1 MSLIIDV
8 ISRKTSVKQTLI
20 NPGDVTVVI
29 YEPSVVQI
37 HAQASA
43 VARYVREGNDLL
55 IYMQDGTVVRCN
67 GYFLQAANSTEQS
80 ELVFADGQQLTHVTF
95 ADTAAGGLA
104 PVELVAHTAAIESI
118 APFLDT
124 VAQTSTFP
132 WGWLAGAAVGGGALG
147 ALLASGGGDDSKTE
161 VVNNPPPAEP
171 GNATP
176 SFLVTDNQGDQRG
189 ILATND
195 ITDDTTPTFSGSGQ
209 AGATIQ
215 IKDSNGNTIASTQV
229 DSNGHWNV
237 SLPTQSAGEHTWS
250 VVQIVGN
257 TITDAGSITLTID
270 NSQAAV
276 QVATTAGDNIIN
288 ASEQAGGFTL
298 SGSSSH
304 LAQGTEL
311 TVTLNGKTYTTTVGA
326 NGAWS
331 VQVPTAD
338 AQALAEGNQAVLVSG
353 KDATGN
359 TVTGAQLL
367 TVDTQPPTLA
377 INAIAQDN
385 IVSAAEHNAALV
397 LSGTSNAEAGQT
409 VTLTVNGKSHTAIV
423 GSDGTWQVTLPAAEV
438 QALTEGNYA
447 VNASVSDRAGNA
459 TSNSANFTVDTSAP
473 VVSVNTVAGDDV
485 LNTAEQIV
493 AQIISGRVS
502 GASPGDTVT
511 VKLGA
516 TVLTGV
522 VLADGTWNV
531 ALDPAV
537 TRTLARGPNDLIVT
551 VTDAAGNTG
560 TATHN
565 ITLAGVAPQVAIDP
579 ISGDNVLNALE
590 SQQPLTLSGTS
601 NLPDGGTVNV
611 TLNNVTYSAQV
622 NGGVWSLSVPVSDVL
637 NLANTNYIV
646 TASATDVIGNTGT
659 AQSNLLVDTVLP
671 QVIINTFAGDNV
683 VNNAEAAADQTLSG
697 RVVGAVQGDTVTI
710 ELGGNTYTAT
720 VGSNLTWSV
729 NVPAADLQAL
739 GDGALTINASVTNG
753 HGNTGNGERDITI
766 SATLPGLRINTIS
779 GDDVINALEQ
789 LQDLVI
795 SGSSSHLPAG
805 TTVTVTLG
813 NETYQGVTDSNGNWQ
828 VGVPAVDLQ
837 ALSAGTVVVTASATD
852 PAGNPVSIDHN
863 VFVDAGEVAI
873 AINIVSGDDIINAAE
888 KGSPLTLTGTTQGV
902 EAGQT
907 VVVKF
912 AGQTLTTT
920 VQNDGSWSLTVPA
933 STVSSLS
940 DGATE
945 ITATVTN
952 TSGNTGDTSRT
963 ITVDSQ
969 APALSIDSLTADNI
983 INATESGQDLS
994 ITGTTDAQPGQTVTV
1009 TLNGLTYQGTVQSDG
1024 TWSVT
1029 VPAANVDALADGNAT
1044 VTASVNDVAGNPTSV
1059 SRVALV
1065 DATPPVVTINPV
1077 ATDNVINTPEHAQA
1091 QIISGTVTGA
1101 QAGDIV
1107 TVTLNNVN
1115 YTTVVDASGNWSLG
1129 VPASVVS
1136 GLADG
1141 SYPVSVSV
1149 TDRAGNTGSQS
1160 LTVTVDTAAPVIG
1173 INTIAGDDVINASEK
1188 GADVQITG
1196 TSDQPVNTAI
1206 TVTLNGQNYTAT
1218 TDASGNWSVTVPA
1231 SAVTA
1236 LGQANYT
1243 VTAAV
1248 TSGIGNSATASH
1260 NLLVDSALP
1269 GVTINPVATD
1279 DIINA
1284 AEAGVAQTIS
1294 GQVTGAAVGDT
1305 VTVTLGGNTYTT
1317 TVQPGLSWSVSVP
1330 AADIQALGNG
1340 DLTVSASVTNEN
1352 GNTGS
1357 GTRDITVDAN
1367 LPGLRVDTVAG
1378 DDVVNI
1384 IEHGQALVITGSSSG
1399 LAEGTPLTVTINNVE
1414 YTTAVQ
1420 ADGSWSVGVTAAQVS
1435 AWPAGTVTVA
1445 VSGESSAGNPVS
1457 ITHPVTVD
1465 LTPAAISIN
1474 TIATDDVI
1482 NAAEKG
1488 ADLTLSGTTTNVEA
1502 GQTVTVTFGGKNY
1515 TASVASDGS
1524 WTATVPAA
1532 DLASL
1537 TDGAA
1542 TAQASVSNVNGN
1554 SASAV
1559 HNYSVDSSAPTII
1572 INTVASDN
1580 IVNGSEAD
1588 AGVTVSG
1595 STTAEAGQIVTV
1607 TLNSPTVQTYQAT
1620 VQADGTWSINI
1631 PAADLAALTDGSH
1644 TLTATVND
1652 KAGNPASTTHNL
1664 AVDLTVPVLTINT
1677 IADDDIINA
1686 AEHGQALVISGSST
1700 GGEAGDVV
1708 TVTLNS
1714 KTYTT
1719 TLDASGNWSV
1729 GVPAAD
1735 VTALGSGSQTVTASV
1750 TDAAGNSDSE
1760 THTVTVNLTAPTIGI
1775 NTIATDDVINAS
1787 EKGADLQI
1795 SGTSNQPAGTTIT
1808 LTLNGQNYTATTD
1821 AAGNWSTTV
1830 PASAVG
1836 ALGEASYTVTANVT
1850 DSAGNSNSASHNVQV
1865 NTALPGVTLNPVA
1878 TDDIINATESGSAQ
1892 TISGQV
1898 TGAAA
1903 GDTVT
1908 VTLGGKTYT
1917 ATVQGNLS
1925 WSVDVPAADI
1935 QAIGNGDLTVNAS
1948 VTNSVGN
1955 TGSGSRDITID
1966 ANLPGLRVDTVAG
1979 DDVVNSIEHTQALV
1993 ITGSSSGLA
2002 AGAALTVVINT
2013 VTYAAT
2019 VLADG
2024 TWSVGVPAADVGNW
2038 PAGTV
2043 NITVSGASSAGN
2055 PVTITHPVTVDLAA
2069 VAISI
2074 NTVSG
2079 DDVINA
2085 AEKGADLTLSG
2096 STSGVEA
2103 GQTVTVT
2110 FGGKTYTATVAGDGS
2125 WTTSVPAADL
2135 NALRDGDATVQ
2146 ASVSNVNGNTASA
2159 THAYSV
2165 DATAP
2170 TLSINTIATDDIL
2183 NAAEAGN
2190 PLTINGTSSAETG
2203 QTVTVTLNGVSY
2215 TGTVQADGSW
2225 SVSVPTTDLSN
2236 LTASPY
2242 TVSASVNDKAGNP
2255 ATAIHGLA
2263 VDLTVPVLTINT
2275 VSGDDIINASEHGQA
2290 LVISGSST
2298 GGEAGDAITVTLNS
2312 KTYTTTLDAS
2322 GNWSVGVP
2330 AADVTALGSGA
2341 QTITAT
2347 ITDAAGNIDDA
2358 SRTVTV
2364 NLTSP
2369 TIGINT
2375 IATDDVIN
2383 STEKGADLQITGT
2396 SNQPAGTTV
2405 TVTLNGQN
2413 YTATTDASGNW
2424 STTVPASAVSALG
2437 EANYTVTANV
2447 TDSAGNTNSASH
2459 SVLVNSALPAV
2470 TINAVATDD
2479 IINAAESGNA
2489 QTISGQVTGA
2499 AAGDTV
2505 TVTLGGNTYTATV
2518 QANLSW
2524 NVSVPAADIQ
2534 AIGNGS
2540 LTVNASVTNGVGNT
2554 GSGTR
2559 DITIDAN
2566 LPGLRVDTVAG
2577 DDVINS
2583 IEHSQALVVTGSSTG
2598 LTAGTALTVVIN
2610 SVTYGATVLADGTW
2624 NLGVPAADVSNWP
2637 AGTVDITVSGTNSA
2651 GTTSTITHPVTVDL
2665 AAVAITI
2672 NTLSGDDVIN
2682 AVEKG
2687 ETLVVSGSTSGV
2699 EAGQTVT
2706 VTFGGKNYTTTV
2718 EANGSWTVNVLPA
2731 DLAALPDGAG
2741 NVQVSVSNIN
2751 GNSAQ
2756 TDRAY
2761 SVDATAPLVTINTIA
2776 GDDILNV
2783 SEAGAGITI
2792 SGTTTAQAG
2801 QTLTVTLNNNT
2812 YQTTVQADGTWSVNV
2827 PATDLSGLTA
2837 SSYTV
2842 TATVSD
2848 KAGNPASA
2856 DHALAVDVTAPD
2868 LTINTVAGDD
2878 IINAIEHGQAL
2889 VVSGTSTGAA
2899 AGDVVTVNLNGKNY
2913 TTTLDASGNWSV
2925 GIPAADVTA
2934 LATGSQTITASL
2946 SDRAGNSDSTT
2957 HDVTVDLSGPTLTI
2971 NTVSGD
2977 DIINNT
2983 EKTQDLTISGGSSGL
2998 ATGTT
3003 VTVMLNGLAYRA
3015 TTDGSGNW
3023 SVTVPASAVG
3033 ALGEAVYSISATATD
3048 SAGNSGSTTHT
3059 VNVESLLPGV
3069 IINTVAGDDIINAA
3083 EIAVNQTISGQV
3095 TGTAEAGNTVTVTL
3109 GGNQYTATVQ
3119 PDLSWSV
3126 SVPAA
3131 DLQALGNG
3139 ELTISASVTNTTGN
3153 TGTAT
3158 HDIVIDA
3165 NLPGLRV
3172 DTVAGDDVVNIIEHG
3187 QALVVTGSST
3197 GLAAGTPLTVEING
3211 VTYGATVLADGT
3223 WSVGVPVGDVA
3234 NWPAGTVDI
3243 TVTGTN
3249 TAGTT
3254 TSISH
3259 PVTVDLAAV
3268 AITIN
3273 ILSGDDVINAAEKG
3287 SDLQL
3292 SGTTSGVEAGQT
3304 ITVIFGGKSYTTT
3317 VATGG
3322 SWGLTVPAADLAT
3335 LSDGAANVQAS
3346 VSNVAG
3352 NIAQTTHAYSVD
3364 ATAPSVTINTIA
3376 TDDILNAAEAGSA
3389 LTISGTSTAEA
3400 GQTVTV
3406 TLNGVDYSGNVQA
3419 DGSWSVSVPT
3429 GDLVNL
3435 TANSYTVSASVSD
3448 KAGNPASATHN
3459 LTVDLAAPVVTINT
3473 VAGDDVINAT
3483 EHAQAQVIS
3492 GSATGA
3498 TTGNTVSV
3506 TIGTTTYTTVLDAN
3520 GNWSIG
3526 VPASVISALAQG
3538 DVTITATV
3546 TDSAGNSG
3554 TASHVVNVALGAPVL
3569 GINTIAVDDII
3580 NATEKGADL
3589 AISGTSN
3596 QPAGTQVTVTFNGQ
3610 NYTTTADSSG
3620 NWSVTVPASAVG
3632 SLGEATY
3639 TVTATATDVDG
3650 NSGSASHNVQVN
3662 TALPGVTINVVATD
3676 DIINAAEAG
3685 ADQTISGQV
3694 TGAAAGDTV
3703 TVTLGG
3709 ATYTA
3714 TVQANLS
3721 WSINIPAAALQALGN
3736 GELTISA
3743 TVTNSVGNTGNGT
3756 REITI
3761 DANLPGLRVDTV
3773 AGDDVVNIIEHGQA
3787 LVITGSS
3794 SGLAAGAVL
3803 TVSINNQTYSATVLA
3818 DGSWSVGVPAADV
3831 SAWPAGTVTI
3841 TASGS
3846 TTAGN
3851 PVSVTHPVTV
3861 DLTAIAVSI
3870 NAITADDVIN
3880 AAEKGAALTL
3890 SGSTSGV
3897 EAGQTVTVTFGGKTY
3912 SATVAANGSWS
3923 TTVPAADMAAL
3934 RDGDASAQASVSNV
3948 NGNSATTTHAYSVD
3962 ASAPTVTI
3970 NTIAGDDILNAA
3982 EAGAALTITGSSTA
3996 EVGQTVTVTLNGA
4009 NYTGTVQTDGSWSV
4023 SVPPAALSALTASN
4037 YTVSAAVSDKAGNPA
4052 SVNHN
4057 LTVDTSVPLVTINT
4071 VAGDDVI
4078 NATEHAQAQIISG
4091 SATGAATGSTVT
4103 VTIGTNTFTTVLDA
4117 SGNWSVGVPASVV
4130 SALANGMVTINAS
4143 VTDAAGNSG
4152 STTHQVT
4159 VNTGLPSITFNA
4171 ISGDNVLNADE
4182 KGQPL
4187 TISGSSSGLATGAQV
4202 TVTLN
4207 GHNYSATTDAAGNWT
4222 LTVPASDLAALDQA
4236 NYTVS
4241 ASATSAVG
4249 NTVSS
4254 QANLLVD
4261 SGLPGVTINT
4271 VAGDDII
4278 NAAEAG
4284 ADQTISGAVT
4294 RAAAG
4299 DTVTVTLGGNTYTA
4313 QVQADLSWSVS
4324 VPAADL
4330 QALGNGDLTIN
4341 ASVTNASGNTGSGTR
4356 DITIDANLPGLRVDT
4371 VAGDDIVNSIE
4382 HGQALVITGG
4392 SSGLNTGAALTVT
4405 INGVAYAATVQADG
4419 SWSVG
4424 IPAANVS
4431 TWPAGPLTV
4440 EVVGQSSAGNPVN
4453 VSHPFTVDL
4462 TAVAISINTVA
4473 SDDVINAAEK
4483 GADLTLSGSTSGIAS
4498 GQTVTVTFGG
4508 KTYTASVAA
4517 NGSWSVTVPAAD
4529 LATLPDGAANVQA
4542 SVSSASG
4549 NNASATHA
4557 YSVDASAPT
4566 LTINTIASDDIL
4578 NATEA
4583 GSPLTLSGT
4592 STAETGQT
4600 VTVTLNGATY
4610 SGNVQADGSWSVSV
4624 PTSALG
4630 ALTASNYTVSA
4641 TVNDKAGNPGNASHN
4656 LAVDTTAPVLT
4667 INTVAGDDIIN
4678 DAEHAQALV
4687 ISGTSTGGEAGDVVS
4702 VVLNGKTYT
4711 TTLDASGNWS
4721 VGVPAADVTALG
4733 SGAQTITASVSDRA
4747 GNSDDASRTVT
4758 VSLSVP
4764 VIGINTIAGDDVINA
4779 TEKGSNLA
4787 LSGTS
4792 DQPAGTAII
4801 VTLNGQNYSAT
4812 TDASGNW
4819 SVTVPASAVSA
4830 LGEATYSVTASVTNA
4845 QGNSSTASHNVQV
4858 NTALPGVTINP
4869 VATDDI
4875 INAAEAGSAQTISGQ
4890 VTGAAAGSTVTVT
4903 LGGKTYSVTVQP
4915 DLSWNVSVPAADWQ
4929 ALGNGELTVNASVT
4943 NAVGNTGSG
4952 TRDITI
4958 DASLPGLRVDTVAG
4972 DDVVNIIEH
4981 GQAQVIS
4988 GSSSG
4993 FAAGTALTVVINNQT
5008 YAATVLANG
5017 NWSVGVPA
5025 ADVSNWSAG
5034 TLNISVSGANSAG
5047 TQTSITH
5054 PVTVDL
5060 TAVAISINAITS
5072 DDVINAA
5079 EKGAALTLSG
5089 STSGVEAGQIVTVTF
5104 GGKTYSATVAA
5115 NGSWSTTVPAAD
5127 MAALRDGD
5135 ASALVRVTNVNGN
5148 SATATHEYSVDSA
5161 VPMVTINTIASDNII
5176 NASEA
5181 AAGVTVSGTST
5192 AEAGQTLTVTLNGTT
5207 YQTTVQADGSWSL
5220 TLPASALTTLANNG
5234 YTLTATV
5241 SDLAGNPGSA
5251 SKGVTVDTTAP
5262 VISFNTVTGDDVI
5275 NNVEHTQAQI
5285 ISGTATGA
5293 VAGDRLVVTI
5303 AGQQYV
5309 TSTDASGNWSVGVP
5323 ASVIS
5328 GLADGTVTISATITD
5343 SAGNSSTQTH
5353 NVQVN
5358 TAAVSLSVSTIS
5370 GDNLI
5375 NAAEAG
5381 STLTLS
5387 GTGTNFATGTVVTV
5401 LLNGKGYSA
5410 TIQSNGSWSVN
5421 VPAADVAALADGT
5434 SYTVSASAQD
5444 SAGNSATASR
5454 SVAVDLTAP
5463 VISINTVSTDDRLNA
5478 AEQQQPLTLNGSTSA
5493 EVGQTVTVTFGG
5505 KTYTATVAANGTW
5518 ALNVPAADLA
5528 TLGQGAQTITASVN
5542 DRAGNPGQT
5551 THALTVDT
5559 VAPTITI
5566 STVAGDDIINNAEQL
5581 AGQTIS
5587 GTTTAE
5593 VGQTVTVTFNGQT
5606 WTATVGSGGSW
5617 SVFIPAQQFVGLS
5630 DGSYT
5635 VSATVSDQA
5644 GNSGSASRGVTLNG
5658 DVPTVTINTFAGDD
5672 VVNAAEHGSSLVI
5685 SGTTTAPVGQTLT
5698 LTLNGKTYTTTVQT
5712 GGSWSYTLGSA
5723 DVTAL
5728 ADGNAYVIN
5737 ASVSNA
5743 IGNTGS
5749 NNHTITVDL
5758 SAPAMA
5764 INIDSLQADT
5774 GLSASDFITSV
5785 SPVVVNGSL
5794 TAALASNETAQISI
5808 DGGVT
5813 WSTLTVTGTTWR
5825 YNDSRTLT
5833 DGNYLYQVRVIDA
5846 AGNVGATDS
5855 QNVVIDTI
5863 APDPAVK
5870 TIAISA
5876 ITTDTGLITN
5886 DFVTSDTTLAVSGT
5900 LGATLS
5906 AGEFAQISIDG
5917 GTTWQN
5923 LSVSGLTWT
5932 YLDGRTLTD
5941 GNYNYQVRV
5950 IDTAGNIGATASQI
5964 VTVDTSAPLASKTI
5978 TIAGISDDTGLSS
5991 SDFVTRDTTLTVR
6004 GTLGATLAA
6013 DERAQISLDGGVT
6026 WATLTVIGTNWSYA
6040 DGRTLTDGTWNYT
6053 VRVVDLA
6060 GNVGQTATQNVVVD
6074 TTSPEAAKSITITGI
6089 SDDTGASSSD
6099 FITSDTTLTVRG
6111 VLGAALGANE
6121 FAQISTDNGATWV
6134 NVTLAAD
6141 GLNWTYADGR
6151 TLTNGTTTWQV
6162 RVVDLAGN
6170 IGATGSQSAQ
6180 IDTVNPAQVL
6190 TIASIS
6196 TDTGSSATDFITS
6209 DTTLTL
6215 TGSLGAGLASGEV
6228 AQISLD
6234 GGATWT
6240 TLTTN
6245 GTQWTYTDSRT
6256 LTDGSYVYQVRVLDL
6271 AGNTGPVVSKT
6282 VVVDTI
6288 NPTATPTIVSY
6299 TDDVGQRQ
6307 GTLSSSQATDDTT
6320 PLLNGV
6326 LSGPL
6331 ASGEVV
6337 YLYRNGLLLG
6347 AVTMVGALNWTY
6359 SDSGLVSGAYTY
6371 SARVVDLAGNIT
6383 SSSDFVLTVDTS
6395 IPTTLAQITNQTT
6408 RDTTP
6413 IISGVITAALASGQ
6427 YVEVVING
6435 KTYTSQPGGA
6445 VVVDPAHNTWYVQL
6459 PDTDVLAASA
6469 TAYNVTAQ
6477 VKSSAG
6483 NGNTANV
6490 SNGTVTVN
6498 AAIDYTPAWTTANK
6512 TTAWGLTYGL
6522 DNHGMW
6528 TVLAN
6533 QQIMQSTDPLTW
6545 SKTALT
6551 LVQSGNNYATSS
6563 IADYDRNGTG
6573 DLFITRDDYGTG
6585 YINGFTNNGDGTFS
6599 SAIQVNVGTLT
6610 WYGSIVAFD
6619 KEGDGYL
6626 DFWIGDAGGPDSNT
6640 FLWNNAG
6647 TLVGNSTTA
6656 NNGGNA
6662 TVGGLV
6668 NGYLSL
6674 NEGSGVDL
6682 NNDGR
6687 VDLVQHTFN
6696 LNNFYTLSSLISQG
6710 NGTFVWGQNTINTF
6724 LSVAGSGGNSTSV
6737 SMTWA
6742 DFDGDGDMDLFLPAS
6757 QGRANFGSLLFNTN
6771 GVLGSPVAVGA
6782 TGTTYASQFSVAVD
6796 WDHDGLMD
6804 IARIAQTGQSYL
6816 YTNVGGA
6823 SNWTQSVL
6831 GGSQS
6836 GTTSGVA
6843 AMDYDWDGAV
6853 DVLVTKQSGS
6863 VFLIRNT
6870 NTVSY
6875 GTSLHLRIT
6884 DPNGINVY
6892 YGNTVKLYNS
6902 AGVLVATQIINPQS
6916 GMGVNDTSALVNFY
6930 GLNAG
6935 ETYNAVLIKSTGATA
6950 SNIDQTVNTTWG
6962 GLHATDATHAYDL
6975 SAEAGTAS
6983 NNGKFVGTGYNDTFF
6998 ATAGTD
7004 TYDGSGGWVYSSGT
7018 GTWLANGGMDVVD
7031 FRLSTVGVTANL
7043 SSTAAQA
7050 TGFNTS
7056 TFTNIEGISGSN
7068 FNDTLTGSTGDNQ
7081 LEGRGGNDTLNI
7093 GNGGHDTL
7101 LYKLLNASDA
7111 TGGNG
7116 SDVVNGFTVG
7126 TWEGTADTD
7135 RIDIRELLQGSG
7147 YTGNGKASYVNGVAT
7162 LDAQAGN
7169 IGDFVKVTQSGS
7181 DTIVQ
7186 IDRDGTGGGFATA
7199 NVVTLTGVHT
7209 DLATLLANHQLMVV

>member
-1 MSLIIDV
+1 MD
-8 ISRKTSVKQTLI
+8 
-20 NPGDVTVVI
+20 
-29 YEPSVVQI
+29 
-37 HAQASA
+37 
-43 VARYVREGNDLL
+43 
-55 IYMQDGTVVRCN
+55 
-67 GYFLQAANSTEQS
+67 
-80 ELVFADGQQLTHVTF
+80 
-95 ADTAAGGLA
+95 
-104 PVELVAHTAAIESI
+104 
-118 APFLDT
+118 
-124 VAQTSTFP
+124 
-132 WGWLAGAAVGGGALG
+132 
-147 ALLASGGGDDSKTE
+147 
-161 VVNNPPPAEP
+161 
-171 GNATP
+171 
-176 SFLVTDNQGDQRG
+176 
-189 ILATND
+189 
-195 ITDDTTPTFSGSGQ
+195 
-209 AGATIQ
+209 
-215 IKDSNGNTIASTQV
+215 
-229 DSNGHWNV
+229 
-237 SLPTQSAGEHTWS
+237 
-250 VVQIVGN
+250 
-257 TITDAGSITLTID
+257 
-270 NSQAAV
+270 
-276 QVATTAGDNIIN
+276 
-288 ASEQAGGFTL
+288 
-298 SGSSSH
+298 
-304 LAQGTEL
+304 
-311 TVTLNGKTYTTTVGA
+311 
-326 NGAWS
+326 
-331 VQVPTAD
+331 
-338 AQALAEGNQAVLVSG
+338 
-353 KDATGN
+353 
-359 TVTGAQLL
+359 
-367 TVDTQPPTLA
+367 
-377 INAIAQDN
+377 
-385 IVSAAEHNAALV
+385 
-397 LSGTSNAEAGQT
+397 
-409 VTLTVNGKSHTAIV
+409 
-423 GSDGTWQVTLPAAEV
+423 
-438 QALTEGNYA
+438 
-447 VNASVSDRAGNA
+447 
-459 TSNSANFTVDTSAP
+459 
-473 VVSVNTVAGDDV
+473 
-485 LNTAEQIV
+485 
-493 AQIISGRVS
+493 
-502 GASPGDTVT
+502 
-511 VKLGA
+511 
-516 TVLTGV
+516 
-522 VLADGTWNV
+522 
-531 ALDPAV
+531 
-537 TRTLARGPNDLIVT
+537 
-551 VTDAAGNTG
+551 
-560 TATHN
+560 
-565 ITLAGVAPQVAIDP
+565 
-579 ISGDNVLNALE
+579 
-590 SQQPLTLSGTS
+590 
-601 NLPDGGTVNV
+601 
-611 TLNNVTYSAQV
+611 
-622 NGGVWSLSVPVSDVL
+622 
-637 NLANTNYIV
+637 
-646 TASATDVIGNTGT
+646 
-659 AQSNLLVDTVLP
+659 
-671 QVIINTFAGDNV
+671 
-683 VNNAEAAADQTLSG
+683 
-697 RVVGAVQGDTVTI
+697 
-710 ELGGNTYTAT
+710 
-720 VGSNLTWSV
+720 
-729 NVPAADLQAL
+729 
-739 GDGALTINASVTNG
+739 
-753 HGNTGNGERDITI
+753 
-766 SATLPGLRINTIS
+766 
-779 GDDVINALEQ
+779 
-789 LQDLVI
+789 
-795 SGSSSHLPAG
+795 
-805 TTVTVTLG
+805 
-813 NETYQGVTDSNGNWQ
+813 
-828 VGVPAVDLQ
+828 
-837 ALSAGTVVVTASATD
+837 
-852 PAGNPVSIDHN
+852 
-863 VFVDAGEVAI
+863 
-873 AINIVSGDDIINAAE
+873 
-888 KGSPLTLTGTTQGV
+888 
-902 EAGQT
+902 
-907 VVVKF
+907 
-912 AGQTLTTT
+912 
-920 VQNDGSWSLTVPA
+920 
-933 STVSSLS
+933 
-940 DGATE
+940 
-945 ITATVTN
+945 
-952 TSGNTGDTSRT
+952 
-963 ITVDSQ
+963 
-969 APALSIDSLTADNI
+969 
-983 INATESGQDLS
+983 
-994 ITGTTDAQPGQTVTV
+994 
-1009 TLNGLTYQGTVQSDG
+1009 
-1024 TWSVT
+1024 
-1029 VPAANVDALADGNAT
+1029 
-1044 VTASVNDVAGNPTSV
+1044 
-1059 SRVALV
+1059 
-1065 DATPPVVTINPV
+1065 
-1077 ATDNVINTPEHAQA
+1077 
-1091 QIISGTVTGA
+1091 
-1101 QAGDIV
+1101 
-1107 TVTLNNVN
+1107 
-1115 YTTVVDASGNWSLG
+1115 
-1129 VPASVVS
+1129 
-1136 GLADG
+1136 
-1141 SYPVSVSV
+1141 
-1149 TDRAGNTGSQS
+1149 
-1160 LTVTVDTAAPVIG
+1160 
-1173 INTIAGDDVINASEK
+1173 
-1188 GADVQITG
+1188 
-1196 TSDQPVNTAI
+1196 
-1206 TVTLNGQNYTAT
+1206 
-1218 TDASGNWSVTVPA
+1218 
-1231 SAVTA
+1231 
-1236 LGQANYT
+1236 
-1243 VTAAV
+1243 
-1248 TSGIGNSATASH
+1248 
-1260 NLLVDSALP
+1260 
-1269 GVTINPVATD
+1269 
-1279 DIINA
+1279 
-1284 AEAGVAQTIS
+1284 
-1294 GQVTGAAVGDT
+1294 
-1305 VTVTLGGNTYTT
+1305 
-1317 TVQPGLSWSVSVP
+1317 
-1330 AADIQALGNG
+1330 
-1340 DLTVSASVTNEN
+1340 
-1352 GNTGS
+1352 
-1357 GTRDITVDAN
+1357 
-1367 LPGLRVDTVAG
+1367 
-1378 DDVVNI
+1378 
-1384 IEHGQALVITGSSSG
+1384 
-1399 LAEGTPLTVTINNVE
+1399 
-1414 YTTAVQ
+1414 
-1420 ADGSWSVGVTAAQVS
+1420 
-1435 AWPAGTVTVA
+1435 
-1445 VSGESSAGNPVS
+1445 
-1457 ITHPVTVD
+1457 
-1465 LTPAAISIN
+1465 IN
-1474 TIATDDVI
+1474 TIATDDI
-1482 NAAEKG
+1482 
-1488 ADLTLSGTTTNVEA
+1488 
-1502 GQTVTVTFGGKNY
+1502 
-1515 TASVASDGS
+1515 
-1524 WTATVPAA
+1524 
-1532 DLASL
+1532 
-1537 TDGAA
+1537 
-1542 TAQASVSNVNGN
+1542 
-1554 SASAV
+1554 
-1559 HNYSVDSSAPTII
+1559 
-1572 INTVASDN
+1572 
-1580 IVNGSEAD
+1580 
-1588 AGVTVSG
+1588 
-1595 STTAEAGQIVTV
+1595 
-1607 TLNSPTVQTYQAT
+1607 
-1620 VQADGTWSINI
+1620 
-1631 PAADLAALTDGSH
+1631 
-1644 TLTATVND
+1644 
-1652 KAGNPASTTHNL
+1652 
-1664 AVDLTVPVLTINT
+1664 
-1677 IADDDIINA
+1677 
-1686 AEHGQALVISGSST
+1686 
-1700 GGEAGDVV
+1700 
-1708 TVTLNS
+1708 
-1714 KTYTT
+1714 
-1719 TLDASGNWSV
+1719 
-1729 GVPAAD
+1729 
-1735 VTALGSGSQTVTASV
+1735 
-1750 TDAAGNSDSE
+1750 
-1760 THTVTVNLTAPTIGI
+1760 
-1775 NTIATDDVINAS
+1775 INAS

-1808 LTLNGQNYTATTD
+1808 LALNGQNYTATTD

-1865 NTALPGVTLNPVA
+1865 NTALPGVTINPVA
-1878 TDDIINATESGSAQ
+1878 TDDIINAAESGNAQ

-1935 QAIGNGDLTVNAS
+1935 QAIGNGNLTVNAS
-1948 VTNSVGN
+1948 VTNGVGN

-1979 DDVVNSIEHTQALV
+1979 DDVVNSIEHAQALV

-2024 TWSVGVPAADVGNW
+2024 TWSVGVPAADVSNW

-2043 NITVSGASSAGN
+2043 NITVSGTNTAGTTS
-2055 PVTITHPVTVDLAA
+2055 TITHPVTVDLAA

-2096 STSGVEA
+2096 STSGVEV

-2125 WTTSVPAADL
+2125 WTTTVPAADL
-2135 NALRDGDATVQ
+2135 SVLRDGDATVQ
-2146 ASVSNVNGNTASA
+2146 ASVSTINGNTASA

-2170 TLSINTIATDDIL
+2170 TLAINTIATDDIL

-2190 PLTINGTSSAETG
+2190 PLTISGSSTAEAG
-2203 QTVTVTLNGVSY
+2203 QTVTVTLNGVTYS
-2215 TGTVQADGSW
+2215 GSVQADGSW
-2225 SVSVPTTDLSN
+2225 SVSLPTADLSN
-2236 LTASPY
+2236 LTASQY
-2242 TVSASVNDKAGNP
+2242 TVSASVSDKAGNP
-2255 ATAIHGLA
+2255 ASANHGLA

-2275 VSGDDIINASEHGQA
+2275 VSGDDIINAAEHGQA

-2298 GGEAGDAITVTLNS
+2298 GGEAGDVITVTLNS
-2312 KTYTTTLDAS
+2312 KTYTTMLDAS

-2330 AADVTALGSGA
+2330 AADVTALGSGP
-2341 QTITAT
+2341 QTITAA
-2347 ITDAAGNIDDA
+2347 ITDAAGNSDDA

-2364 NLTSP
+2364 NLAAP

-2375 IATDDVIN
+2375 IATDDVIKA
-2383 STEKGADLQITGT
+2383 TEKGADLQITGT
-2396 SNQPAGTTV
+2396 SNQPAGTTI

-2413 YTATTDASGNW
+2413 YTATTDSNGNW
-2424 STTVPASAVSALG
+2424 SATVPASAVSALG

-2447 TDSAGNTNSASH
+2447 TDTAGNSNSASH
-2459 SVLVNSALPAV
+2459 NVLVNSALPAV

-2499 AAGDTV
+2499 AQGDTV

-2518 QANLSW
+2518 QSNLSW
-2524 NVSVPAADIQ
+2524 SVDVPAADIQ
-2534 AIGNGS
+2534 ALGNGD

-2554 GSGTR
+2554 GSGSR

-2583 IEHSQALVVTGSSTG
+2583 IEHNQALVITGSSSG
-2598 LTAGTALTVVIN
+2598 LTAGTALTVEIN
-2610 SVTYGATVLADGTW
+2610 NVTYGATVLADGTW
-2624 NLGVPAADVSNWP
+2624 SLGVPAVDVSNWP
-2637 AGTVDITVSGTNSA
+2637 AGTVNITVSGTNSA

-2665 AAVAITI
+2665 AGVAITI

-2718 EANGSWTVNVLPA
+2718 EANGSWTVNVPPA

-2741 NVQVSVSNIN
+2741 NVQASVSNIN

-2756 TDRAY
+2756 ADRAY

-2776 GDDILNV
+2776 SDDILNV

-2812 YQTTVQADGTWSVNV
+2812 YQTTVLADGTWSVNV
-2827 PATDLSGLTA
+2827 PAADLSGLTA

-2856 DHALAVDVTAPD
+2856 DHALVVDITAPD

-2899 AGDVVTVNLNGKNY
+2899 AGDVVTVTLNGKNY

-2977 DIINNT
+2977 DIIN
-2983 EKTQDLTISGGSSGL
+2983 
-2998 ATGTT
+2998 
-3003 VTVMLNGLAYRA
+3003 
-3015 TTDGSGNW
+3015 
-3023 SVTVPASAVG
+3023 
-3033 ALGEAVYSISATATD
+3033 
-3048 SAGNSGSTTHT
+3048 
-3059 VNVESLLPGV
+3059 
-3069 IINTVAGDDIINAA
+3069 AA
-3083 EIAVNQTISGQV
+3083 EIVVAQTISGQV
-3095 TGTAEAGNTVTVTL
+3095 TGTAVAGNTVIVTI
-3109 GGNQYTATVQ
+3109 GGNQYNATVQ
-3119 PDLSWSV
+3119 SDLSWSV
-3126 SVPAA
+3126 SVPANV
-3131 DLQALGNG
+3131 LQALGNG
-3139 ELTISASVTNTTGN
+3139 ELTISASLTNSANN

-3172 DTVAGDDVVNIIEHG
+3172 DTVAGDDVINSIEHT
-3187 QALVVTGSST
+3187 QALVITGSSS
-3197 GLAAGTPLTVEING
+3197 GLAAGAALTVVINS
-3211 VTYGATVLADGT
+3211 VTYGATVLADGS
-3223 WSVGVPVGDVA
+3223 WSVGVPVADVT
-3234 NWPAGTVDI
+3234 NWPAGTVNI
-3243 TVTGTN
+3243 AVSGTN

-3273 ILSGDDVINAAEKG
+3273 TLSTDDVINAAEKG

-3317 VATGG
+3317 VAADNT
-3322 SWGLTVPAADLAT
+3322 WGLTIPAVDVAT
-3335 LSDGAANVQAS
+3335 LPDGAANVQAS

-3352 NIAQTTHAYSVD
+3352 NSTQATHAYSVD

-3406 TLNGVDYSGNVQA
+3406 TLNGVNYSGNVQA

-3429 GDLVNL
+3429 GDLASL
-3435 TANSYTVSASVSD
+3435 TASSYTVNASVSD
-3448 KAGNPASATHN
+3448 KARNSASATHN

-3473 VAGDDVINAT
+3473 VAGDDIINAT
-3483 EHAQAQVIS
+3483 EHGQAQIIS

-3554 TASHVVNVALGAPVL
+3554 TASHTVTVALGAPVL
-3569 GINTIAVDDII
+3569 AINTIAVDDII
-3580 NATEKGADL
+3580 NAAEKGADL
-3589 AISGTSN
+3589 AITGTSN
-3596 QPAGTQVTVTFNGQ
+3596 QPAGTQITVTLNGQ
-3610 NYTTTADSSG
+3610 NYTTTADASG
-3620 NWSVTVPASAVG
+3620 NWSVTVPASRVSA
-3632 SLGEATY
+3632 LGEATY
-3639 TVTATATDVDG
+3639 TVTAAATDADG

-3685 ADQTISGQV
+3685 VEQTISGQV

-3721 WSINIPAAALQALGN
+3721 WSVDVPASALQELGN

-3743 TVTNSVGNTGNGT
+3743 SVTNSVGNTGNGT

-3794 SGLAAGAVL
+3794 SGLAAGSNVTL
-3803 TVSINNQTYSATVLA
+3803 TINGQTYVAAVLA
-3818 DGSWSVGVPAADV
+3818 DGTWSVGVPAVDV
-3831 SAWPAGTVTI
+3831 SAWPAGSVTI
-3841 TASGS
+3841 AASGS
-3846 TTAGN
+3846 TSAGN

-3861 DLTAIAVSI
+3861 DLSAVAVSI

-3923 TTVPAADMAAL
+3923 TSVPAADMAAL

-3996 EVGQTVTVTLNGA
+3996 EAGQTVTVTLNGT

-4023 SVPPAALSALTASN
+4023 SVPSADLSTLTASN
-4037 YTVSAAVSDKAGNPA
+4037 YTVNAAVSDKAGNPA

-4057 LTVDTSVPLVTINT
+4057 LTVDTSVPVVTINT

-4130 SALANGMVTINAS
+4130 SALANGTVTINAS
-4143 VTDAAGNSG
+4143 VTDAGGNSG
-4152 STTHQVT
+4152 SATHQVT
-4159 VNTGLPSITFNA
+4159 VNTGLPTITFNA
-4171 ISGDNVLNADE
+4171 ISGDNILNADE

-4187 TISGSSSGLATGAQV
+4187 TISGGSTGLATGAQV

-4207 GHNYSATTDAAGNWT
+4207 GHNYSATTDASGNWT
-4222 LTVPASDLAALDQA
+4222 LTVPVSDLAALGQA

-4241 ASATSAVG
+4241 ASATSAAG
-4249 NTVSS
+4249 NTASS

-4261 SGLPGVTINT
+4261 SGLPDVTINT

-4284 ADQTISGAVT
+4284 ADQTISGVVT

-4313 QVQADLSWSVS
+4313 TVQSNLSWSVS
-4324 VPAADL
+4324 VPTADL
-4330 QALGNGDLTIN
+4330 QALGNGDLTIT
-4341 ASVTNASGNTGSGTR
+4341 ASVTNANGNTGSGTR

-4392 SSGLNTGAALTVT
+4392 SSGLNAGAVLTVT
-4405 INGVAYAATVQADG
+4405 INSVAYSATVQADG

-4431 TWPAGPLTV
+4431 AWPAGPLTV
-4440 EVVGQSSAGNPVN
+4440 EVDGQSSANNPVS

-4483 GADLTLSGSTSGIAS
+4483 GTNLTLSGSTSGIES

-4517 NGSWSVTVPAAD
+4517 NGSWSVNVPAAD
-4529 LATLPDGAANVQA
+4529 LATLPEGAANVQA

-4549 NNASATHA
+4549 NSASATHA

-4578 NATEA
+4578 NAAEA
-4583 GSPLTLSGT
+4583 GSPLTISGT

-4610 SGNVQADGSWSVSV
+4610 TGTVQADGSWSVSV

-4630 ALTASNYTVSA
+4630 ALNASNYTVSA
-4641 TVNDKAGNPGNASHN
+4641 TVNDKAGNPGSASHN

-4687 ISGTSTGGEAGDVVS
+4687 ISGTSSGGEAGDVVS

-4758 VSLSVP
+4758 VSLSAP
-4764 VIGINTIAGDDVINA
+4764 VISINTIAGDDVINA
-4779 TEKGSNLA
+4779 TEKGSDLA

-4792 DQPAGTAII
+4792 DQPAGTAIT

-4858 NTALPGVTINP
+4858 NTALPGITINP

-4875 INAAEAGSAQTISGQ
+4875 INASEAGSAQTISGQ
-4890 VTGAAAGSTVTVT
+4890 VTGAAAGSTVTVE
-4903 LGGKTYSVTVQP
+4903 LGGKTYTATVQA

-4981 GQAQVIS
+4981 AQAQVIT

-5017 NWSVGVPA
+5017 SWSVGVPA
-5025 ADVSNWSAG
+5025 TDVSNWPAG
-5034 TLNISVSGANSAG
+5034 TLNITVSGANSAG

-5054 PVTVDL
+5054 PLTVDL
-5060 TAVAISINAITS
+5060 TAVAISMNSITS
-5072 DDVINAA
+5072 DDAINAA

-5089 STSGVEAGQIVTVTF
+5089 STSGVEAGQTVTVTF
-5104 GGKTYSATVAA
+5104 GGKTYTTTVAA

-5127 MAALRDGD
+5127 LAALRDGD
-5135 ASALVRVTNVNGN
+5135 ASAQVRVTNVNGN

-5161 VPMVTINTIASDNII
+5161 APTVTINTIASDNII

-5192 AEAGQTLTVTLNGTT
+5192 AQTGQTLTVTLNGTN
-5207 YQTTVQADGSWSL
+5207 YQTTVQTDGSWSL
-5220 TLPASALTTLANNG
+5220 TLPASDLTALANNG

-5241 SDLAGNPGSA
+5241 SDLAGNLGSA

-5262 VISFNTVTGDDVI
+5262 VISFNTVAGDDVI
-5275 NNVEHTQAQI
+5275 NNVEHIQAQI

-5381 STLTLS
+5381 SALTLS

-5421 VPAADVAALADGT
+5421 VPAADVAALSDGT

-5518 ALNVPAADLA
+5518 ALNVPAVDLA
-5528 TLGQGAQTITASVN
+5528 ALGQGAQTITASVN
-5542 DRAGNPGQT
+5542 DRAGNPGQA

-5559 VAPTITI
+5559 VAPTVTI
-5566 STVAGDDIINNAEQL
+5566 ATVAGDDIINNAEQL

-5606 WTATVGSGGSW
+5606 WSATVGSGGSW
-5617 SVFIPAQQFVGLS
+5617 SVFIPAQQFAGLS

-5635 VSATVSDQA
+5635 ISATVSDQA
-5644 GNSGSASRGVTLNG
+5644 GNPGSASRGVTLNG

-5749 NNHTITVDL
+5749 SNHTITVDL
-5758 SAPAMA
+5758 SAPAMG

-5794 TAALASNETAQISI
+5794 TAALASNETVQISI
-5808 DGGVT
+5808 DGGTT
-5813 WSTLTVTGTTWR
+5813 WTTLTVTGTTWR

-5855 QNVVIDTI
+5855 QNVVIDTT

-5876 ITTDTGLITN
+5876 ITTDMGLITN

-5906 AGEFAQISIDG
+5906 AGEFAQIS
-5917 GTTWQN
+5917 
-5923 LSVSGLTWT
+5923 
-5932 YLDGRTLTD
+5932 
-5941 GNYNYQVRV
+5941 
-5950 IDTAGNIGATASQI
+5950 
-5964 VTVDTSAPLASKTI
+5964 
-5978 TIAGISDDTGLSS
+5978 
-5991 SDFVTRDTTLTVR
+5991 
-6004 GTLGATLAA
+6004 
-6013 DERAQISLDGGVT
+6013 LDGGVT
-6026 WATLTVIGTNWSYA
+6026 WTTLTVVGTSWSYA
-6040 DGRTLTDGTWNYT
+6040 DGHTLTDGTWNYT

-6089 SDDTGASSSD
+6089 SDDTGTSSSD

-6134 NVTLAAD
+6134 NVTVAAD
-6141 GLNWTYADGR
+6141 SLNWSYVDGR

-6170 IGATGSQSAQ
+6170 VGATSSQSAL

-6209 DTTLTL
+6209 DTMLTL

-6234 GGATWT
+6234 SGATWT

-6326 LSGPL
+6326 LSAPL

-6395 IPTTLAQITNQTT
+6395 IPTTLAQITSQTT

-6435 KTYTSQPGGA
+6435 KTYTSEPGGA

-6459 PDTDVLAASA
+6459 PDTDALTVSA
-6469 TAYNVTAQ
+6469 TAYTVTAQ

-6483 NGNTANV
+6483 NGNNANI

-6498 AAIDYTPAWTTANK
+6498 AAIDYTPTWTTASK

-6522 DNHGMW
+6522 DSHGMW

-6533 QQIMQSTDPLTW
+6533 QQVMQSTDPLTW

-6551 LVQSGNNYATSS
+6551 LYQSGNNYATSS

-6599 SAIQVNVGTLT
+6599 SAIQVTVGTLT

-6647 TLVGNSTTA
+6647 TLVGNSTTS
-6656 NNGGNA
+6656 NSGGSA
-6662 TVGGLV
+6662 TVGGAV
-6668 NGYLSL
+6668 TGYLSL

-6687 VDLVQHTFN
+6687 IDLVQHTYN
-6696 LNNFYTLSSLISQG
+6696 LNNYYTLSSLINQG
-6710 NGTFVWGQNTINTF
+6710 NGTFVWGQNTTNTF
-6724 LSVAGSGGNSTSV
+6724 LSGAGSGAMSSSV

-6757 QGRANFGSLLFNTN
+6757 QGRANYGSLLFNTN

-6782 TGTTYASQFSVAVD
+6782 TATTYASQFSLAVD
-6796 WDHDGLMD
+6796 WNHDGLMD

-6816 YTNVGGA
+6816 YTNVSNA
-6823 SNWTQSVL
+6823 SNWTQSAL

-6853 DVLVTKQSGS
+6853 DVLVSKQSGS
-6863 VFLIRNT
+6863 VFLSRNT

-6935 ETYNAVLIKSTGATA
+6935 ETYNAVLIKSTGTTA
-6950 SNIDQTVNTTWG
+6950 SNIDQTVNTSWG
-6962 GLHATDATHAYDL
+6962 GLQATDATHAYDL

-7068 FNDTLTGSTGDNQ
+7068 FNDILTGSSGDNQ

-7186 IDRDGTGGGFATA
+7186 IDRDGTGGTFATT

>member
-29 YEPSVVQI
+29 YEPSVVQV

-55 IYMQDGTVVRCN
+55 IYMQDGTVIRCN
-67 GYFLQAANSTEQS
+67 GYFLQAANTAEQS

-104 PVELVAHTAAIESI
+104 PVELTAQTTAIESI

-147 ALLASGGGDDSKTE
+147 ALLASGGDGDSKTE
-161 VVNNPPPAEP
+161 VINNPTPPAEP

-229 DSNGHWNV
+229 DNNGHWSV

-250 VVQIVGN
+250 VVQIVGS

-270 NSQAAV
+270 NSQASV

-288 ASEQAGGFTL
+288 ASEQAAGFTL
-298 SGSSSH
+298 SGTSSH

-311 TVTLNGKTYTTTVGA
+311 TVTLNGKTYTTSVGA

-338 AQALAEGNQAVLVSG
+338 AQALGEGNQAVLVSG

-377 INAIAQDN
+377 INTIAQDN

-409 VTLTVNGKSHTAIV
+409 VTLTVNGKSHTATV
-423 GSDGTWQVTLPAAEV
+423 GSDGTWQVTLPATEV
-438 QALTEGNYA
+438 QALAEGNYA
-447 VNASVSDRAGNA
+447 VNASVSDRAGNT

-473 VVSVNTVAGDDV
+473 VVSVNTVAGDDI
-485 LNTAEQIV
+485 LNNAEQAV
-493 AQIISGRVS
+493 AQIISGQVS

-511 VKLGA
+511 VKLG
-516 TVLTGV
+516 THVLTGI
-522 VLADGTWNV
+522 VLADGSWNV

-537 TRTLARGPNDLIVT
+537 TRTLDRGANTIFVT

-560 TATHN
+560 AASRA
-565 ITLAGVAPQVAIDP
+565 ITLVGV
-579 ISGDNVLNALE
+579 S
-590 SQQPLTLSGTS
+590 PLIT
-601 NLPDGGTVNV
+601 
-611 TLNNVTYSAQV
+611 
-622 NGGVWSLSVPVSDVL
+622 
-637 NLANTNYIV
+637 
-646 TASATDVIGNTGT
+646 
-659 AQSNLLVDTVLP
+659 
-671 QVIINTFAGDNV
+671 INT
-683 VNNAEAAADQTLSG
+683 
-697 RVVGAVQGDTVTI
+697 
-710 ELGGNTYTAT
+710 
-720 VGSNLTWSV
+720 
-729 NVPAADLQAL
+729 
-739 GDGALTINASVTNG
+739 
-753 HGNTGNGERDITI
+753 
-766 SATLPGLRINTIS
+766 
-779 GDDVINALEQ
+779 
-789 LQDLVI
+789 
-795 SGSSSHLPAG
+795 
-805 TTVTVTLG
+805 
-813 NETYQGVTDSNGNWQ
+813 
-828 VGVPAVDLQ
+828 
-837 ALSAGTVVVTASATD
+837 
-852 PAGNPVSIDHN
+852 
-863 VFVDAGEVAI
+863 
-873 AINIVSGDDIINAAE
+873 VSGDDIISGAE
-888 KGSPLTLTGTTQGV
+888 KGAPLTLTGSTQQA
-902 EAGQT
+902 ETGQT
-907 VVVKF
+907 VTVTL
-912 AGQTLTTT
+912 AGQSFTTT
-920 VQNDGSWSLTVPA
+920 VQADGSWSLTVPA
-933 STVSSLS
+933 AAMGNLP
-940 DGATE
+940 DGAVA
-945 ITATVTN
+945 ITASVTDL
-952 TSGNTGDTSRT
+952 SGNTGNTSRT

-983 INATESGQDLS
+983 INAAESGQDLP

-1009 TLNGLTYQGTVQSDG
+1009 TLNGQTYQGVVQSDG

-1077 ATDNVINTPEHAQA
+1077 ATDNVINTPEHTQA

-1107 TVTLNNVN
+1107 TVTLNNSD
-1115 YTTVVDASGNWSLG
+1115 YTTVVDGSGNWSLG

-1136 GLADG
+1136 GLVDG

-1149 TDRAGNTGSQS
+1149 TDKAGNTGSQS
-1160 LTVTVDTAAPVIG
+1160 LTVTVDTAAPMIG

-1206 TVTLNGQNYTAT
+1206 TVTLNGQNYTTT

-1231 SAVTA
+1231 LAVTA

-1248 TSGIGNSATASH
+1248 TNSIGNSNTASH
-1260 NLLVDSALP
+1260 NVLVDSALP
-1269 GVTINPVATD
+1269 GVTINLVATD

-1294 GQVTGAAVGDT
+1294 GQVTGAEDGDT
-1305 VTVTLGGNTYTT
+1305 ITITLGGNTYTA
-1317 TVQPGLSWSVSVP
+1317 TVGSNLTWSVSVP

-1340 DLTVSASVTNEN
+1340 DLTVSASVTNQN

-1357 GTRDITVDAN
+1357 GTRDITIDAN

-1414 YTTAVQ
+1414 YITAVQ

-1435 AWPAGTVTVA
+1435 AWPAGTVNIA
-1445 VSGESSAGNPVS
+1445 VSGESSAENPVS
-1457 ITHPVTVD
+1457 ITHPVMVD
-1465 LTPAAISIN
+1465 LTPAAITIN

-1488 ADLTLSGTTTNVEA
+1488 ADLTLSGTTTNVEP

-1537 TDGAA
+1537 PEGSAS
-1542 TAQASVSNVNGN
+1542 AQASVSNINGN

-1559 HNYSVDSSAPTII
+1559 HNYSIDSSAPTII

-1580 IVNGSEAD
+1580 IVNASEAD

-1620 VQADGTWSINI
+1620 VQADGSWSINI
-1631 PAADLAALTDGSH
+1631 PAADLEALTDGSH

-1677 IADDDIINA
+1677 IAGDDIINA

-1735 VTALGSGSQTVTASV
+1735 VTALGSGPQTVTATV
-1750 TDAAGNSDSE
+1750 TDAAGNSDNE
-1760 THTVTVNLTAPTIGI
+1760 THTVTVNLAAPTIGI
-1775 NTIATDDVINAS
+1775 NTIATDDVINAT

-1878 TDDIINATESGSAQ
+1878 SDDIINAAESGVAQ

-1948 VTNSVGN
+1948 VTNGVGN

-1979 DDVVNSIEHTQALV
+1979 DDVVNSIEHSQALV

-2024 TWSVGVPAADVGNW
+2024 TWSLGVPAADVGNW

-2043 NITVSGASSAGN
+2043 NITVSGATSAGN

-2096 STSGVEA
+2096 STSGVEL

-2110 FGGKTYTATVAGDGS
+2110 FGGKTYTAS
-2125 WTTSVPAADL
+2125 
-2135 NALRDGDATVQ
+2135 
-2146 ASVSNVNGNTASA
+2146 
-2159 THAYSV
+2159 
-2165 DATAP
+2165 
-2170 TLSINTIATDDIL
+2170 
-2183 NAAEAGN
+2183 
-2190 PLTINGTSSAETG
+2190 
-2203 QTVTVTLNGVSY
+2203 
-2215 TGTVQADGSW
+2215 
-2225 SVSVPTTDLSN
+2225 
-2236 LTASPY
+2236 
-2242 TVSASVNDKAGNP
+2242 
-2255 ATAIHGLA
+2255 
-2263 VDLTVPVLTINT
+2263 
-2275 VSGDDIINASEHGQA
+2275 
-2290 LVISGSST
+2290 
-2298 GGEAGDAITVTLNS
+2298 
-2312 KTYTTTLDAS
+2312 
-2322 GNWSVGVP
+2322 
-2330 AADVTALGSGA
+2330 
-2341 QTITAT
+2341 
-2347 ITDAAGNIDDA
+2347 
-2358 SRTVTV
+2358 
-2364 NLTSP
+2364 
-2369 TIGINT
+2369 
-2375 IATDDVIN
+2375 
-2383 STEKGADLQITGT
+2383 
-2396 SNQPAGTTV
+2396 
-2405 TVTLNGQN
+2405 
-2413 YTATTDASGNW
+2413 
-2424 STTVPASAVSALG
+2424 
-2437 EANYTVTANV
+2437 
-2447 TDSAGNTNSASH
+2447 
-2459 SVLVNSALPAV
+2459 
-2470 TINAVATDD
+2470 
-2479 IINAAESGNA
+2479 
-2489 QTISGQVTGA
+2489 
-2499 AAGDTV
+2499 
-2505 TVTLGGNTYTATV
+2505 
-2518 QANLSW
+2518 
-2524 NVSVPAADIQ
+2524 
-2534 AIGNGS
+2534 
-2540 LTVNASVTNGVGNT
+2540 
-2554 GSGTR
+2554 
-2559 DITIDAN
+2559 
-2566 LPGLRVDTVAG
+2566 
-2577 DDVINS
+2577 
-2583 IEHSQALVVTGSSTG
+2583 
-2598 LTAGTALTVVIN
+2598 
-2610 SVTYGATVLADGTW
+2610 
-2624 NLGVPAADVSNWP
+2624 
-2637 AGTVDITVSGTNSA
+2637 
-2651 GTTSTITHPVTVDL
+2651 
-2665 AAVAITI
+2665 
-2672 NTLSGDDVIN
+2672 
-2682 AVEKG
+2682 
-2687 ETLVVSGSTSGV
+2687 
-2699 EAGQTVT
+2699 
-2706 VTFGGKNYTTTV
+2706 
-2718 EANGSWTVNVLPA
+2718 
-2731 DLAALPDGAG
+2731 
-2741 NVQVSVSNIN
+2741 
-2751 GNSAQ
+2751 
-2756 TDRAY
+2756 
-2761 SVDATAPLVTINTIA
+2761 
-2776 GDDILNV
+2776 
-2783 SEAGAGITI
+2783 
-2792 SGTTTAQAG
+2792 
-2801 QTLTVTLNNNT
+2801 
-2812 YQTTVQADGTWSVNV
+2812 
-2827 PATDLSGLTA
+2827 
-2837 SSYTV
+2837 
-2842 TATVSD
+2842 
-2848 KAGNPASA
+2848 
-2856 DHALAVDVTAPD
+2856 
-2868 LTINTVAGDD
+2868 
-2878 IINAIEHGQAL
+2878 
-2889 VVSGTSTGAA
+2889 
-2899 AGDVVTVNLNGKNY
+2899 
-2913 TTTLDASGNWSV
+2913 
-2925 GIPAADVTA
+2925 
-2934 LATGSQTITASL
+2934 
-2946 SDRAGNSDSTT
+2946 
-2957 HDVTVDLSGPTLTI
+2957 
-2971 NTVSGD
+2971 
-2977 DIINNT
+2977 
-2983 EKTQDLTISGGSSGL
+2983 
-2998 ATGTT
+2998 
-3003 VTVMLNGLAYRA
+3003 
-3015 TTDGSGNW
+3015 
-3023 SVTVPASAVG
+3023 
-3033 ALGEAVYSISATATD
+3033 
-3048 SAGNSGSTTHT
+3048 
-3059 VNVESLLPGV
+3059 
-3069 IINTVAGDDIINAA
+3069 
-3083 EIAVNQTISGQV
+3083 
-3095 TGTAEAGNTVTVTL
+3095 
-3109 GGNQYTATVQ
+3109 
-3119 PDLSWSV
+3119 
-3126 SVPAA
+3126 
-3131 DLQALGNG
+3131 
-3139 ELTISASVTNTTGN
+3139 
-3153 TGTAT
+3153 
-3158 HDIVIDA
+3158 
-3165 NLPGLRV
+3165 
-3172 DTVAGDDVVNIIEHG
+3172 
-3187 QALVVTGSST
+3187 
-3197 GLAAGTPLTVEING
+3197 
-3211 VTYGATVLADGT
+3211 
-3223 WSVGVPVGDVA
+3223 
-3234 NWPAGTVDI
+3234 
-3243 TVTGTN
+3243 
-3249 TAGTT
+3249 
-3254 TSISH
+3254 
-3259 PVTVDLAAV
+3259 
-3268 AITIN
+3268 
-3273 ILSGDDVINAAEKG
+3273 
-3287 SDLQL
+3287 
-3292 SGTTSGVEAGQT
+3292 
-3304 ITVIFGGKSYTTT
+3304 
-3317 VATGG
+3317 
-3322 SWGLTVPAADLAT
+3322 
-3335 LSDGAANVQAS
+3335 
-3346 VSNVAG
+3346 
-3352 NIAQTTHAYSVD
+3352 
-3364 ATAPSVTINTIA
+3364 
-3376 TDDILNAAEAGSA
+3376 
-3389 LTISGTSTAEA
+3389 
-3400 GQTVTV
+3400 
-3406 TLNGVDYSGNVQA
+3406 
-3419 DGSWSVSVPT
+3419 
-3429 GDLVNL
+3429 
-3435 TANSYTVSASVSD
+3435 
-3448 KAGNPASATHN
+3448 
-3459 LTVDLAAPVVTINT
+3459 
-3473 VAGDDVINAT
+3473 
-3483 EHAQAQVIS
+3483 
-3492 GSATGA
+3492 
-3498 TTGNTVSV
+3498 
-3506 TIGTTTYTTVLDAN
+3506 
-3520 GNWSIG
+3520 
-3526 VPASVISALAQG
+3526 
-3538 DVTITATV
+3538 
-3546 TDSAGNSG
+3546 
-3554 TASHVVNVALGAPVL
+3554 
-3569 GINTIAVDDII
+3569 
-3580 NATEKGADL
+3580 
-3589 AISGTSN
+3589 
-3596 QPAGTQVTVTFNGQ
+3596 
-3610 NYTTTADSSG
+3610 
-3620 NWSVTVPASAVG
+3620 
-3632 SLGEATY
+3632 
-3639 TVTATATDVDG
+3639 
-3650 NSGSASHNVQVN
+3650 
-3662 TALPGVTINVVATD
+3662 
-3676 DIINAAEAG
+3676 
-3685 ADQTISGQV
+3685 
-3694 TGAAAGDTV
+3694 
-3703 TVTLGG
+3703 
-3709 ATYTA
+3709 
-3714 TVQANLS
+3714 
-3721 WSINIPAAALQALGN
+3721 
-3736 GELTISA
+3736 
-3743 TVTNSVGNTGNGT
+3743 
-3756 REITI
+3756 
-3761 DANLPGLRVDTV
+3761 
-3773 AGDDVVNIIEHGQA
+3773 
-3787 LVITGSS
+3787 
-3794 SGLAAGAVL
+3794 
-3803 TVSINNQTYSATVLA
+3803 
-3818 DGSWSVGVPAADV
+3818 
-3831 SAWPAGTVTI
+3831 
-3841 TASGS
+3841 
-3846 TTAGN
+3846 
-3851 PVSVTHPVTV
+3851 
-3861 DLTAIAVSI
+3861 
-3870 NAITADDVIN
+3870 
-3880 AAEKGAALTL
+3880 
-3890 SGSTSGV
+3890 
-3897 EAGQTVTVTFGGKTY
+3897 
-3912 SATVAANGSWS
+3912 VAANGSWS
-3923 TTVPAADMAAL
+3923 TTVPATDMAAL
-3934 RDGDASAQASVSNV
+3934 RDGDASAQANVSNV

-3962 ASAPTVTI
+3962 ATAPTVTI

-3996 EVGQTVTVTLNGA
+3996 EAGQTVTVTLNGA
-4009 NYTGTVQTDGSWSV
+4009 NYTGTVQTDGSWSI
-4023 SVPPAALSALTASN
+4023 SVPPADLSALTASN
-4037 YTVSAAVSDKAGNPA
+4037 YTVSAAVSDKVGNPA

-4057 LTVDTSVPLVTINT
+4057 LTVDTSVPVVTINT

-4091 SATGAATGSTVT
+4091 SATGAATGSAVT

-4130 SALANGMVTINAS
+4130 SALANGTVTINAS

-4152 STTHQVT
+4152 SATHLVT

-4187 TISGSSSGLATGAQV
+4187 TISGSSTGLATGAQV

-4222 LTVPASDLAALDQA
+4222 LTVPVSDLAALGQA
-4236 NYTVS
+4236 NYIVS
-4241 ASATSAVG
+4241 ASATSAAG
-4249 NTVSS
+4249 NIASS

-4284 ADQTISGAVT
+4284 ADQTISGVVT

-4299 DTVTVTLGGNTYTA
+4299 DTVTVTLGGNTYTTT
-4313 QVQADLSWSVS
+4313 VQGNLSWSIS

-4341 ASVTNASGNTGSGTR
+4341 ASVTNANGNTGSGTR

-4392 SSGLNTGAALTVT
+4392 SSGLNAGVPLTIT
-4405 INGVAYAATVQADG
+4405 INGTAYSATVQADG

-4424 IPAANVS
+4424 IPATNVS
-4431 TWPAGPLTV
+4431 AWPAGALTV
-4440 EVVGQSSAGNPVN
+4440 DVAGQSSAGNPVS

-4483 GADLTLSGSTSGIAS
+4483 GTDLTLSGSTSGIES

-4517 NGSWSVTVPAAD
+4517 NGSWSVNVPAAD

-4549 NNASATHA
+4549 NSASATHA

-4583 GSPLTLSGT
+4583 GSPLTISGT

-4624 PTSALG
+4624 PPSALG

-4641 TVNDKAGNPGNASHN
+4641 TVNDKAGNPGSTSHN

-4687 ISGTSTGGEAGDVVS
+4687 ISGTSSGGEAGDVVS

-4711 TTLDASGNWS
+4711 STLDASGNWS

-4758 VSLSVP
+4758 VSLSAP
-4764 VIGINTIAGDDVINA
+4764 VISINTIAGDDVINA
-4779 TEKGSNLA
+4779 TEKGSDLT

-4792 DQPAGTAII
+4792 DQPAGTAIT

-4890 VTGAAAGSTVTVT
+4890 VTGAAAGSTVTVE
-4903 LGGKTYSVTVQP
+4903 LGGKTYTATVQA
-4915 DLSWNVSVPAADWQ
+4915 DLSWSVSVPAADWQ

-4981 GQAQVIS
+4981 SQAQVIT

-4993 FAAGTALTVVINNQT
+4993 FAVGTALNVVINNQT

-5017 NWSVGVPA
+5017 SWSVGVPA
-5025 ADVSNWSAG
+5025 TDVSNWPAG
-5034 TLNISVSGANSAG
+5034 TLNITVSGANSAG

-5054 PVTVDL
+5054 PLTVDL
-5060 TAVAISINAITS
+5060 TTVAVSINSITS

-5089 STSGVEAGQIVTVTF
+5089 STSGVEAGQTVTITF
-5104 GGKTYSATVAA
+5104 GGKTYTTTVAA

-5135 ASALVRVTNVNGN
+5135 ASAQVRVTNVNGN

-5161 VPMVTINTIASDNII
+5161 APTVTINTIASDNII

-5192 AEAGQTLTVTLNGTT
+5192 AQTGQTLTVTLNGTN

-5220 TLPASALTTLANNG
+5220 TLPASDLTALANNG

-5262 VISFNTVTGDDVI
+5262 VISFNTVAGDDVI
-5275 NNVEHTQAQI
+5275 NRVEHTQAQI

-5370 GDNLI
+5370 GDNII

-5381 STLTLS
+5381 SALTLS
-5387 GTGTNFATGTVVTV
+5387 GTGTNFAAGTVVTV

-5410 TIQSNGSWSVN
+5410 TIQNNGSWSVN

-5528 TLGQGAQTITASVN
+5528 ALGQGAQTITASVN

-5559 VAPTITI
+5559 VAPTVTI
-5566 STVAGDDIINNAEQL
+5566 ATVAGDDIINNAEQL

-5593 VGQTVTVTFNGQT
+5593 VGQTVTVTFNGQS

-5617 SVFIPAQQFVGLS
+5617 SVFIPAQQFAGLS

-5635 VSATVSDQA
+5635 ISATVSDQA
-5644 GNSGSASRGVTLNG
+5644 GNPGSASRGVTLNG
-5658 DVPTVTINTFAGDD
+5658 DVPSVTINTFAGDD

-5749 NNHTITVDL
+5749 SNHTITVDL
-5758 SAPAMA
+5758 SAPAMG

-5774 GLSASDFITSV
+5774 GLSSSDFITSV

-5813 WSTLTVTGTTWR
+5813 WTTLTVTGTTWR

-5900 LGATLS
+5900 LGAALS

-5964 VTVDTSAPLASKTI
+5964 VTVDTTAPLASKTI
-5978 TIAGISDDTGLSS
+5978 AIAGISDDTGLSS

-6004 GTLGATLAA
+6004 GTLGAALAA

-6026 WATLTVIGTNWSYA
+6026 WTTLTVIGTSWSYA

-6099 FITSDTTLTVRG
+6099 FITSDTSLTVRG

-6134 NVTLAAD
+6134 NVTVAAD
-6141 GLNWTYADGR
+6141 GLNWSYVDGR

-6170 IGATGSQSAQ
+6170 VGATGSQSAQ

-6209 DTTLTL
+6209 DTSLTL

-6234 GGATWT
+6234 GGATWI

-6383 SSSDFVLTVDTS
+6383 SSSDFVLMVDTS
-6395 IPTTLAQITNQTT
+6395 IPTTLAQITSQTT

-6435 KTYTSQPGGA
+6435 KTYTSEPGGA

-6459 PDTDVLAASA
+6459 PDTDALAASA

-6483 NGNTANV
+6483 NGNNANI

-6498 AAIDYTPAWTTANK
+6498 AAIDYTPTWTTASK

-6522 DNHGMW
+6522 DTHGMW

-6533 QQIMQSTDPLTW
+6533 QQVMQSTDPLTW

-6551 LVQSGNNYATSS
+6551 LYQSGNNYATSS

-6599 SAIQVNVGTLT
+6599 SAIQVTVGTLT

-6647 TLVGNSTTA
+6647 TLVGNSTTS
-6656 NNGGNA
+6656 NSGGSA
-6662 TVGGLV
+6662 TVGGAV
-6668 NGYLSL
+6668 TGYLSL

-6687 VDLVQHTFN
+6687 IDLVQHTYN
-6696 LNNFYTLSSLISQG
+6696 LNNYYTLSSLINQG
-6710 NGTFVWGQNTINTF
+6710 NGTFVWGQNTTNTF
-6724 LSVAGSGGNSTSV
+6724 LSGAGSGAMSSSV

-6757 QGRANFGSLLFNTN
+6757 QGRANYGSLLFNTN

-6782 TGTTYASQFSVAVD
+6782 TATTYASQFSVAVD
-6796 WDHDGLMD
+6796 WNHDGLMD

-6823 SNWTQSVL
+6823 SNWTQSAL

-6935 ETYNAVLIKSTGATA
+6935 ETYNAVLIKSTGTTA
-6950 SNIDQTVNTTWG
+6950 SNIDQTVNTSWG
-6962 GLHATDATHAYDL
+6962 GLQATDATHAYDL

-7068 FNDTLTGSTGDNQ
+7068 FNDTLTGSSGDNQ

-7186 IDRDGTGGGFATA
+7186 IDRDGTGGTFAAT

>member
-29 YEPSVVQI
+29 YEPSVVQV

-55 IYMQDGTVVRCN
+55 IYMQDGTVIRCN
-67 GYFLQAANSTEQS
+67 GYFLQAANTAEQS

-104 PVELVAHTAAIESI
+104 PVELTAQTTAIESI

-124 VAQTSTFP
+124 VAQTSAFP

-147 ALLASGGGDDSKTE
+147 ALLASGGDGDSKTE
-161 VVNNPPPAEP
+161 VINNPTPPAEP
-171 GNATP
+171 VPEPGVATP
-176 SFLVTDNQGDQRG
+176 SFLVIDNQGDQRG

-229 DSNGHWNV
+229 DNNGHWSV

-250 VVQIVGN
+250 VVQIVGS

-270 NSQAAV
+270 NSQASV

-288 ASEQAGGFTL
+288 ASEQAARFTL
-298 SGSSSH
+298 SGTSSH

-311 TVTLNGKTYTTTVGA
+311 TVTLNGKTYTTSVGA

-338 AQALAEGNQAVLVSG
+338 AQALGEGNQAVLVSG
-353 KDATGN
+353 KDVTGN

-377 INAIAQDN
+377 INTIAQDN
-385 IVSAAEHNAALV
+385 IISAAEHNASLV

-409 VTLTVNGKSHTAIV
+409 VTLTVNGKGHTATV
-423 GSDGTWQVTLPAAEV
+423 GSDGTWQVTLPATEV
-438 QALTEGNYA
+438 QALAEGNYA
-447 VNASVSDRAGNA
+447 VNASVSDRAGNS
-459 TSNSANFTVDTSAP
+459 TSHSANFTVDTSAP
-473 VVSVNTVAGDDV
+473 VVSVNTVAGDDI
-485 LNTAEQIV
+485 LNNAEQAV
-493 AQIISGRVS
+493 AQIISGQVS

-511 VKLGA
+511 VKLG
-516 TVLTGV
+516 THVLTGI
-522 VLADGTWNV
+522 VLADGSWNV

-537 TRTLARGPNDLIVT
+537 TRTLDRGANDIVVT

-560 TATHN
+560 SASHN
-565 ITLAGVAPQVAIDP
+565 ITLAGVAPQVTIDT
-579 ISGDNVLNALE
+579 ISGDNVLNAQE
-590 SQQPLTLSGTS
+590 SGQPLTLSGTS
-601 NLPDGGTVNV
+601 NLPDGGTVSV

-622 NGGVWSLSVPVSDVL
+622 SGGVWSLNVPVSDVV
-637 NLANTNYIV
+637 NLANTNYTV

-671 QVIINTFAGDNV
+671 QVIINTFAGDNI

-697 RVVGAVQGDTVTI
+697 VVVGAAQGDTVTLV
-710 ELGGNTYTAT
+710 LGGNTYTAT

-729 NVPAADLQAL
+729 SVPSADLQAL
-739 GDGALTINASVTNG
+739 GDGALTINASVTNV
-753 HGNTGNGERDITI
+753 HGNTGSSALDITI
-766 SATLPGLRINTIS
+766 SAGLPGLRIDTIA
-779 GDDVINALEQ
+779 GDDVINAVEQ
-789 LQDLVI
+789 QQNLI
-795 SGSSSHLPAG
+795 ITGSSTNLPAG
-805 TTVTVTLG
+805 RVVTVLLG
-813 NETYQGVTDSNGNWQ
+813 SNTYQGVTDSNGNWQ
-828 VGVPAVDLQ
+828 IGVPAADLQ
-837 ALSAGTVVVTASATD
+837 ALTPGTIVVNASATD
-852 PAGNPVSIDHN
+852 PAGNPVSIDRN
-863 VFVDAGEVAI
+863 VEVNPGAVLI
-873 AINIVSGDDIINAAE
+873 TINTVSGDDIINATE
-888 KGSPLTLTGTTQGV
+888 KGAALTLTGTTQLV

-912 AGQTLTTT
+912 AGQTFTTT
-920 VQNDGSWSLTVPA
+920 VQAGGGWSLTIPA
-933 STVSSLS
+933 SAVSSLA
-940 DGATE
+940 DGAAE

-952 TSGNTGDTSRT
+952 ISGNTGDTSRT

-983 INATESGQDLS
+983 INAAESGQDLP

-1009 TLNGLTYQGTVQSDG
+1009 TLNGQTYQGVVQSDG

-1029 VPAANVDALADGNAT
+1029 VPAANVGALADGNAT

-1077 ATDNVINTPEHAQA
+1077 ATDNVINTPEHTQA

-1107 TVTLNNVN
+1107 TVTLNNSD
-1115 YTTVVDASGNWSLG
+1115 YTTVVDGSGNWSLG

-1136 GLADG
+1136 GLVDG

-1149 TDRAGNTGSQS
+1149 TDRAGNSGSQS
-1160 LTVTVDTAAPVIG
+1160 LTVTVNTAAPLIG
-1173 INTIAGDDVINASEK
+1173 INSIAGDDVINASEK
-1188 GADVQITG
+1188 GADLQITG

-1206 TVTLNGQNYTAT
+1206 TVTLNGQNYTTT

-1248 TSGIGNSATASH
+1248 TSSIGNSATASH
-1260 NLLVDSALP
+1260 NVLVDSALP

-1305 VTVTLGGNTYTT
+1305 VTITLGGNTYTT
-1317 TVQPGLSWSVSVP
+1317 TVQANLSWSVSVP

-1340 DLTVSASVTNEN
+1340 DLTVSASVTNQN

-1357 GTRDITVDAN
+1357 GTRDITIDAN

-1384 IEHGQALVITGSSSG
+1384 IEHGQALVVTGSSSG

-1435 AWPAGTVTVA
+1435 AWPAGTINIA
-1445 VSGESSAGNPVS
+1445 VSGESSAGNPIS

-1465 LTPAAISIN
+1465 LTPAAITIN

-1482 NAAEKG
+1482 NGAEKG

-1524 WTATVPAA
+1524 WSATVPAA
-1532 DLASL
+1532 DLALL
-1537 TDGAA
+1537 TDGSAS
-1542 TAQASVSNVNGN
+1542 TQASVSNINGN

-1580 IVNGSEAD
+1580 IVNASEAD

-1595 STTAEAGQIVTV
+1595 STTAEAGQIVTI

-1620 VQADGTWSINI
+1620 VQADGSWSINI
-1631 PAADLAALTDGSH
+1631 PAADLEALTDGSH

-1677 IADDDIINA
+1677 IAGDDIINA

-1735 VTALGSGSQTVTASV
+1735 VTALGSGPQTVTASI
-1750 TDAAGNSDSE
+1750 TDAAGNSDDASR
-1760 THTVTVNLTAPTIGI
+1760 TVTVNLTTPTIGI
-1775 NTIATDDVINAS
+1775 NTIATDDVINAI

-1865 NTALPGVTLNPVA
+1865 NTALPGVTINPVA
-1878 TDDIINATESGSAQ
+1878 SDDIINAAESDVAQ

-1935 QAIGNGDLTVNAS
+1935 QAIGNGELTVNAS
-1948 VTNSVGN
+1948 VTNGVGN
-1955 TGSGSRDITID
+1955 TGSGSRDIVID

-1979 DDVVNSIEHTQALV
+1979 DDVVNSIEHGQALV

-2002 AGAALTVVINT
+2002 AGAALTVVINN
-2013 VTYAAT
+2013 VTYGAT

-2024 TWSVGVPAADVGNW
+2024 TWSLGVPAANVGNW

-2043 NITVSGASSAGN
+2043 NITVSGATSAGN

-2085 AEKGADLTLSG
+2085 AEKSADLTLSG

-2110 FGGKTYTATVAGDGS
+2110 IGGKTYTATVAGDGS
-2125 WTTSVPAADL
+2125 WTTTVPAADL
-2135 NALRDGDATVQ
+2135 SALRDGDASVQ

-2170 TLSINTIATDDIL
+2170 TLAINTIATDDIL

-2190 PLTINGTSSAETG
+2190 PLTISGSSTAEAG
-2203 QTVTVTLNGVSY
+2203 QTVTVTLNGVTY
-2215 TGTVQADGSW
+2215 TGTVLADGSW
-2225 SVSVPTTDLSN
+2225 SVSVPTADLSN
-2236 LTASPY
+2236 LTASQY
-2242 TVSASVNDKAGNP
+2242 TVSASVSDKAGNP
-2255 ATAIHGLA
+2255 ASTSHGLA

-2275 VSGDDIINASEHGQA
+2275 ISGDDIINAAEHGQA

-2298 GGEAGDAITVTLNS
+2298 GGEAGDVITVTLNS

-2330 AADVTALGSGA
+2330 LSDVTALGSGP

-2347 ITDAAGNIDDA
+2347 ITDAAGNSDDA

-2364 NLTSP
+2364 NLTAP

-2383 STEKGADLQITGT
+2383 ATEKGADLQITGT
-2396 SNQPAGTTV
+2396 SNQPAGTTI

-2413 YTATTDASGNW
+2413 YTATTDSNGNW
-2424 STTVPASAVSALG
+2424 SATVPASAVSALG

-2447 TDSAGNTNSASH
+2447 TDSAGNSNSASH
-2459 SVLVNSALPAV
+2459 NVLVNSALPAV

-2479 IINAAESGNA
+2479 IINDAESGNA

-2499 AAGDTV
+2499 AQGDTV

-2524 NVSVPAADIQ
+2524 SVSVPAADIQ
-2534 AIGNGS
+2534 ALGNGN

-2554 GSGTR
+2554 GSGSR

-2583 IEHSQALVVTGSSTG
+2583 IEHNQALVITGSSSG

-2610 SVTYGATVLADGTW
+2610 NVTYAATVLADGTW
-2624 NLGVPAADVSNWP
+2624 SLGIPAADVSNWP

-2665 AAVAITI
+2665 TAVAITI

-2706 VTFGGKNYTTTV
+2706 VT
-2718 EANGSWTVNVLPA
+2718 
-2731 DLAALPDGAG
+2731 
-2741 NVQVSVSNIN
+2741 
-2751 GNSAQ
+2751 
-2756 TDRAY
+2756 
-2761 SVDATAPLVTINTIA
+2761 
-2776 GDDILNV
+2776 
-2783 SEAGAGITI
+2783 
-2792 SGTTTAQAG
+2792 
-2801 QTLTVTLNNNT
+2801 
-2812 YQTTVQADGTWSVNV
+2812 
-2827 PATDLSGLTA
+2827 
-2837 SSYTV
+2837 
-2842 TATVSD
+2842 
-2848 KAGNPASA
+2848 
-2856 DHALAVDVTAPD
+2856 
-2868 LTINTVAGDD
+2868 
-2878 IINAIEHGQAL
+2878 
-2889 VVSGTSTGAA
+2889 
-2899 AGDVVTVNLNGKNY
+2899 
-2913 TTTLDASGNWSV
+2913 
-2925 GIPAADVTA
+2925 
-2934 LATGSQTITASL
+2934 
-2946 SDRAGNSDSTT
+2946 
-2957 HDVTVDLSGPTLTI
+2957 
-2971 NTVSGD
+2971 
-2977 DIINNT
+2977 
-2983 EKTQDLTISGGSSGL
+2983 
-2998 ATGTT
+2998 
-3003 VTVMLNGLAYRA
+3003 
-3015 TTDGSGNW
+3015 
-3023 SVTVPASAVG
+3023 
-3033 ALGEAVYSISATATD
+3033 
-3048 SAGNSGSTTHT
+3048 
-3059 VNVESLLPGV
+3059 
-3069 IINTVAGDDIINAA
+3069 
-3083 EIAVNQTISGQV
+3083 
-3095 TGTAEAGNTVTVTL
+3095 
-3109 GGNQYTATVQ
+3109 
-3119 PDLSWSV
+3119 
-3126 SVPAA
+3126 
-3131 DLQALGNG
+3131 
-3139 ELTISASVTNTTGN
+3139 
-3153 TGTAT
+3153 
-3158 HDIVIDA
+3158 
-3165 NLPGLRV
+3165 
-3172 DTVAGDDVVNIIEHG
+3172 
-3187 QALVVTGSST
+3187 
-3197 GLAAGTPLTVEING
+3197 
-3211 VTYGATVLADGT
+3211 
-3223 WSVGVPVGDVA
+3223 
-3234 NWPAGTVDI
+3234 
-3243 TVTGTN
+3243 
-3249 TAGTT
+3249 
-3254 TSISH
+3254 
-3259 PVTVDLAAV
+3259 
-3268 AITIN
+3268 
-3273 ILSGDDVINAAEKG
+3273 
-3287 SDLQL
+3287 
-3292 SGTTSGVEAGQT
+3292 
-3304 ITVIFGGKSYTTT
+3304 
-3317 VATGG
+3317 
-3322 SWGLTVPAADLAT
+3322 
-3335 LSDGAANVQAS
+3335 
-3346 VSNVAG
+3346 
-3352 NIAQTTHAYSVD
+3352 
-3364 ATAPSVTINTIA
+3364 
-3376 TDDILNAAEAGSA
+3376 
-3389 LTISGTSTAEA
+3389 
-3400 GQTVTV
+3400 
-3406 TLNGVDYSGNVQA
+3406 LNGVNYSGNVQV

-3429 GDLVNL
+3429 GDLANL
-3435 TANSYTVSASVSD
+3435 TASPYTVSAAVSD

-3459 LTVDLAAPVVTINT
+3459 LTVDLVAPVVTINT
-3473 VAGDDVINAT
+3473 VAGDDIINAT
-3483 EHAQAQVIS
+3483 EHGQAQIIS

-3506 TIGTTTYTTVLDAN
+3506 TIGSNTYTTVLDAN

-3554 TASHVVNVALGAPVL
+3554 TASHTVSVALGAPVL
-3569 GINTIAVDDII
+3569 AINTIAVDDII

-3589 AISGTSN
+3589 AISGSSN
-3596 QPAGTQVTVTFNGQ
+3596 QPAGTQITVTLNGQ
-3610 NYTTTADSSG
+3610 NYTTTTDASG
-3620 NWSVTVPASAVG
+3620 NWSVTVPASRVSA
-3632 SLGEATY
+3632 LGEATY
-3639 TVTATATDVDG
+3639 TVTAAATDSDG

-3662 TALPGVTINVVATD
+3662 TALPGVTINVVASD

-3685 ADQTISGQV
+3685 AGQSISGQV

-3721 WSINIPAAALQALGN
+3721 WSVDVPAAALQALGN

-3743 TVTNSVGNTGNGT
+3743 SVTNSVGNTGNGT

-3761 DANLPGLRVDTV
+3761 DANLPGLRIDTV

-3794 SGLAAGAVL
+3794 SGLATGSNVTL
-3803 TVSINNQTYSATVLA
+3803 TINGQTYVAAVLA
-3818 DGSWSVGVPAADV
+3818 DGSWSVGVPAVDV

-3861 DLTAIAVSI
+3861 DLSAIAVSI

-3923 TTVPAADMAAL
+3923 TSVPAADMAAL
-3934 RDGDASAQASVSNV
+3934 RDGDASAQARVSNV

-3962 ASAPTVTI
+3962 ATAPTVTI

-3996 EVGQTVTVTLNGA
+3996 EAGQTVTVTLNGA
-4009 NYTGTVQTDGSWSV
+4009 NYTGTVQTDGSWSI
-4023 SVPPAALSALTASN
+4023 SVPPADLSALTASN

-4057 LTVDTSVPLVTINT
+4057 LTVDTSVPVVTINT

-4130 SALANGMVTINAS
+4130 SALANGTVTINAS

-4152 STTHQVT
+4152 SATHQVT

-4187 TISGSSSGLATGAQV
+4187 TISGSSTGLATGAQV

-4222 LTVPASDLAALDQA
+4222 LTVPVSDLAALGQA

-4241 ASATSAVG
+4241 ASATSAAG
-4249 NTVSS
+4249 NTASS

-4284 ADQTISGAVT
+4284 ADQTISGVVT

-4299 DTVTVTLGGNTYTA
+4299 DTVTVTLGGNTYTTT
-4313 QVQADLSWSVS
+4313 VQGNLSWSIS

-4341 ASVTNASGNTGSGTR
+4341 ASVTNANGNTGSGSR

-4392 SSGLNTGAALTVT
+4392 SSGLNAGAVLTVT
-4405 INGVAYAATVQADG
+4405 INSVAYSTTVQADG

-4431 TWPAGPLTV
+4431 AWPAGPLTV
-4440 EVVGQSSAGNPVN
+4440 EVAGQSSAGNPVS

-4483 GADLTLSGSTSGIAS
+4483 GADLTLSGSTSGIES

-4517 NGSWSVTVPAAD
+4517 NGSWSVNVPAAD

-4549 NNASATHA
+4549 NSASATHA

-4578 NATEA
+4578 NAAEA
-4583 GSPLTLSGT
+4583 GNPLTISGT
-4592 STAETGQT
+4592 STAETGQS

-4630 ALTASNYTVSA
+4630 VLSASNYTVSA
-4641 TVNDKAGNPGNASHN
+4641 TVNDKAGNPGSASHN

-4721 VGVPAADVTALG
+4721 VGVPAADVAALG

-4758 VSLSVP
+4758 VSLSAP
-4764 VIGINTIAGDDVINA
+4764 VISINTIAGDDVINA
-4779 TEKGSNLA
+4779 TEKGSDLT

-4792 DQPAGTAII
+4792 DQPAGTAIT

-4858 NTALPGVTINP
+4858 NTALPSVTINP
-4869 VATDDI
+4869 VTTDDI

-4890 VTGAAAGSTVTVT
+4890 VTGAAAGSTVTVE
-4903 LGGKTYSVTVQP
+4903 LGGKTYTATVQA

-4981 GQAQVIS
+4981 AQAQVIT

-5017 NWSVGVPA
+5017 SWSVGVPA
-5025 ADVSNWSAG
+5025 ADVSNWPAG
-5034 TLNISVSGANSAG
+5034 TLNITVSGANSAG

-5054 PVTVDL
+5054 PLTVDL
-5060 TAVAISINAITS
+5060 TTVAVSINSITS

-5089 STSGVEAGQIVTVTF
+5089 STSGVEAGQTVTITF
-5104 GGKTYSATVAA
+5104 GGKTYTTTVAA

-5135 ASALVRVTNVNGN
+5135 ASAQVRVTNVNGN

-5161 VPMVTINTIASDNII
+5161 APTVTINTIASDNII

-5192 AEAGQTLTVTLNGTT
+5192 AQTGQTLTVTLNGTN

-5220 TLPASALTTLANNG
+5220 TLPASDLTALANNG

-5241 SDLAGNPGSA
+5241 SDQAGNPGSA

-5262 VISFNTVTGDDVI
+5262 VISFNTVAGDDVI

-5328 GLADGTVTISATITD
+5328 GLADGTVTISATVTD

-5370 GDNLI
+5370 GDNII

-5381 STLTLS
+5381 SALTLS
-5387 GTGTNFATGTVVTV
+5387 GTGTNFAAGTVVTV

-5528 TLGQGAQTITASVN
+5528 ALGQGAQTITASVN

-5559 VAPTITI
+5559 VAPTVTI
-5566 STVAGDDIINNAEQL
+5566 ATVAGDDIINNAEQL

-5617 SVFIPAQQFVGLS
+5617 SVFIPAQQFAGLS

-5635 VSATVSDQA
+5635 ISATVSDQA

-5749 NNHTITVDL
+5749 SNHTITVDL
-5758 SAPAMA
+5758 SAPAMG

-5813 WSTLTVTGTTWR
+5813 WTTLTVTGTTWR

-5900 LGATLS
+5900 LGAALS

-5932 YLDGRTLTD
+5932 YLDGRTLSD

-5964 VTVDTSAPLASKTI
+5964 VTVDTTAPLASKTI
-5978 TIAGISDDTGLSS
+5978 AIVGISDDTGLSS

-6004 GTLGATLAA
+6004 GTLGAALAA

-6026 WATLTVIGTNWSYA
+6026 WTTLTVIGTNWSYA

-6141 GLNWTYADGR
+6141 GLNWSYVDGR

-6170 IGATGSQSAQ
+6170 VGATGSQSAQ

-6215 TGSLGAGLASGEV
+6215 TGSLGVGLASGEV

-6234 GGATWT
+6234 GGATWI

-6326 LSGPL
+6326 LSAPL

-6435 KTYTSQPGGA
+6435 KTYTSEPGGA

-6459 PDTDVLAASA
+6459 PDTDALTVSA
-6469 TAYNVTAQ
+6469 TAYTVTAQ

-6483 NGNTANV
+6483 NGNNANI

-6498 AAIDYTPAWTTANK
+6498 AAIDYTPTWTTASK

-6522 DNHGMW
+6522 DSHGMW

-6533 QQIMQSTDPLTW
+6533 QQVMQSTDPLTW

-6551 LVQSGNNYATSS
+6551 LYQSGNNYATSS

-6599 SAIQVNVGTLT
+6599 SAIQVTVGTLT

-6647 TLVGNSTTA
+6647 TLVGNSTTS
-6656 NNGGNA
+6656 NSGGSA
-6662 TVGGLV
+6662 TVGGAV
-6668 NGYLSL
+6668 TGYLSL

-6687 VDLVQHTFN
+6687 IDLVQHTYN
-6696 LNNFYTLSSLISQG
+6696 LNNYYTLSSLINQG

-6724 LSVAGSGGNSTSV
+6724 LSTAGSGGNSTSV

-6757 QGRANFGSLLFNTN
+6757 QGRANYGSLLFNTN

-6782 TGTTYASQFSVAVD
+6782 TATTYASQFSLAVD
-6796 WDHDGLMD
+6796 WNHDGLMD

-6823 SNWTQSVL
+6823 SNWTQSAL
-6831 GGSQS
+6831 GSSQS

-6863 VFLIRNT
+6863 VYLIRNT

-6935 ETYNAVLIKSTGATA
+6935 ETYNAVLIKSTGTTA
-6950 SNIDQTVNTTWG
+6950 SNIDQTVNTSWG
-6962 GLHATDATHAYDL
+6962 GLQATDATHAYDL

-7068 FNDTLTGSTGDNQ
+7068 FNDTLTGSSGDNQ

-7186 IDRDGTGGGFATA
+7186 IDRDGTGGTFAAT

>member
-29 YEPSVVQI
+29 YEPSVVQV

-43 VARYVREGNDLL
+43 VARYVRDGNDLL
-55 IYMQDGTVVRCN
+55 IYMQDGTVIRCN
-67 GYFLQAANSTEQS
+67 GYFLQAANTSEQS
-80 ELVFADGQQLTHVTF
+80 ELVFVDGQQLTHVTF

-104 PVELVAHTAAIESI
+104 PVELTAQTTAIESI
-118 APFLDT
+118 APYLDI
-124 VAQTSTFP
+124 VGQTTAFP

-147 ALLASGGGDDSKTE
+147 ALLASGGDDDSKTE

-189 ILATND
+189 ILSAND
-195 ITDDTTPTFSGSGQ
+195 TTDDTTPTFSGSGQ

-215 IKDSNGNTIASTQV
+215 IKDSNGDTIASTQV
-229 DSNGHWNV
+229 GSDGRWSV
-237 SLPTQSAGEHTWS
+237 DLPTQSAGEHTWS
-250 VVQIVGN
+250 VVQIVGS

-270 NSQAAV
+270 NSQASV

-288 ASEQAGGFTL
+288 ASEQAAGFTL
-298 SGSSSH
+298 SGTSSH

-311 TVTLNGKTYTTTVGA
+311 TVTLNGKTYTTSVGA

-338 AQALAEGNQAVLVSG
+338 AQALGEGNQAVLVSG

-359 TVTGAQLL
+359 TVTGVQLL

-377 INAIAQDN
+377 INTIAQDN
-385 IVSAAEHNAALV
+385 IISAAEHNVALV

-409 VTLTVNGKSHTAIV
+409 VTLTVNGKSHTATV
-423 GSDGTWQVTLPAAEV
+423 GSDGTWQVTLPATEV
-438 QALTEGNYA
+438 QALAEGNYA
-447 VNASVSDRAGNA
+447 VNASVSDRAGNS
-459 TSNSANFTVDTSAP
+459 TSHSANFTVDTSAP
-473 VVSVNTVAGDDV
+473 VVSVNTVAGDDI
-485 LNTAEQIV
+485 LNNAEQAV
-493 AQIISGRVS
+493 AQIISGQVS

-511 VKLGA
+511 VKLG
-516 TVLTGV
+516 THVLTGI
-522 VLADGTWNV
+522 VLADGSWNV

-537 TRTLARGPNDLIVT
+537 TRTLDRGANTIFVT
-551 VTDAAGNTG
+551 VTDTAGNTG
-560 TATHN
+560 AASRA
-565 ITLAGVAPQVAIDP
+565 ITLVGV
-579 ISGDNVLNALE
+579 S
-590 SQQPLTLSGTS
+590 PLIT
-601 NLPDGGTVNV
+601 
-611 TLNNVTYSAQV
+611 
-622 NGGVWSLSVPVSDVL
+622 
-637 NLANTNYIV
+637 
-646 TASATDVIGNTGT
+646 
-659 AQSNLLVDTVLP
+659 
-671 QVIINTFAGDNV
+671 INT
-683 VNNAEAAADQTLSG
+683 
-697 RVVGAVQGDTVTI
+697 
-710 ELGGNTYTAT
+710 
-720 VGSNLTWSV
+720 
-729 NVPAADLQAL
+729 
-739 GDGALTINASVTNG
+739 
-753 HGNTGNGERDITI
+753 
-766 SATLPGLRINTIS
+766 
-779 GDDVINALEQ
+779 
-789 LQDLVI
+789 
-795 SGSSSHLPAG
+795 
-805 TTVTVTLG
+805 
-813 NETYQGVTDSNGNWQ
+813 
-828 VGVPAVDLQ
+828 
-837 ALSAGTVVVTASATD
+837 
-852 PAGNPVSIDHN
+852 
-863 VFVDAGEVAI
+863 
-873 AINIVSGDDIINAAE
+873 VSGDDIISGAE
-888 KGSPLTLTGTTQGV
+888 KGAPLTLTGSTQQA
-902 EAGQT
+902 ETGQT
-907 VVVKF
+907 VTVTL
-912 AGQTLTTT
+912 AGQSFTTT
-920 VQNDGSWSLTVPA
+920 VQADGSWSLTVPA
-933 STVSSLS
+933 AAMGNLP
-940 DGATE
+940 DGAVA
-945 ITATVTN
+945 ITASVTDL
-952 TSGNTGDTSRT
+952 SGNTGNTSRT

-969 APALSIDSLTADNI
+969 APALSIDPLTADNI
-983 INATESGQDLS
+983 INAAESGQDLP

-1009 TLNGLTYQGTVQSDG
+1009 TLNGQTYQGVVQPDG

-1029 VPAANVDALADGNAT
+1029 VPAANVGALADGNAT
-1044 VTASVNDVAGNPTSV
+1044 VTASVNDIAGNPTSV

-1077 ATDNVINTPEHAQA
+1077 ATDNVINTPEHTQA

-1107 TVTLNNVN
+1107 TVTLNNVD
-1115 YTTVVDASGNWSLG
+1115 YTTVVDGSGNWSLG

-1136 GLADG
+1136 GLVDG
-1141 SYPVSVSV
+1141 SYPINVSV

-1160 LTVTVDTAAPVIG
+1160 LTVTVNTAAPLIG
-1173 INTIAGDDVINASEK
+1173 INSIAGDDVINASEK
-1188 GADVQITG
+1188 GADLQITG

-1206 TVTLNGQNYTAT
+1206 TVTLNGQNYTTT

-1248 TSGIGNSATASH
+1248 TSNIGNSNTASH
-1260 NLLVDSALP
+1260 NVLVDSALP

-1294 GQVTGAAVGDT
+1294 GQVTGAEDGDT
-1305 VTVTLGGNTYTT
+1305 VTITLGGNTYTA
-1317 TVQPGLSWSVSVP
+1317 TVGSNFTWSVSVP

-1340 DLTVSASVTNEN
+1340 DLTVSASVTNQN

-1357 GTRDITVDAN
+1357 GTRDITIDAN

-1384 IEHGQALVITGSSSG
+1384 IEHGQALVVTGSSSG

-1435 AWPAGTVTVA
+1435 TWPAGTVNIA
-1445 VSGESSAGNPVS
+1445 VSGESSAGNSVS

-1465 LTPAAISIN
+1465 LTPAAIAIN

-1488 ADLTLSGTTTNVEA
+1488 ADLTLSGTTTNVEP

-1524 WTATVPAA
+1524 WTATLPAA
-1532 DLASL
+1532 DLTALPEGSAS
-1537 TDGAA
+1537 
-1542 TAQASVSNVNGN
+1542 AQASVSNINGN

-1580 IVNGSEAD
+1580 IVNASEAD

-1620 VQADGTWSINI
+1620 VQADGSWSINI
-1631 PAADLAALTDGSH
+1631 PAADLEALTDGSH

-1677 IADDDIINA
+1677 IAGDDIINA

-1735 VTALGSGSQTVTASV
+1735 VTALGSGPQTVMATV

-1775 NTIATDDVINAS
+1775 NTIATDDIINAT

-1808 LTLNGQNYTATTD
+1808 VTLNGQNYTATTD
-1821 AAGNWSTTV
+1821 ASGNWSTTV

-1865 NTALPGVTLNPVA
+1865 NTALPGVTINPVA
-1878 TDDIINATESGSAQ
+1878 SDDIINAAESGVAQ

-1917 ATVQGNLS
+1917 ATVQRNLS

-1948 VTNSVGN
+1948 VTNGVGN

-1979 DDVVNSIEHTQALV
+1979 DDVVNSIEHGQALV

-2002 AGAALTVVINT
+2002 AGAALTVVINN
-2013 VTYAAT
+2013 VTYGAT

-2024 TWSVGVPAADVGNW
+2024 TWSLGVPAADVGNW

-2043 NITVSGASSAGN
+2043 NITVSGTNTAGTTT
-2055 PVTITHPVTVDLAA
+2055 TITHPVTVDLAA

-2085 AEKGADLTLSG
+2085 AEKSADLTLSG

-2125 WTTSVPAADL
+2125 WTTTVPAADL
-2135 NALRDGDATVQ
+2135 SALRDGDATVQ
-2146 ASVSNVNGNTASA
+2146 ASVSTINGNTASA

-2170 TLSINTIATDDIL
+2170 TLAINTIATDDIL

-2190 PLTINGTSSAETG
+2190 PLTISGSSNAEAG
-2203 QTVTVTLNGVSY
+2203 QTVTVTLNGVTY

-2225 SVSVPTTDLSN
+2225 SVSVPTADLSN

-2255 ATAIHGLA
+2255 ATATHGLA

-2275 VSGDDIINASEHGQA
+2275 VSGDDIINAAEHGQA

-2298 GGEAGDAITVTLNS
+2298 GGEAGDVITVTLNS

-2330 AADVTALGSGA
+2330 AADVTALGSGP

-2347 ITDAAGNIDDA
+2347 ITDIAGNSDDA

-2364 NLTSP
+2364 NLTAP

-2375 IATDDVIN
+2375 IASDDVIN
-2383 STEKGADLQITGT
+2383 ATEKSADLQITGT
-2396 SNQPAGTTV
+2396 SNQPAGTTI

-2413 YTATTDASGNW
+2413 YTATTDSSGNW
-2424 STTVPASAVSALG
+2424 SATVPASAVSALG
-2437 EANYTVTANV
+2437 EASYTVTANV
-2447 TDSAGNTNSASH
+2447 TDSAGNSNSASH
-2459 SVLVNSALPAV
+2459 NVLVNSALPAV

-2524 NVSVPAADIQ
+2524 SVSVPAADIQ

-2540 LTVNASVTNGVGNT
+2540 LTVNASVTNVVGNT
-2554 GSGTR
+2554 GNGSR

-2583 IEHSQALVVTGSSTG
+2583 IEHNQALVITGSSSG
-2598 LTAGTALTVVIN
+2598 LTAGTALTVEIN
-2610 SVTYGATVLADGTW
+2610 NVTYGATVLADGTW
-2624 NLGVPAADVSNWP
+2624 SLGIPAADVSNWP

-2665 AAVAITI
+2665 AGVAITI

-2718 EANGSWTVNVLPA
+2718 ESNGSWTVNVPPA

-2741 NVQVSVSNIN
+2741 NVQASVSNIN

-2756 TDRAY
+2756 ADRAY

-2776 GDDILNV
+2776 
-2783 SEAGAGITI
+2783 S
-2792 SGTTTAQAG
+2792 
-2801 QTLTVTLNNNT
+2801 
-2812 YQTTVQADGTWSVNV
+2812 
-2827 PATDLSGLTA
+2827 
-2837 SSYTV
+2837 
-2842 TATVSD
+2842 
-2848 KAGNPASA
+2848 
-2856 DHALAVDVTAPD
+2856 
-2868 LTINTVAGDD
+2868 
-2878 IINAIEHGQAL
+2878 
-2889 VVSGTSTGAA
+2889 
-2899 AGDVVTVNLNGKNY
+2899 
-2913 TTTLDASGNWSV
+2913 
-2925 GIPAADVTA
+2925 
-2934 LATGSQTITASL
+2934 
-2946 SDRAGNSDSTT
+2946 
-2957 HDVTVDLSGPTLTI
+2957 
-2971 NTVSGD
+2971 
-2977 DIINNT
+2977 
-2983 EKTQDLTISGGSSGL
+2983 
-2998 ATGTT
+2998 
-3003 VTVMLNGLAYRA
+3003 
-3015 TTDGSGNW
+3015 
-3023 SVTVPASAVG
+3023 
-3033 ALGEAVYSISATATD
+3033 
-3048 SAGNSGSTTHT
+3048 
-3059 VNVESLLPGV
+3059 
-3069 IINTVAGDDIINAA
+3069 
-3083 EIAVNQTISGQV
+3083 
-3095 TGTAEAGNTVTVTL
+3095 
-3109 GGNQYTATVQ
+3109 
-3119 PDLSWSV
+3119 
-3126 SVPAA
+3126 
-3131 DLQALGNG
+3131 
-3139 ELTISASVTNTTGN
+3139 
-3153 TGTAT
+3153 
-3158 HDIVIDA
+3158 
-3165 NLPGLRV
+3165 
-3172 DTVAGDDVVNIIEHG
+3172 
-3187 QALVVTGSST
+3187 
-3197 GLAAGTPLTVEING
+3197 
-3211 VTYGATVLADGT
+3211 
-3223 WSVGVPVGDVA
+3223 
-3234 NWPAGTVDI
+3234 
-3243 TVTGTN
+3243 
-3249 TAGTT
+3249 
-3254 TSISH
+3254 
-3259 PVTVDLAAV
+3259 
-3268 AITIN
+3268 
-3273 ILSGDDVINAAEKG
+3273 
-3287 SDLQL
+3287 
-3292 SGTTSGVEAGQT
+3292 
-3304 ITVIFGGKSYTTT
+3304 
-3317 VATGG
+3317 
-3322 SWGLTVPAADLAT
+3322 
-3335 LSDGAANVQAS
+3335 
-3346 VSNVAG
+3346 
-3352 NIAQTTHAYSVD
+3352 
-3364 ATAPSVTINTIA
+3364 
-3376 TDDILNAAEAGSA
+3376 DDILNAAEAGSA

-3406 TLNGVDYSGNVQA
+3406 TLNGVNYSGNVQA

-3429 GDLVNL
+3429 GDLANL
-3435 TANSYTVSASVSD
+3435 TASPYTVSAAVSD

-3473 VAGDDVINAT
+3473 VAGDDIINAT
-3483 EHAQAQVIS
+3483 EHAQAQIIS

-3554 TASHVVNVALGAPVL
+3554 TASHTVTVALGAPVL
-3569 GINTIAVDDII
+3569 AINTIAVDDII

-3589 AISGTSN
+3589 AISGSSN
-3596 QPAGTQVTVTFNGQ
+3596 QPAGTQITVTLNGQ
-3610 NYTTTADSSG
+3610 NYTTTADASG
-3620 NWSVTVPASAVG
+3620 NWSVTVPASRVSA
-3632 SLGEATY
+3632 LGEATY
-3639 TVTATATDVDG
+3639 TVTAAATDSDG

-3685 ADQTISGQV
+3685 VDQTISGQV
-3694 TGAAAGDTV
+3694 TGATAGDTV

-3721 WSINIPAAALQALGN
+3721 WSVDVPAAALQALGN

-3743 TVTNSVGNTGNGT
+3743 SVTNSVGNTGNGT

-3794 SGLAAGAVL
+3794 SGLATDSNVTL
-3803 TVSINNQTYSATVLA
+3803 TINGQTYVAAVLA

-3861 DLTAIAVSI
+3861 DLTAVAVSI

-3912 SATVAANGSWS
+3912 TASVAANGSWS
-3923 TTVPAADMAAL
+3923 TSVPAADMAAL
-3934 RDGDASAQASVSNV
+3934 RNGDASAQASVSNV
-3948 NGNSATTTHAYSVD
+3948 NGNNATTTHAYSVD
-3962 ASAPTVTI
+3962 ASVPTVTI

-3996 EVGQTVTVTLNGA
+3996 EAGQTVTVTLNGA
-4009 NYTGTVQTDGSWSV
+4009 NYTGTVQTDGSWSI
-4023 SVPPAALSALTASN
+4023 SVPPADLSALTASN

-4057 LTVDTSVPLVTINT
+4057 LTVDTSVPVVTINT

-4130 SALANGMVTINAS
+4130 SALANGTVTINAS

-4152 STTHQVT
+4152 SATHQVT

-4187 TISGSSSGLATGAQV
+4187 TISGSSTGLATGAQV

-4222 LTVPASDLAALDQA
+4222 LTVPVSDLAALGQA
-4236 NYTVS
+4236 NYIVS
-4241 ASATSAVG
+4241 ASATSAAG
-4249 NTVSS
+4249 NTASS

-4284 ADQTISGAVT
+4284 AAQTISGVVT

-4330 QALGNGDLTIN
+4330 QALGNGDLTIT
-4341 ASVTNASGNTGSGTR
+4341 ASVTNANGNTGSGTR

-4392 SSGLNTGAALTVT
+4392 SSGLNAGVPLTIT
-4405 INGVAYAATVQADG
+4405 INGTAYSATVQADG

-4431 TWPAGPLTV
+4431 AWPAGALTV
-4440 EVVGQSSAGNPVN
+4440 EVDGQSSAGNPVG

-4462 TAVAISINTVA
+4462 TAVAISISTVA

-4483 GADLTLSGSTSGIAS
+4483 GTNLTLSGSTSGIES

-4517 NGSWSVTVPAAD
+4517 NGSWSVNVPAAD
-4529 LATLPDGAANVQA
+4529 LAILPDGAANVQA

-4549 NNASATHA
+4549 NSASATHA

-4583 GSPLTLSGT
+4583 GSPLIISGT

-4624 PTSALG
+4624 PPSALG
-4630 ALTASNYTVSA
+4630 ALSASNYTVSA
-4641 TVNDKAGNPGNASHN
+4641 TVNDKAGNPGSASHN

-4667 INTVAGDDIIN
+4667 INTVVGDDIIN

-4721 VGVPAADVTALG
+4721 VGVPAADVAALG

-4758 VSLSVP
+4758 VSLTAP
-4764 VIGINTIAGDDVINA
+4764 VISINTIAGDDVINA
-4779 TEKGSNLA
+4779 TEKGSDLA
-4787 LSGTS
+4787 LSGIS
-4792 DQPAGTAII
+4792 DQPAGTAIT

-4812 TDASGNW
+4812 TDSSGNW

-4830 LGEATYSVTASVTNA
+4830 LGEASYSVTASVTNA

-4869 VATDDI
+4869 VTTDDI

-4890 VTGAAAGSTVTVT
+4890 VTGAAAGSTVTVE
-4903 LGGKTYSVTVQP
+4903 LGGKTYTATVQA

-4981 GQAQVIS
+4981 SQAQVIT

-5017 NWSVGVPA
+5017 SWSVGVPA
-5025 ADVSNWSAG
+5025 TDVSNWPAG
-5034 TLNISVSGANSAG
+5034 TLNITVSGANSAG

-5054 PVTVDL
+5054 PLTVDL
-5060 TAVAISINAITS
+5060 TTVAVSINSITS

-5089 STSGVEAGQIVTVTF
+5089 STSGVEAGQTVTITF
-5104 GGKTYSATVAA
+5104 GGKTYTTTVAA
-5115 NGSWSTTVPAAD
+5115 NGSWSTTVPAVD
-5127 MAALRDGD
+5127 MATLRDGD
-5135 ASALVRVTNVNGN
+5135 ASAQVRVTNVNGN

-5161 VPMVTINTIASDNII
+5161 APTVTINTIASDNII

-5192 AEAGQTLTVTLNGTT
+5192 AETGQTLTVTLNGTN

-5220 TLPASALTTLANNG
+5220 TLPASDLTALANNG
-5234 YTLTATV
+5234 YTLTASV

-5262 VISFNTVTGDDVI
+5262 VISFNTVAGDDVI

-5370 GDNLI
+5370 GDNII

-5381 STLTLS
+5381 SALTLS
-5387 GTGTNFATGTVVTV
+5387 GTGTNFAAGTVVTV

-5421 VPAADVAALADGT
+5421 VPAADVAALSDGT

-5528 TLGQGAQTITASVN
+5528 ALGQGAQTITASVN

-5559 VAPTITI
+5559 VAPTVTI
-5566 STVAGDDIINNAEQL
+5566 ATVAGDDIINNAEQL

-5593 VGQTVTVTFNGQT
+5593 VGQTVTVTFNGQS

-5617 SVFIPAQQFVGLS
+5617 SVFIPAQQFAGLS

-5635 VSATVSDQA
+5635 ISATVSDQA
-5644 GNSGSASRGVTLNG
+5644 GNPGSASRGVTLNG
-5658 DVPTVTINTFAGDD
+5658 DVPSVTINTFAGDD

-5712 GGSWSYTLGSA
+5712 GGSWSYTLGSV

-5749 NNHTITVDL
+5749 SNHTITVDL
-5758 SAPAMA
+5758 SAPAMG

-5774 GLSASDFITSV
+5774 GLSSSDFITSV

-5813 WSTLTVTGTTWR
+5813 WTTLTVTGTTWR

-5833 DGNYLYQVRVIDA
+5833 DGSYLYQVRVIDA

-5870 TIAISA
+5870 TIAINA

-5900 LGATLS
+5900 LGAALS
-5906 AGEFAQISIDG
+5906 SGEFAQISIDG

-5932 YLDGRTLTD
+5932 YLDGRTLSD

-5964 VTVDTSAPLASKTI
+5964 VTVDTTAPLASKTI
-5978 TIAGISDDTGLSS
+5978 AIAGISDDTGLSS

-6004 GTLGATLAA
+6004 GTLGAALAA

-6026 WATLTVIGTNWSYA
+6026 WTTLTVIGTSWSYA

-6099 FITSDTTLTVRG
+6099 FITSDTSLTVRG

-6141 GLNWTYADGR
+6141 GLNWSYVDGR

-6170 IGATGSQSAQ
+6170 VGATSSQSAQ

-6234 GGATWT
+6234 GGATWI

-6383 SSSDFVLTVDTS
+6383 ASSDFVLTVDTS
-6395 IPTTLAQITNQTT
+6395 IPTTLAQITSQTT

-6435 KTYTSQPGGA
+6435 KTYTSEPGGA

-6459 PDTDVLAASA
+6459 PDTDALAASA

-6483 NGNTANV
+6483 NGNNANI

-6498 AAIDYTPAWTTANK
+6498 AAIDYTPTWTTASK

-6522 DNHGMW
+6522 DSHGMW

-6533 QQIMQSTDPLTW
+6533 QQVMQSTDPLTW

-6551 LVQSGNNYATSS
+6551 LYQSGNNYATSS

-6599 SAIQVNVGTLT
+6599 SAIQVTVGTLT

-6647 TLVGNSTTA
+6647 TLVGNSTTS
-6656 NNGGNA
+6656 NSGGSA
-6662 TVGGLV
+6662 TVGGAV
-6668 NGYLSL
+6668 TGYLSL

-6687 VDLVQHTFN
+6687 IDLVQHTYN
-6696 LNNFYTLSSLISQG
+6696 LNNYYTLSSLINQG
-6710 NGTFVWGQNTINTF
+6710 NGTFVWGQNTTNTF
-6724 LSVAGSGGNSTSV
+6724 LSGAGSGAMSSSV

-6757 QGRANFGSLLFNTN
+6757 QGRANYGSLLFNTN

-6782 TGTTYASQFSVAVD
+6782 TATTYASQFSVAVD
-6796 WDHDGLMD
+6796 WNHDGLMD

-6816 YTNVGGA
+6816 YTNVSNA
-6823 SNWTQSVL
+6823 SNWTQSAL

-6863 VFLIRNT
+6863 VYLIRNT

-6935 ETYNAVLIKSTGATA
+6935 ETYNAVLIKSTGTTA
-6950 SNIDQTVNTTWG
+6950 SNIDQTVNTSWG
-6962 GLHATDATHAYDL
+6962 GLQATDATHAYDL

-7068 FNDTLTGSTGDNQ
+7068 FNDTLTGSSGDNQ

-7186 IDRDGTGGGFATA
+7186 IDRDGTGGTFAAT

>member
-29 YEPSVVQI
+29 YEPSVVQV

-43 VARYVREGNDLL
+43 VARYVRDGNDLL
-55 IYMQDGTVVRCN
+55 IYMQDGTVIRCN
-67 GYFLQAANSTEQS
+67 GYFLQAANTSEQS
-80 ELVFADGQQLTHVTF
+80 ELVFVDGQQLTHVTF

-104 PVELVAHTAAIESI
+104 PVELTAQTTAIESI
-118 APFLDT
+118 APYLDI
-124 VAQTSTFP
+124 VGQTTAFP
-132 WGWLAGAAVGGGALG
+132 WGWLAGGAVGGGALG
-147 ALLASGGGDDSKTE
+147 ALLARGGDDDSKTE
-161 VVNNPPPAEP
+161 VRNNPPPAEP

-189 ILATND
+189 ILSAND
-195 ITDDTTPTFSGSGQ
+195 TTDDTTPTFSGSGQ

-215 IKDSNGNTIASTQV
+215 IKDSNGDTIASTQV
-229 DSNGHWNV
+229 GSDGRWSV
-237 SLPTQSAGEHTWS
+237 DLPTQSAGEHTWS
-250 VVQIVGN
+250 VVQIVGS

-270 NSQAAV
+270 NSQASV

-288 ASEQAGGFTL
+288 ASEQAAGFTL
-298 SGSSSH
+298 SGTSSH

-311 TVTLNGKTYTTTVGA
+311 TVTLNGKTYTTSVGA

-338 AQALAEGNQAVLVSG
+338 AQALGEGNQAVLVSG

-359 TVTGAQLL
+359 TVTGVQLL

-377 INAIAQDN
+377 INTIAQDN
-385 IVSAAEHNAALV
+385 IISAAEHNVALV

-409 VTLTVNGKSHTAIV
+409 VTLTVNGKSHTATV
-423 GSDGTWQVTLPAAEV
+423 GSDGTWQVTLPATEV
-438 QALTEGNYA
+438 QALAEGNYA
-447 VNASVSDRAGNA
+447 VNASVSDRAGNS
-459 TSNSANFTVDTSAP
+459 TSHSANFTVDTSAP
-473 VVSVNTVAGDDV
+473 VVSVNTVAGDDI
-485 LNTAEQIV
+485 LNNAEQAV
-493 AQIISGRVS
+493 AQIISGQVS

-511 VKLGA
+511 VKLG
-516 TVLTGV
+516 THVLTGI
-522 VLADGTWNV
+522 VLADGSWNV

-537 TRTLARGPNDLIVT
+537 TRTLDRGANTIFVT
-551 VTDAAGNTG
+551 VTDTAGNTG
-560 TATHN
+560 AASRA
-565 ITLAGVAPQVAIDP
+565 ITLVGV
-579 ISGDNVLNALE
+579 S
-590 SQQPLTLSGTS
+590 PLIT
-601 NLPDGGTVNV
+601 
-611 TLNNVTYSAQV
+611 
-622 NGGVWSLSVPVSDVL
+622 
-637 NLANTNYIV
+637 
-646 TASATDVIGNTGT
+646 
-659 AQSNLLVDTVLP
+659 
-671 QVIINTFAGDNV
+671 INT
-683 VNNAEAAADQTLSG
+683 
-697 RVVGAVQGDTVTI
+697 
-710 ELGGNTYTAT
+710 
-720 VGSNLTWSV
+720 
-729 NVPAADLQAL
+729 
-739 GDGALTINASVTNG
+739 
-753 HGNTGNGERDITI
+753 
-766 SATLPGLRINTIS
+766 
-779 GDDVINALEQ
+779 
-789 LQDLVI
+789 
-795 SGSSSHLPAG
+795 
-805 TTVTVTLG
+805 
-813 NETYQGVTDSNGNWQ
+813 
-828 VGVPAVDLQ
+828 
-837 ALSAGTVVVTASATD
+837 
-852 PAGNPVSIDHN
+852 
-863 VFVDAGEVAI
+863 
-873 AINIVSGDDIINAAE
+873 VSGDDIISGAE
-888 KGSPLTLTGTTQGV
+888 KGAPLTLTGSTQQA
-902 EAGQT
+902 ETGQT
-907 VVVKF
+907 VTVTL
-912 AGQTLTTT
+912 AGQSFTTT
-920 VQNDGSWSLTVPA
+920 VQADGSWSLTVPA
-933 STVSSLS
+933 AAMGNLP
-940 DGATE
+940 DGAVA
-945 ITATVTN
+945 ITASVTDL
-952 TSGNTGDTSRT
+952 SGNTGNTSRT

-969 APALSIDSLTADNI
+969 APALSIDPLTADNI
-983 INATESGQDLS
+983 INAAESGQDLP

-1009 TLNGLTYQGTVQSDG
+1009 TLNGQTYQGVVQPDG

-1029 VPAANVDALADGNAT
+1029 VPAANVGALADGNAT
-1044 VTASVNDVAGNPTSV
+1044 VTASVNDIAGNPTSV

-1077 ATDNVINTPEHAQA
+1077 ATDNVINTPEHTQA

-1107 TVTLNNVN
+1107 TVTLNNVD
-1115 YTTVVDASGNWSLG
+1115 YTTVVDGSGNWSLG

-1136 GLADG
+1136 GLVDG
-1141 SYPVSVSV
+1141 SYPINVSV

-1160 LTVTVDTAAPVIG
+1160 LTVTVNTAAPLIG
-1173 INTIAGDDVINASEK
+1173 INSIAGDDVINASEK
-1188 GADVQITG
+1188 GADLQITG

-1206 TVTLNGQNYTAT
+1206 TVTLNGQNYTTT

-1248 TSGIGNSATASH
+1248 TSNIGNSNTASH
-1260 NLLVDSALP
+1260 NVLVDSALP

-1294 GQVTGAAVGDT
+1294 GQVTGAEDGDT
-1305 VTVTLGGNTYTT
+1305 VTITLGGNTYTA
-1317 TVQPGLSWSVSVP
+1317 TVGSNFTWSVSVP

-1340 DLTVSASVTNEN
+1340 DLTVSASVTNQN

-1357 GTRDITVDAN
+1357 GTRDITIDAN

-1384 IEHGQALVITGSSSG
+1384 IEHGQALVVTGSSSG

-1435 AWPAGTVTVA
+1435 TWPAGTVNIA
-1445 VSGESSAGNPVS
+1445 VSGESSAGNSVS

-1465 LTPAAISIN
+1465 LTPAAIAIN

-1488 ADLTLSGTTTNVEA
+1488 ADLTLSGTTTNVEP

-1524 WTATVPAA
+1524 WTATLPAA
-1532 DLASL
+1532 DLTALPEGSAS
-1537 TDGAA
+1537 
-1542 TAQASVSNVNGN
+1542 AQASVSNINGN

-1580 IVNGSEAD
+1580 IVNASEAD

-1620 VQADGTWSINI
+1620 VQADGSWSINI
-1631 PAADLAALTDGSH
+1631 PAADLEALTDGSH

-1677 IADDDIINA
+1677 IAGDDIINA

-1735 VTALGSGSQTVTASV
+1735 VTALGSGPQTVMATV

-1775 NTIATDDVINAS
+1775 NTIATDDIINAT

-1808 LTLNGQNYTATTD
+1808 VTLNGQNYTATTD
-1821 AAGNWSTTV
+1821 ASGNWSTTV

-1865 NTALPGVTLNPVA
+1865 NTALPGVTINPVA
-1878 TDDIINATESGSAQ
+1878 SDDIINAAESGVAQ

-1948 VTNSVGN
+1948 VTNGVGN

-1979 DDVVNSIEHTQALV
+1979 DDVVNSIEHGQALV

-2002 AGAALTVVINT
+2002 AGAALTVVINN
-2013 VTYAAT
+2013 VTYGAT

-2024 TWSVGVPAADVGNW
+2024 TWSLGVPAADVGNW

-2043 NITVSGASSAGN
+2043 NITVSGTNTAGTTT
-2055 PVTITHPVTVDLAA
+2055 TITHPVTVDLAA

-2085 AEKGADLTLSG
+2085 AEKSADLTLSG

-2125 WTTSVPAADL
+2125 WTTTVPAADL
-2135 NALRDGDATVQ
+2135 SALRDGDATVQ
-2146 ASVSNVNGNTASA
+2146 ASVSTINGNTASA

-2170 TLSINTIATDDIL
+2170 TLAINTIATDDIL

-2190 PLTINGTSSAETG
+2190 PLTISGSSNAEAG
-2203 QTVTVTLNGVSY
+2203 QTVTVTLNGVTY

-2225 SVSVPTTDLSN
+2225 SVSVPTADLSN

-2255 ATAIHGLA
+2255 ATATHGLA

-2275 VSGDDIINASEHGQA
+2275 VSGDDIINAAEHGQA

-2298 GGEAGDAITVTLNS
+2298 GGEAGDVITVTLNS

-2330 AADVTALGSGA
+2330 AADVTALGSGP

-2347 ITDAAGNIDDA
+2347 ITDIAGNSDDA

-2364 NLTSP
+2364 NLTAP

-2375 IATDDVIN
+2375 IASDDVIN
-2383 STEKGADLQITGT
+2383 ATEKSADLQITGT
-2396 SNQPAGTTV
+2396 SNQPAGTTI

-2413 YTATTDASGNW
+2413 YTATTDSSGNW
-2424 STTVPASAVSALG
+2424 SATVPASAVSALG
-2437 EANYTVTANV
+2437 EASYTVTANV
-2447 TDSAGNTNSASH
+2447 TDSAGNSNSASH
-2459 SVLVNSALPAV
+2459 NVLVNSALPAV

-2524 NVSVPAADIQ
+2524 SVSVPAADIQ

-2540 LTVNASVTNGVGNT
+2540 LTVNASVTNVVGNT
-2554 GSGTR
+2554 GNGSR

-2583 IEHSQALVVTGSSTG
+2583 IEHNQALVITGSSSG
-2598 LTAGTALTVVIN
+2598 LTAGTALTVEIN
-2610 SVTYGATVLADGTW
+2610 NVTYGATVLADGTW
-2624 NLGVPAADVSNWP
+2624 SLGIPAADVSNWP

-2665 AAVAITI
+2665 AGVAITI

-2718 EANGSWTVNVLPA
+2718 ESNGSWTVNVPPA

-2741 NVQVSVSNIN
+2741 NVQASVSNIN

-2756 TDRAY
+2756 ADRAY

-2776 GDDILNV
+2776 
-2783 SEAGAGITI
+2783 S
-2792 SGTTTAQAG
+2792 
-2801 QTLTVTLNNNT
+2801 
-2812 YQTTVQADGTWSVNV
+2812 
-2827 PATDLSGLTA
+2827 
-2837 SSYTV
+2837 
-2842 TATVSD
+2842 
-2848 KAGNPASA
+2848 
-2856 DHALAVDVTAPD
+2856 
-2868 LTINTVAGDD
+2868 
-2878 IINAIEHGQAL
+2878 
-2889 VVSGTSTGAA
+2889 
-2899 AGDVVTVNLNGKNY
+2899 
-2913 TTTLDASGNWSV
+2913 
-2925 GIPAADVTA
+2925 
-2934 LATGSQTITASL
+2934 
-2946 SDRAGNSDSTT
+2946 
-2957 HDVTVDLSGPTLTI
+2957 
-2971 NTVSGD
+2971 
-2977 DIINNT
+2977 
-2983 EKTQDLTISGGSSGL
+2983 
-2998 ATGTT
+2998 
-3003 VTVMLNGLAYRA
+3003 
-3015 TTDGSGNW
+3015 
-3023 SVTVPASAVG
+3023 
-3033 ALGEAVYSISATATD
+3033 
-3048 SAGNSGSTTHT
+3048 
-3059 VNVESLLPGV
+3059 
-3069 IINTVAGDDIINAA
+3069 
-3083 EIAVNQTISGQV
+3083 
-3095 TGTAEAGNTVTVTL
+3095 
-3109 GGNQYTATVQ
+3109 
-3119 PDLSWSV
+3119 
-3126 SVPAA
+3126 
-3131 DLQALGNG
+3131 
-3139 ELTISASVTNTTGN
+3139 
-3153 TGTAT
+3153 
-3158 HDIVIDA
+3158 
-3165 NLPGLRV
+3165 
-3172 DTVAGDDVVNIIEHG
+3172 
-3187 QALVVTGSST
+3187 
-3197 GLAAGTPLTVEING
+3197 
-3211 VTYGATVLADGT
+3211 
-3223 WSVGVPVGDVA
+3223 
-3234 NWPAGTVDI
+3234 
-3243 TVTGTN
+3243 
-3249 TAGTT
+3249 
-3254 TSISH
+3254 
-3259 PVTVDLAAV
+3259 
-3268 AITIN
+3268 
-3273 ILSGDDVINAAEKG
+3273 
-3287 SDLQL
+3287 
-3292 SGTTSGVEAGQT
+3292 
-3304 ITVIFGGKSYTTT
+3304 
-3317 VATGG
+3317 
-3322 SWGLTVPAADLAT
+3322 
-3335 LSDGAANVQAS
+3335 
-3346 VSNVAG
+3346 
-3352 NIAQTTHAYSVD
+3352 
-3364 ATAPSVTINTIA
+3364 
-3376 TDDILNAAEAGSA
+3376 DDILNAAEAGSA

-3406 TLNGVDYSGNVQA
+3406 TLNGVNYSGNVQA

-3429 GDLVNL
+3429 GDLANL
-3435 TANSYTVSASVSD
+3435 TASPYTVSAAVSD

-3473 VAGDDVINAT
+3473 VAGDDIINAT
-3483 EHAQAQVIS
+3483 EHAQAQIIS

-3554 TASHVVNVALGAPVL
+3554 TASHTVTVALGAPVL
-3569 GINTIAVDDII
+3569 AINTIAVDDII

-3589 AISGTSN
+3589 AISGSSN
-3596 QPAGTQVTVTFNGQ
+3596 QPAGTQITVTLNGQ
-3610 NYTTTADSSG
+3610 NYTTTADASG
-3620 NWSVTVPASAVG
+3620 NWSVTVPASRVSA
-3632 SLGEATY
+3632 LGEATY
-3639 TVTATATDVDG
+3639 TVTAAATDSDG

-3685 ADQTISGQV
+3685 VDQTISGQV
-3694 TGAAAGDTV
+3694 TGATAGDTV

-3721 WSINIPAAALQALGN
+3721 WSVDVPAAALQALGN

-3743 TVTNSVGNTGNGT
+3743 SVTNSVGNTGNGT

-3794 SGLAAGAVL
+3794 SGLATDSNVTL
-3803 TVSINNQTYSATVLA
+3803 TINGQTYVAAVLA

-3861 DLTAIAVSI
+3861 DLTAVAVSI

-3912 SATVAANGSWS
+3912 TASVAANGSWS
-3923 TTVPAADMAAL
+3923 TSVPAADMAAL
-3934 RDGDASAQASVSNV
+3934 RNGDASAQASVSNV
-3948 NGNSATTTHAYSVD
+3948 NGNNATTTHAYSVD
-3962 ASAPTVTI
+3962 ASVPTVTI

-3996 EVGQTVTVTLNGA
+3996 EAGQTVTVTLNGA
-4009 NYTGTVQTDGSWSV
+4009 NYTGTVQTDGSWSI
-4023 SVPPAALSALTASN
+4023 SVPPADLSALTASN

-4057 LTVDTSVPLVTINT
+4057 LTVDTSVPVVTINT

-4130 SALANGMVTINAS
+4130 SALANGTVTINAS

-4152 STTHQVT
+4152 SATHQVT

-4187 TISGSSSGLATGAQV
+4187 TISGSSTGLATGAQV

-4222 LTVPASDLAALDQA
+4222 LTVPVSDLAALGQA
-4236 NYTVS
+4236 NYIVS
-4241 ASATSAVG
+4241 ASATSAAG
-4249 NTVSS
+4249 NTASS

-4284 ADQTISGAVT
+4284 AAQTISGVVT

-4330 QALGNGDLTIN
+4330 QALGNGDLTIT
-4341 ASVTNASGNTGSGTR
+4341 ASVTNANGNTGSGTR

-4392 SSGLNTGAALTVT
+4392 SSGLNAGVPLTIT
-4405 INGVAYAATVQADG
+4405 INGTAYSATVQADG

-4431 TWPAGPLTV
+4431 AWPAGALTV
-4440 EVVGQSSAGNPVN
+4440 EVDGQSSAGNPVG

-4462 TAVAISINTVA
+4462 TAVAISISTVA

-4483 GADLTLSGSTSGIAS
+4483 GTNLTLSGSTSGIES

-4517 NGSWSVTVPAAD
+4517 NGSWSVNVPAAD
-4529 LATLPDGAANVQA
+4529 LAILPDGAANVQA

-4549 NNASATHA
+4549 NSASATHA

-4583 GSPLTLSGT
+4583 GSPLIISGT

-4624 PTSALG
+4624 PPSALG
-4630 ALTASNYTVSA
+4630 ALSASNYTVSA
-4641 TVNDKAGNPGNASHN
+4641 TVNDKAGNPGSASHN

-4667 INTVAGDDIIN
+4667 INTVVGDDIIN

-4721 VGVPAADVTALG
+4721 VGVPAADVAALG

-4758 VSLSVP
+4758 VSLTAP
-4764 VIGINTIAGDDVINA
+4764 VISINTIAGDDVINA
-4779 TEKGSNLA
+4779 TEKGSDLA
-4787 LSGTS
+4787 LSGIS
-4792 DQPAGTAII
+4792 DQPAGTAIT

-4812 TDASGNW
+4812 TDSSGNW

-4830 LGEATYSVTASVTNA
+4830 LGEASYSVTASVTNA

-4869 VATDDI
+4869 VTTDDI

-4890 VTGAAAGSTVTVT
+4890 VTGAAAGSTVTVE
-4903 LGGKTYSVTVQP
+4903 LGGKTYTATVQA

-4981 GQAQVIS
+4981 SQAQVIT

-5017 NWSVGVPA
+5017 SWSVGVPA
-5025 ADVSNWSAG
+5025 TDVSNWPAG
-5034 TLNISVSGANSAG
+5034 TLNITVSGANSAG

-5054 PVTVDL
+5054 PLTVDL
-5060 TAVAISINAITS
+5060 TTVAVSINSITS

-5089 STSGVEAGQIVTVTF
+5089 STSGVEAGQTVTITF
-5104 GGKTYSATVAA
+5104 GGKTYTTTVAA
-5115 NGSWSTTVPAAD
+5115 NGSWSTTVPAVD
-5127 MAALRDGD
+5127 MATLRDGD
-5135 ASALVRVTNVNGN
+5135 ASAQVRVTNVNGN

-5161 VPMVTINTIASDNII
+5161 APTVTINTIASDNII

-5192 AEAGQTLTVTLNGTT
+5192 AETGQTLTVTLNGTN

-5220 TLPASALTTLANNG
+5220 TLPASDLTALANNG
-5234 YTLTATV
+5234 YTLTASV

-5262 VISFNTVTGDDVI
+5262 VISFNTVAGDDVI

-5370 GDNLI
+5370 GDNII

-5381 STLTLS
+5381 SALTLS
-5387 GTGTNFATGTVVTV
+5387 GTGTNFAAGTVVTV

-5421 VPAADVAALADGT
+5421 VPAADVAALSDGT

-5528 TLGQGAQTITASVN
+5528 ALGQGAQTITASVN

-5559 VAPTITI
+5559 VAPTVTI
-5566 STVAGDDIINNAEQL
+5566 ATVAGDDIINNAEQL

-5593 VGQTVTVTFNGQT
+5593 VGQTVTVTFNGQS

-5617 SVFIPAQQFVGLS
+5617 SVFIPAQQFAGLS

-5635 VSATVSDQA
+5635 ISATVSDQA
-5644 GNSGSASRGVTLNG
+5644 GNPGSASRGVTLNG
-5658 DVPTVTINTFAGDD
+5658 DVPSVTINTFAGDD

-5712 GGSWSYTLGSA
+5712 GGSWSYTLGSV

-5749 NNHTITVDL
+5749 SNHTITVDL
-5758 SAPAMA
+5758 SAPAMG

-5774 GLSASDFITSV
+5774 GLSSSDFITSV

-5813 WSTLTVTGTTWR
+5813 WTTLTVTGTTWR

-5833 DGNYLYQVRVIDA
+5833 DGSYLYQVRVIDA

-5870 TIAISA
+5870 TIAINA

-5900 LGATLS
+5900 LGAALS
-5906 AGEFAQISIDG
+5906 SGEFAQISIDG

-5932 YLDGRTLTD
+5932 YLDGRTLSD

-5964 VTVDTSAPLASKTI
+5964 VTVDTTAPLASKTI
-5978 TIAGISDDTGLSS
+5978 AIAGISDDTGLSS

-6004 GTLGATLAA
+6004 GTLGAALAA

-6026 WATLTVIGTNWSYA
+6026 WTTLTVIGTSWSYA

-6099 FITSDTTLTVRG
+6099 FITSDTSLTVRG

-6141 GLNWTYADGR
+6141 GLNWSYVDGR

-6170 IGATGSQSAQ
+6170 VGATSSQSAQ

-6234 GGATWT
+6234 GGATWI

-6383 SSSDFVLTVDTS
+6383 ASSDFVLTVDTS
-6395 IPTTLAQITNQTT
+6395 IPTTLAQITSQTT

-6435 KTYTSQPGGA
+6435 KTYTSEPGGA

-6459 PDTDVLAASA
+6459 PDTDALAASA

-6483 NGNTANV
+6483 NGNNANI

-6498 AAIDYTPAWTTANK
+6498 AAIDYTPTWTTASK

-6522 DNHGMW
+6522 DSHGMW

-6533 QQIMQSTDPLTW
+6533 QQVMQSTDPLTW

-6551 LVQSGNNYATSS
+6551 LYQSGNNYATSS

-6599 SAIQVNVGTLT
+6599 SAIQVTVGTLT

-6647 TLVGNSTTA
+6647 TLVGNSTTS
-6656 NNGGNA
+6656 NSGGSA
-6662 TVGGLV
+6662 TVGGAV
-6668 NGYLSL
+6668 TGYLSL

-6687 VDLVQHTFN
+6687 IDLVQHTYN
-6696 LNNFYTLSSLISQG
+6696 LNNYYTLSSLINQG
-6710 NGTFVWGQNTINTF
+6710 NGTFVWGQNTTNTF
-6724 LSVAGSGGNSTSV
+6724 LSGAGSGAMSSSV

-6757 QGRANFGSLLFNTN
+6757 QGRANYGSLLFNTN

-6782 TGTTYASQFSVAVD
+6782 TATTYASQFSVAVD
-6796 WDHDGLMD
+6796 WNHDGLMD

-6816 YTNVGGA
+6816 YTNVSNA
-6823 SNWTQSVL
+6823 SNWTQSAL

-6863 VFLIRNT
+6863 VYLIRNT

-6935 ETYNAVLIKSTGATA
+6935 ETYNAVLIKSTGTTA
-6950 SNIDQTVNTTWG
+6950 SNIDQTVNTSWG
-6962 GLHATDATHAYDL
+6962 GLQATDATHAYDL

-7068 FNDTLTGSTGDNQ
+7068 FNDTLTGSSGDNQ

-7186 IDRDGTGGGFATA
+7186 IDRDGTGGTFAAT

>member
-29 YEPSVVQI
+29 YEPSVVQV

-55 IYMQDGTVVRCN
+55 IYMQDGTVIRCN
-67 GYFLQAANSTEQS
+67 GYFLQAANTAEQS

-104 PVELVAHTAAIESI
+104 PVELTAQTTAIESI

-147 ALLASGGGDDSKTE
+147 ALLASGGDGDSKTE
-161 VVNNPPPAEP
+161 VINNPTPPAEP

-229 DSNGHWNV
+229 DNNGHWSV

-250 VVQIVGN
+250 VVQIVGS

-270 NSQAAV
+270 NSQASV

-288 ASEQAGGFTL
+288 ASEQAAGFTL
-298 SGSSSH
+298 SGTSSH

-311 TVTLNGKTYTTTVGA
+311 TVTLNGKTYTTSVGA

-338 AQALAEGNQAVLVSG
+338 AQALGEGNQAVLVSG

-377 INAIAQDN
+377 INTIAQDN

-409 VTLTVNGKSHTAIV
+409 VTLTVNGKSHTATV
-423 GSDGTWQVTLPAAEV
+423 GSDGTWQVTLPATEV
-438 QALTEGNYA
+438 QALAEGNYA
-447 VNASVSDRAGNA
+447 VNASVSDRAGNT

-473 VVSVNTVAGDDV
+473 VVSVNTVAGDDI
-485 LNTAEQIV
+485 LNNAEQAV
-493 AQIISGRVS
+493 AQIISGQVS

-511 VKLGA
+511 VKLG
-516 TVLTGV
+516 THVLTGI
-522 VLADGTWNV
+522 VLADGSWNV

-537 TRTLARGPNDLIVT
+537 TRTLDRGANTIFVT

-560 TATHN
+560 AASRA
-565 ITLAGVAPQVAIDP
+565 ITLVGV
-579 ISGDNVLNALE
+579 S
-590 SQQPLTLSGTS
+590 PLIT
-601 NLPDGGTVNV
+601 
-611 TLNNVTYSAQV
+611 
-622 NGGVWSLSVPVSDVL
+622 
-637 NLANTNYIV
+637 
-646 TASATDVIGNTGT
+646 
-659 AQSNLLVDTVLP
+659 
-671 QVIINTFAGDNV
+671 INT
-683 VNNAEAAADQTLSG
+683 
-697 RVVGAVQGDTVTI
+697 
-710 ELGGNTYTAT
+710 
-720 VGSNLTWSV
+720 
-729 NVPAADLQAL
+729 
-739 GDGALTINASVTNG
+739 
-753 HGNTGNGERDITI
+753 
-766 SATLPGLRINTIS
+766 
-779 GDDVINALEQ
+779 
-789 LQDLVI
+789 
-795 SGSSSHLPAG
+795 
-805 TTVTVTLG
+805 
-813 NETYQGVTDSNGNWQ
+813 
-828 VGVPAVDLQ
+828 
-837 ALSAGTVVVTASATD
+837 
-852 PAGNPVSIDHN
+852 
-863 VFVDAGEVAI
+863 
-873 AINIVSGDDIINAAE
+873 VSGDDIISGAE
-888 KGSPLTLTGTTQGV
+888 KGAPLTLTGSTQQA
-902 EAGQT
+902 ETGQT
-907 VVVKF
+907 VTVTL
-912 AGQTLTTT
+912 AGQSFTTT
-920 VQNDGSWSLTVPA
+920 VQADGSWSLTVPA
-933 STVSSLS
+933 AAMGNLP
-940 DGATE
+940 DGAVA
-945 ITATVTN
+945 ITASVTDL
-952 TSGNTGDTSRT
+952 SGNTGNTSRT

-983 INATESGQDLS
+983 INAAESGQDLP

-1009 TLNGLTYQGTVQSDG
+1009 TLNGQTYQGVVQSDG

-1077 ATDNVINTPEHAQA
+1077 ATDNVINTPEHTQA

-1107 TVTLNNVN
+1107 TVTLNNSD
-1115 YTTVVDASGNWSLG
+1115 YTTVVDGSGNWSLG

-1136 GLADG
+1136 GLVDG

-1149 TDRAGNTGSQS
+1149 TDKAGNTGSQS
-1160 LTVTVDTAAPVIG
+1160 LTVTVDTAAPMIG

-1206 TVTLNGQNYTAT
+1206 TVTLNGQNYTTT

-1231 SAVTA
+1231 LAVTA

-1248 TSGIGNSATASH
+1248 TNSIGNSNTASH
-1260 NLLVDSALP
+1260 NVLVDSALP
-1269 GVTINPVATD
+1269 GVTINLVATD

-1294 GQVTGAAVGDT
+1294 GQVTGAEDGDT
-1305 VTVTLGGNTYTT
+1305 ITITLGGNTYTA
-1317 TVQPGLSWSVSVP
+1317 TVGSNLTWSVSVP

-1340 DLTVSASVTNEN
+1340 DLTVSASVTNQN

-1357 GTRDITVDAN
+1357 GTRDITIDAN

-1414 YTTAVQ
+1414 YITAVQ

-1435 AWPAGTVTVA
+1435 AWPAGTVNIA
-1445 VSGESSAGNPVS
+1445 VSGESSAENPVS
-1457 ITHPVTVD
+1457 ITHPVMVD
-1465 LTPAAISIN
+1465 LTPAAITIN

-1488 ADLTLSGTTTNVEA
+1488 ADLTLSGTTTNVEP

-1537 TDGAA
+1537 PEGSAS
-1542 TAQASVSNVNGN
+1542 AQASVSNINGN

-1559 HNYSVDSSAPTII
+1559 HNYSIDSSAPTII

-1580 IVNGSEAD
+1580 IVNASEAD

-1620 VQADGTWSINI
+1620 VQADGSWSINI
-1631 PAADLAALTDGSH
+1631 PAADLEALTDGSH

-1677 IADDDIINA
+1677 IAGDDIINA

-1735 VTALGSGSQTVTASV
+1735 VTALGSGPQTVTATV
-1750 TDAAGNSDSE
+1750 TDAAGNSDNE
-1760 THTVTVNLTAPTIGI
+1760 THTVTVNLAAPTIGI
-1775 NTIATDDVINAS
+1775 NTIATDDVINAT

-1878 TDDIINATESGSAQ
+1878 SDDIINAAESGVAQ

-1948 VTNSVGN
+1948 VTNGVGN

-1979 DDVVNSIEHTQALV
+1979 DDVVNSIEHSQALV

-2024 TWSVGVPAADVGNW
+2024 TWSLGVPAADVGNW

-2043 NITVSGASSAGN
+2043 NITVSGATSAGN

-2096 STSGVEA
+2096 STSGVEL

-2135 NALRDGDATVQ
+2135 AALRDGDATVQ
-2146 ASVSNVNGNTASA
+2146 ASVSNINGNTASA

-2170 TLSINTIATDDIL
+2170 TFAINTIATDDIL

-2190 PLTINGTSSAETG
+2190 PLTISGSSTAEAG
-2203 QTVTVTLNGVSY
+2203 QTVTVTLNGVTY

-2225 SVSVPTTDLSN
+2225 SVSVPTADLSN
-2236 LTASPY
+2236 LTASQY
-2242 TVSASVNDKAGNP
+2242 TVSASVSDKAGNP
-2255 ATAIHGLA
+2255 ATATHGLA

-2275 VSGDDIINASEHGQA
+2275 VSGDDIINAAEHGQA

-2298 GGEAGDAITVTLNS
+2298 GGEAGDVITVTLNS

-2330 AADVTALGSGA
+2330 LSDVTALGSGP

-2347 ITDAAGNIDDA
+2347 ITDAAGNSDDA

-2364 NLTSP
+2364 NLTAP

-2375 IATDDVIN
+2375 IADDDVIN
-2383 STEKGADLQITGT
+2383 ATEKGADLQITGT
-2396 SNQPAGTTV
+2396 SNQPAGTTI

-2413 YTATTDASGNW
+2413 YTAITDASGNW
-2424 STTVPASAVSALG
+2424 SATVPASAVSALG

-2447 TDSAGNTNSASH
+2447 TDSAGNSNSASH
-2459 SVLVNSALPAV
+2459 NVLVNSALPAV
-2470 TINAVATDD
+2470 TINAVAADD
-2479 IINAAESGNA
+2479 IINAAEAGNA

-2524 NVSVPAADIQ
+2524 SVSVPAADIQ
-2534 AIGNGS
+2534 AIGNGN

-2554 GSGTR
+2554 GSGSR

-2583 IEHSQALVVTGSSTG
+2583 IEHNQALVITGSSTG
-2598 LTAGTALTVVIN
+2598 LTAGTALTVEIN
-2610 SVTYGATVLADGTW
+2610 NVTYGATVLADGTW
-2624 NLGVPAADVSNWP
+2624 SLGIPAADVSNWP

-2718 EANGSWTVNVLPA
+2718 EANGSWTVNVPPA

-2741 NVQVSVSNIN
+2741 NVQASVSNIN

-2756 TDRAY
+2756 ADRAY
-2761 SVDATAPLVTINTIA
+2761 SVDATAPLITINTIA
-2776 GDDILNV
+2776 SDDTLNV

-2812 YQTTVQADGTWSVNV
+2812 YQTTILADGTWSVNV

-2848 KAGNPASA
+2848 KASNPASA

-2899 AGDVVTVNLNGKNY
+2899 AGDVVTVSLNGKNY

-2946 SDRAGNSDSTT
+2946 SDRAGNSDSAT
-2957 HDVTVDLSGPTLTI
+2957 HNVTVDLSGPTLTI
-2971 NTVSGD
+2971 STVSGD
-2977 DIINNT
+2977 DIINNA

-3003 VTVMLNGLAYRA
+3003 VTVMLNGLAYSA
-3015 TTDGSGNW
+3015 TTDSSGNW

-3033 ALGEAVYSISATATD
+3033 ALGEAVYSISASATD

-3083 EIAVNQTISGQV
+3083 EIVVAQTISGQV
-3095 TGTAEAGNTVTVTL
+3095 TGTAVAGNTVIVTI
-3109 GGNQYTATVQ
+3109 GGNQYNATVQ
-3119 PDLSWSV
+3119 SDLSWSV
-3126 SVPAA
+3126 SVPANV
-3131 DLQALGNG
+3131 LQALGNG
-3139 ELTISASVTNTTGN
+3139 ELTISASVTNSANN
-3153 TGTAT
+3153 TSTAT

-3172 DTVAGDDVVNIIEHG
+3172 DTVAGDDVINSIEHT
-3187 QALVVTGSST
+3187 QALVITGSSS
-3197 GLAAGTPLTVEING
+3197 GLAAGAALTVVINS
-3211 VTYGATVLADGT
+3211 VTYGATVLADGS
-3223 WSVGVPVGDVA
+3223 WSVGVPAADVT
-3234 NWPAGTVDI
+3234 NWPAGTVNI
-3243 TVTGTN
+3243 AVSGTN

-3273 ILSGDDVINAAEKG
+3273 TLSTDDVINAAEKG

-3292 SGTTSGVEAGQT
+3292 SGTTSDVEAGQT

-3317 VATGG
+3317 VAAGG
-3322 SWGLTVPAADLAT
+3322 TWGLTIPAADLAT
-3335 LSDGAANVQAS
+3335 LPDGAANVQAS

-3352 NIAQTTHAYSVD
+3352 NSAQATHAYSVD

-3376 TDDILNAAEAGSA
+3376 TDDILNADEAGSA

-3406 TLNGVDYSGNVQA
+3406 TLNGVNYSGNVQA

-3429 GDLVNL
+3429 GDLANL
-3435 TANSYTVSASVSD
+3435 TASPYTVSAAVSD

-3459 LTVDLAAPVVTINT
+3459 LTVDLVAPVVTINT
-3473 VAGDDVINAT
+3473 VAGDDIINAT
-3483 EHAQAQVIS
+3483 EHGQAQIIS

-3538 DVTITATV
+3538 NVTITATV

-3554 TASHVVNVALGAPVL
+3554 TASHTVSVALGAPIL
-3569 GINTIAVDDII
+3569 SINTIAVDDII

-3589 AISGTSN
+3589 AISGSSN
-3596 QPAGTQVTVTFNGQ
+3596 QPAGTQITVTLNGQ
-3610 NYTTTADSSG
+3610 NYTTTADASG
-3620 NWSVTVPASAVG
+3620 NWSVTVPASRVSA
-3632 SLGEATY
+3632 LGEATY
-3639 TVTATATDVDG
+3639 TVTAAATDADG

-3662 TALPGVTINVVATD
+3662 TALPGVTINVVASD

-3685 ADQTISGQV
+3685 AGQSISGQV

-3703 TVTLGG
+3703 TVTLGE

-3721 WSINIPAAALQALGN
+3721 WSVDVPASALQALGN

-3743 TVTNSVGNTGNGT
+3743 SVTNSVGNTGNGT

-3761 DANLPGLRVDTV
+3761 DANLPGLRIDTV

-3794 SGLAAGAVL
+3794 SDLAAGSNVTL
-3803 TVSINNQTYSATVLA
+3803 TINGQTYVAAVLA
-3818 DGSWSVGVPAADV
+3818 DGSWSVGVPAVDV

-3841 TASGS
+3841 TASGN

-3861 DLTAIAVSI
+3861 DLTAVAVSI

-3912 SATVAANGSWS
+3912 TASVAANGSWS
-3923 TTVPAADMAAL
+3923 TTVPATDMAAL
-3934 RDGDASAQASVSNV
+3934 RDGDASAQANVSNV

-3962 ASAPTVTI
+3962 ATAPTVTI

-3996 EVGQTVTVTLNGA
+3996 EAGQTVTVTLNGA
-4009 NYTGTVQTDGSWSV
+4009 NYTGTVQTDGSWSI
-4023 SVPPAALSALTASN
+4023 SVPPADLSALTASN
-4037 YTVSAAVSDKAGNPA
+4037 YTVSAAVSDKVGNPA

-4057 LTVDTSVPLVTINT
+4057 LTVDTSVPVVTINT

-4091 SATGAATGSTVT
+4091 SATGAATGSAVT

-4130 SALANGMVTINAS
+4130 SALANGTVTINAS

-4152 STTHQVT
+4152 SATHLVT

-4187 TISGSSSGLATGAQV
+4187 TISGSSTGLATGAQV

-4222 LTVPASDLAALDQA
+4222 LTVPVSDLAALGQA
-4236 NYTVS
+4236 NYIVS
-4241 ASATSAVG
+4241 ASATSAAG
-4249 NTVSS
+4249 NIASS

-4284 ADQTISGAVT
+4284 ADQTISGVVT

-4299 DTVTVTLGGNTYTA
+4299 DTVTVTLGGNTYTTT
-4313 QVQADLSWSVS
+4313 VQGNLSWSIS

-4341 ASVTNASGNTGSGTR
+4341 ASVTNANGNTGSGTR

-4392 SSGLNTGAALTVT
+4392 SSGLNAGVPLTIT
-4405 INGVAYAATVQADG
+4405 INGTAYSATVQADG

-4424 IPAANVS
+4424 IPATNVS
-4431 TWPAGPLTV
+4431 AWPAGALTV
-4440 EVVGQSSAGNPVN
+4440 DVAGQSSAGNPVS

-4483 GADLTLSGSTSGIAS
+4483 GTDLTLSGSTSGIES

-4517 NGSWSVTVPAAD
+4517 NGSWSVNVPAAD

-4549 NNASATHA
+4549 NSASATHA

-4583 GSPLTLSGT
+4583 GSPLTISGT

-4624 PTSALG
+4624 PPSALG

-4641 TVNDKAGNPGNASHN
+4641 TVNDKAGNPGSTSHN

-4687 ISGTSTGGEAGDVVS
+4687 ISGTSSGGEAGDVVS

-4711 TTLDASGNWS
+4711 STLDASGNWS

-4758 VSLSVP
+4758 VSLSAP
-4764 VIGINTIAGDDVINA
+4764 VISINTIAGDDVINA
-4779 TEKGSNLA
+4779 TEKGSDLT

-4792 DQPAGTAII
+4792 DQPAGTAIT

-4890 VTGAAAGSTVTVT
+4890 VTGAAAGSTVTVE
-4903 LGGKTYSVTVQP
+4903 LGGKTYTATVQA
-4915 DLSWNVSVPAADWQ
+4915 DLSWSVSVPAADWQ

-4981 GQAQVIS
+4981 SQAQVIT

-4993 FAAGTALTVVINNQT
+4993 FAVGTALNVVINNQT

-5017 NWSVGVPA
+5017 S
-5025 ADVSNWSAG
+5025 
-5034 TLNISVSGANSAG
+5034 
-5047 TQTSITH
+5047 
-5054 PVTVDL
+5054 
-5060 TAVAISINAITS
+5060 
-5072 DDVINAA
+5072 
-5079 EKGAALTLSG
+5079 
-5089 STSGVEAGQIVTVTF
+5089 
-5104 GGKTYSATVAA
+5104 
-5115 NGSWSTTVPAAD
+5115 
-5127 MAALRDGD
+5127 
-5135 ASALVRVTNVNGN
+5135 
-5148 SATATHEYSVDSA
+5148 
-5161 VPMVTINTIASDNII
+5161 
-5176 NASEA
+5176 
-5181 AAGVTVSGTST
+5181 
-5192 AEAGQTLTVTLNGTT
+5192 
-5207 YQTTVQADGSWSL
+5207 
-5220 TLPASALTTLANNG
+5220 
-5234 YTLTATV
+5234 
-5241 SDLAGNPGSA
+5241 
-5251 SKGVTVDTTAP
+5251 
-5262 VISFNTVTGDDVI
+5262 
-5275 NNVEHTQAQI
+5275 
-5285 ISGTATGA
+5285 
-5293 VAGDRLVVTI
+5293 
-5303 AGQQYV
+5303 
-5309 TSTDASGNWSVGVP
+5309 WSVGVP

-5370 GDNLI
+5370 GDNII

-5381 STLTLS
+5381 SALTLS
-5387 GTGTNFATGTVVTV
+5387 GTGTNFAAGTVVTV

-5410 TIQSNGSWSVN
+5410 TIQNNGSWSVN

-5528 TLGQGAQTITASVN
+5528 ALGQGAQTITASVN

-5559 VAPTITI
+5559 VAPTVTI
-5566 STVAGDDIINNAEQL
+5566 ATVAGDDIINNAEQL

-5593 VGQTVTVTFNGQT
+5593 VGQTVTVTFNGQS

-5617 SVFIPAQQFVGLS
+5617 SVFIPAQQFAGLS

-5635 VSATVSDQA
+5635 ISATVSDQA
-5644 GNSGSASRGVTLNG
+5644 GNPGSASRGVTLNG
-5658 DVPTVTINTFAGDD
+5658 DVPSVTINTFAGDD

-5749 NNHTITVDL
+5749 SNHTITVDL
-5758 SAPAMA
+5758 SAPAMG

-5774 GLSASDFITSV
+5774 GLSSSDFITSV

-5813 WSTLTVTGTTWR
+5813 WTTLTVTGTTWR

-5900 LGATLS
+5900 LGAALS

-5964 VTVDTSAPLASKTI
+5964 VTVDTTAPLASKTI
-5978 TIAGISDDTGLSS
+5978 AIAGISDDTGLSS

-6004 GTLGATLAA
+6004 GTLGAALAA

-6026 WATLTVIGTNWSYA
+6026 WTTLTVIGTSWSYA

-6099 FITSDTTLTVRG
+6099 FITSDTSLTVRG

-6134 NVTLAAD
+6134 NVTVAAD
-6141 GLNWTYADGR
+6141 GLNWSYVDGR

-6170 IGATGSQSAQ
+6170 VGATGSQSAQ

-6209 DTTLTL
+6209 DTSLTL

-6234 GGATWT
+6234 GGATWI

-6383 SSSDFVLTVDTS
+6383 SSSDFVLMVDTS
-6395 IPTTLAQITNQTT
+6395 IPTTLAQITSQTT

-6435 KTYTSQPGGA
+6435 KTYTSEPGGA

-6459 PDTDVLAASA
+6459 PDTDALAASA

-6483 NGNTANV
+6483 NGNNANI

-6498 AAIDYTPAWTTANK
+6498 AAIDYTPTWTTASK

-6522 DNHGMW
+6522 DTHGMW

-6533 QQIMQSTDPLTW
+6533 QQVMQSTDPLTW

-6551 LVQSGNNYATSS
+6551 LYQSGNNYATSS

-6599 SAIQVNVGTLT
+6599 SAIQVTVGTLT

-6647 TLVGNSTTA
+6647 TLVGNSTTS
-6656 NNGGNA
+6656 NSGGSA
-6662 TVGGLV
+6662 TVGGAV
-6668 NGYLSL
+6668 TGYLSL

-6687 VDLVQHTFN
+6687 IDLVQHTYN
-6696 LNNFYTLSSLISQG
+6696 LNNYYTLSSLINQG
-6710 NGTFVWGQNTINTF
+6710 NGTFVWGQNTTNTF
-6724 LSVAGSGGNSTSV
+6724 LSGAGSGAMSSSV

-6757 QGRANFGSLLFNTN
+6757 QGRANYGSLLFNTN

-6782 TGTTYASQFSVAVD
+6782 TATTYASQFSVAVD
-6796 WDHDGLMD
+6796 WNHDGLMD

-6823 SNWTQSVL
+6823 SNWTQSAL

-6935 ETYNAVLIKSTGATA
+6935 ETYNAVLIKSTGTTA
-6950 SNIDQTVNTTWG
+6950 SNIDQTVNTSWG
-6962 GLHATDATHAYDL
+6962 GLQATDATHAYDL

-7068 FNDTLTGSTGDNQ
+7068 FNDTLTGSSGDNQ

-7186 IDRDGTGGGFATA
+7186 IDRDGTGGTFAAT

>member
-1 MSLIIDV
+1 M
-8 ISRKTSVKQTLI
+8 
-20 NPGDVTVVI
+20 
-29 YEPSVVQI
+29 
-37 HAQASA
+37 
-43 VARYVREGNDLL
+43 
-55 IYMQDGTVVRCN
+55 
-67 GYFLQAANSTEQS
+67 
-80 ELVFADGQQLTHVTF
+80 
-95 ADTAAGGLA
+95 
-104 PVELVAHTAAIESI
+104 
-118 APFLDT
+118 
-124 VAQTSTFP
+124 
-132 WGWLAGAAVGGGALG
+132 
-147 ALLASGGGDDSKTE
+147 
-161 VVNNPPPAEP
+161 
-171 GNATP
+171 
-176 SFLVTDNQGDQRG
+176 
-189 ILATND
+189 
-195 ITDDTTPTFSGSGQ
+195 
-209 AGATIQ
+209 
-215 IKDSNGNTIASTQV
+215 
-229 DSNGHWNV
+229 
-237 SLPTQSAGEHTWS
+237 
-250 VVQIVGN
+250 
-257 TITDAGSITLTID
+257 
-270 NSQAAV
+270 
-276 QVATTAGDNIIN
+276 
-288 ASEQAGGFTL
+288 
-298 SGSSSH
+298 
-304 LAQGTEL
+304 
-311 TVTLNGKTYTTTVGA
+311 
-326 NGAWS
+326 
-331 VQVPTAD
+331 
-338 AQALAEGNQAVLVSG
+338 
-353 KDATGN
+353 
-359 TVTGAQLL
+359 
-367 TVDTQPPTLA
+367 
-377 INAIAQDN
+377 
-385 IVSAAEHNAALV
+385 
-397 LSGTSNAEAGQT
+397 
-409 VTLTVNGKSHTAIV
+409 
-423 GSDGTWQVTLPAAEV
+423 
-438 QALTEGNYA
+438 
-447 VNASVSDRAGNA
+447 
-459 TSNSANFTVDTSAP
+459 
-473 VVSVNTVAGDDV
+473 
-485 LNTAEQIV
+485 
-493 AQIISGRVS
+493 
-502 GASPGDTVT
+502 
-511 VKLGA
+511 
-516 TVLTGV
+516 
-522 VLADGTWNV
+522 
-531 ALDPAV
+531 
-537 TRTLARGPNDLIVT
+537 
-551 VTDAAGNTG
+551 
-560 TATHN
+560 
-565 ITLAGVAPQVAIDP
+565 
-579 ISGDNVLNALE
+579 
-590 SQQPLTLSGTS
+590 
-601 NLPDGGTVNV
+601 
-611 TLNNVTYSAQV
+611 
-622 NGGVWSLSVPVSDVL
+622 
-637 NLANTNYIV
+637 
-646 TASATDVIGNTGT
+646 
-659 AQSNLLVDTVLP
+659 
-671 QVIINTFAGDNV
+671 
-683 VNNAEAAADQTLSG
+683 
-697 RVVGAVQGDTVTI
+697 
-710 ELGGNTYTAT
+710 
-720 VGSNLTWSV
+720 
-729 NVPAADLQAL
+729 
-739 GDGALTINASVTNG
+739 
-753 HGNTGNGERDITI
+753 
-766 SATLPGLRINTIS
+766 
-779 GDDVINALEQ
+779 
-789 LQDLVI
+789 
-795 SGSSSHLPAG
+795 
-805 TTVTVTLG
+805 
-813 NETYQGVTDSNGNWQ
+813 
-828 VGVPAVDLQ
+828 
-837 ALSAGTVVVTASATD
+837 
-852 PAGNPVSIDHN
+852 
-863 VFVDAGEVAI
+863 
-873 AINIVSGDDIINAAE
+873 
-888 KGSPLTLTGTTQGV
+888 
-902 EAGQT
+902 
-907 VVVKF
+907 
-912 AGQTLTTT
+912 
-920 VQNDGSWSLTVPA
+920 
-933 STVSSLS
+933 
-940 DGATE
+940 
-945 ITATVTN
+945 
-952 TSGNTGDTSRT
+952 
-963 ITVDSQ
+963 
-969 APALSIDSLTADNI
+969 
-983 INATESGQDLS
+983 
-994 ITGTTDAQPGQTVTV
+994 
-1009 TLNGLTYQGTVQSDG
+1009 
-1024 TWSVT
+1024 T
-1029 VPAANVDALADGNAT
+1029 VPAANVGALADGNAT

-1107 TVTLNNVN
+1107 TVTLNNVD

-1136 GLADG
+1136 GLVDG

-1149 TDRAGNTGSQS
+1149 TDRAGNSGSQS
-1160 LTVTVDTAAPVIG
+1160 LTVTVNTAAPLIG
-1173 INTIAGDDVINASEK
+1173 INSIAGDDVINASEK
-1188 GADVQITG
+1188 GADLQITG
-1196 TSDQPVNTAI
+1196 TSDQPASTAI
-1206 TVTLNGQNYTAT
+1206 TVTLNGQNYTTT

-1248 TSGIGNSATASH
+1248 TSNIGNSNTASH
-1260 NLLVDSALP
+1260 NVLVDSALP

-1294 GQVTGAAVGDT
+1294 GQVTGAEDGDT
-1305 VTVTLGGNTYTT
+1305 VTITLGGNTYTA
-1317 TVQPGLSWSVSVP
+1317 TVGSNLTWSVSVP

-1357 GTRDITVDAN
+1357 GSRDITIDAN

-1384 IEHGQALVITGSSSG
+1384 IEHGQALVVSGSSSG

-1435 AWPAGTVTVA
+1435 AWPAGTVSIA
-1445 VSGESSAGNPVS
+1445 VSGESSAGNPIS
-1457 ITHPVTVD
+1457 IMHPVTVD
-1465 LTPAAISIN
+1465 LTPAAITIN

-1488 ADLTLSGTTTNVEA
+1488 ADLTLSGTTTNVEP

-1524 WTATVPAA
+1524 WSATVPAA
-1532 DLASL
+1532 DLALL
-1537 TDGAA
+1537 TDGSAS
-1542 TAQASVSNVNGN
+1542 AQASVSNINGN

-1580 IVNGSEAD
+1580 IVNASEAD

-1595 STTAEAGQIVTV
+1595 TTTAEAGQIVTV

-1620 VQADGTWSINI
+1620 VQADGSWSINI
-1631 PAADLAALTDGSH
+1631 PAADLEALTDGSH

-1677 IADDDIINA
+1677 IAGDDIINA
-1686 AEHGQALVISGSST
+1686 TEHGQALVISGSST

-1708 TVTLNS
+1708 SVTLNS

-1735 VTALGSGSQTVTASV
+1735 VTALGSGSQIVTATV

-1775 NTIATDDVINAS
+1775 NTIATDDVINAT

-1808 LTLNGQNYTATTD
+1808 VTLNGQNYTATTD
-1821 AAGNWSTTV
+1821 ASGNWSTTV

-1850 DSAGNSNSASHNVQV
+1850 DSAGNSNSSSHNVQV

-1878 TDDIINATESGSAQ
+1878 SDDIINAAESGVAQ

-1935 QAIGNGDLTVNAS
+1935 QAIGNGELTVNAS

-1979 DDVVNSIEHTQALV
+1979 DDVVNSIEHGQALV

-2002 AGAALTVVINT
+2002 AGAALTVVINN
-2013 VTYAAT
+2013 VTYGAT

-2024 TWSVGVPAADVGNW
+2024 TWSVGVPAANVGNW

-2043 NITVSGASSAGN
+2043 NITVSGATSAGN

-2096 STSGVEA
+2096 STSGVEP
-2103 GQTVTVT
+2103 GQTVSVT

-2135 NALRDGDATVQ
+2135 AALRDGDASVQ

-2170 TLSINTIATDDIL
+2170 MLTINTIATDDIL

-2190 PLTINGTSSAETG
+2190 PLTISGSSTAEAG
-2203 QTVTVTLNGVSY
+2203 QTVTVTLNGVTY

-2225 SVSVPTTDLSN
+2225 SVSVPTADLSN
-2236 LTASPY
+2236 LTASQY
-2242 TVSASVNDKAGNP
+2242 IVSASVSDKAGNP
-2255 ATAIHGLA
+2255 ASTTHGLA

-2275 VSGDDIINASEHGQA
+2275 VSGDDIINAAEHGQA

-2298 GGEAGDAITVTLNS
+2298 GGEAGDVITVTLNS

-2330 AADVTALGSGA
+2330 LSDVTALGSGP

-2347 ITDAAGNIDDA
+2347 ITDAAGNSDDA

-2364 NLTSP
+2364 NLTAP

-2375 IATDDVIN
+2375 IASDDVIN
-2383 STEKGADLQITGT
+2383 ATEKGADLQITGT
-2396 SNQPAGTTV
+2396 SNQPAGTTI

-2424 STTVPASAVSALG
+2424 SATVPASAVSALG

-2447 TDSAGNTNSASH
+2447 TDTAGNSNSASH
-2459 SVLVNSALPAV
+2459 NVQVNSALPAV

-2479 IINAAESGNA
+2479 IINDAEAGNA

-2499 AAGDTV
+2499 AQGDTV

-2524 NVSVPAADIQ
+2524 SVSVPAADIQ
-2534 AIGNGS
+2534 ALGNGS
-2540 LTVNASVTNGVGNT
+2540 LTVNASVTNVVGNT
-2554 GSGTR
+2554 GSGSR

-2583 IEHSQALVVTGSSTG
+2583 LEHNQALVITGSSSG
-2598 LTAGTALTVVIN
+2598 LTAGTALTVEIN
-2610 SVTYGATVLADGTW
+2610 NVTYGATVLADGTW
-2624 NLGVPAADVSNWP
+2624 SLGIPAADVSNWP

-2706 VTFGGKNYTTTV
+2706 VTFGGKNYTTTL
-2718 EANGSWTVNVLPA
+2718 EANGSWTVNVPPA
-2731 DLAALPDGAG
+2731 DLASLPDGAG
-2741 NVQVSVSNIN
+2741 NVQASVSNIN
-2751 GNSAQ
+2751 GNNAQ
-2756 TDRAY
+2756 VDRAY

-2776 GDDILNV
+2776 SDDTLNV

-2827 PATDLSGLTA
+2827 PAADLSGLTA

-2899 AGDVVTVNLNGKNY
+2899 AGDVVTVTLNGKNY

-2934 LATGSQTITASL
+2934 LAIGSQSITASL
-2946 SDRAGNSDSTT
+2946 SDRAGNSDSAT
-2957 HDVTVDLSGPTLTI
+2957 HNVTVDLSGPTLTI

-2977 DIINNT
+2977 DIINNA

-2998 ATGTT
+2998 AAGTT
-3003 VTVMLNGLAYRA
+3003 VTVMLNGLAYSA
-3015 TTDGSGNW
+3015 TTDSSGNW

-3033 ALGEAVYSISATATD
+3033 ALGEAVYQISASATD

-3083 EIAVNQTISGQV
+3083 EIAVAQTISGQV
-3095 TGTAEAGNTVTVTL
+3095 TGTAVAGNTVIVTI
-3109 GGNQYTATVQ
+3109 GGNQYNATVQ
-3119 PDLSWSV
+3119 SDLSWSV
-3126 SVPAA
+3126 SVPANV
-3131 DLQALGNG
+3131 LQALGNG
-3139 ELTISASVTNTTGN
+3139 ELTISASVTNSANN
-3153 TGTAT
+3153 TGTTT

-3172 DTVAGDDVVNIIEHG
+3172 DTVAGDDVINSIEHV

-3197 GLAAGTPLTVEING
+3197 GLAAGAALTVVINN

-3223 WSVGVPVGDVA
+3223 WSVGVPAADVT

-3243 TVTGTN
+3243 AVSGTN

-3254 TSISH
+3254 TSITH
-3259 PVTVDLAAV
+3259 PVTVDLATV

-3273 ILSGDDVINAAEKG
+3273 PLSTDDVINAAEKG

-3292 SGTTSGVEAGQT
+3292 SGTTSGVEVGQT

-3317 VATGG
+3317 VAAGG
-3322 SWGLTVPAADLAT
+3322 TWGLTIPSADLAT
-3335 LSDGAANVQAS
+3335 LPDGAANVQAS
-3346 VSNVAG
+3346 VSSVAD
-3352 NIAQTTHAYSVD
+3352 NSAQATHAYSVD

-3376 TDDILNAAEAGSA
+3376 SDDILNAAEAGTA

-3406 TLNGVDYSGNVQA
+3406 TLNGVNYSGNVQA

-3429 GDLVNL
+3429 GDLANL
-3435 TANSYTVSASVSD
+3435 TVSPYTVSAAVSD

-3459 LTVDLAAPVVTINT
+3459 LTVDLVAPVVTINT
-3473 VAGDDVINAT
+3473 VAGDDIINST
-3483 EHAQAQVIS
+3483 EHGQAQIIS

-3506 TIGTTTYTTVLDAN
+3506 TIGTNTYTTVLDAN

-3554 TASHVVNVALGAPVL
+3554 TASHVVSVALGAPVL
-3569 GINTIAVDDII
+3569 SINTIAVDDII

-3589 AISGTSN
+3589 AISGTSD
-3596 QPAGTQVTVTFNGQ
+3596 QPAGTQITVTLNGQ
-3610 NYTTTADSSG
+3610 NYTTTTDASG
-3620 NWSVTVPASAVG
+3620 NWSVTVPASRVSA
-3632 SLGEATY
+3632 LGEATY
-3639 TVTATATDVDG
+3639 TVTAAATDADG

-3662 TALPGVTINVVATD
+3662 TALPGVTINVVASD

-3685 ADQTISGQV
+3685 AGQSISGQV

-3721 WSINIPAAALQALGN
+3721 WSVDVPASALQALGN

-3743 TVTNSVGNTGNGT
+3743 SVTNSVGNTGNGT

-3761 DANLPGLRVDTV
+3761 DANLPGLRIDTV
-3773 AGDDVVNIIEHGQA
+3773 AGDDVINIIEHGQA

-3794 SGLAAGAVL
+3794 SDLAAGSNVTL
-3803 TVSINNQTYSATVLA
+3803 TINGQTYVAAVLA

-3841 TASGS
+3841 TASGN

-3851 PVSVTHPVTV
+3851 PVS
-3861 DLTAIAVSI
+3861 
-3870 NAITADDVIN
+3870 
-3880 AAEKGAALTL
+3880 
-3890 SGSTSGV
+3890 
-3897 EAGQTVTVTFGGKTY
+3897 
-3912 SATVAANGSWS
+3912 
-3923 TTVPAADMAAL
+3923 
-3934 RDGDASAQASVSNV
+3934 
-3948 NGNSATTTHAYSVD
+3948 
-3962 ASAPTVTI
+3962 
-3970 NTIAGDDILNAA
+3970 
-3982 EAGAALTITGSSTA
+3982 
-3996 EVGQTVTVTLNGA
+3996 
-4009 NYTGTVQTDGSWSV
+4009 
-4023 SVPPAALSALTASN
+4023 
-4037 YTVSAAVSDKAGNPA
+4037 
-4052 SVNHN
+4052 
-4057 LTVDTSVPLVTINT
+4057 
-4071 VAGDDVI
+4071 
-4078 NATEHAQAQIISG
+4078 
-4091 SATGAATGSTVT
+4091 
-4103 VTIGTNTFTTVLDA
+4103 
-4117 SGNWSVGVPASVV
+4117 
-4130 SALANGMVTINAS
+4130 
-4143 VTDAAGNSG
+4143 
-4152 STTHQVT
+4152 
-4159 VNTGLPSITFNA
+4159 
-4171 ISGDNVLNADE
+4171 
-4182 KGQPL
+4182 
-4187 TISGSSSGLATGAQV
+4187 
-4202 TVTLN
+4202 
-4207 GHNYSATTDAAGNWT
+4207 
-4222 LTVPASDLAALDQA
+4222 
-4236 NYTVS
+4236 
-4241 ASATSAVG
+4241 
-4249 NTVSS
+4249 
-4254 QANLLVD
+4254 
-4261 SGLPGVTINT
+4261 
-4271 VAGDDII
+4271 
-4278 NAAEAG
+4278 
-4284 ADQTISGAVT
+4284 
-4294 RAAAG
+4294 
-4299 DTVTVTLGGNTYTA
+4299 
-4313 QVQADLSWSVS
+4313 
-4324 VPAADL
+4324 
-4330 QALGNGDLTIN
+4330 
-4341 ASVTNASGNTGSGTR
+4341 
-4356 DITIDANLPGLRVDT
+4356 
-4371 VAGDDIVNSIE
+4371 
-4382 HGQALVITGG
+4382 
-4392 SSGLNTGAALTVT
+4392 
-4405 INGVAYAATVQADG
+4405 
-4419 SWSVG
+4419 
-4424 IPAANVS
+4424 
-4431 TWPAGPLTV
+4431 
-4440 EVVGQSSAGNPVN
+4440 

-4462 TAVAISINTVA
+4462 TAVAISINTIA

-4483 GADLTLSGSTSGIAS
+4483 GTGLTLSGSTSGIES

-4549 NNASATHA
+4549 NSASATHA

-4583 GSPLTLSGT
+4583 GNPLTISGT

-4610 SGNVQADGSWSVSV
+4610 TGTVQADGSWSVSV
-4624 PTSALG
+4624 PPSALG

-4641 TVNDKAGNPGNASHN
+4641 TVNDKAGNPGSASHN

-4758 VSLSVP
+4758 VSLSAP
-4764 VIGINTIAGDDVINA
+4764 VISINTIAGDDVINA
-4779 TEKGSNLA
+4779 TEKGSDLA

-4792 DQPAGTAII
+4792 DQPAGTAIT

-4812 TDASGNW
+4812 TDASGSW

-4875 INAAEAGSAQTISGQ
+4875 INASEAGSAQTISGQ
-4890 VTGAAAGSTVTVT
+4890 VTGAAAGSTVTVE
-4903 LGGKTYSVTVQP
+4903 LGGKTYTATVQA

-4952 TRDITI
+4952 TRNITI

-4981 GQAQVIS
+4981 AQAQVIT

-5017 NWSVGVPA
+5017 SWSVGVPA
-5025 ADVSNWSAG
+5025 ADVSNWPAG
-5034 TLNISVSGANSAG
+5034 TLNITVSGANSAG

-5054 PVTVDL
+5054 PLTVDL
-5060 TAVAISINAITS
+5060 TTVAVSINSITS

-5089 STSGVEAGQIVTVTF
+5089 STSGVEAGQTVTITF
-5104 GGKTYSATVAA
+5104 GGKTYTTTVAA

-5135 ASALVRVTNVNGN
+5135 ASAQVRVTNVNGN

-5161 VPMVTINTIASDNII
+5161 APTVTINTIASDNII

-5181 AAGVTVSGTST
+5181 AAGVMVSGTST
-5192 AEAGQTLTVTLNGTT
+5192 VETGQALTVTLNGTN

-5220 TLPASALTTLANNG
+5220 TLPASDLTALANNG

-5262 VISFNTVTGDDVI
+5262 VISFNTVAGDDVI

-5285 ISGTATGA
+5285 ISGTASGA

-5358 TAAVSLSVSTIS
+5358 TAVVSLSVSTIS

-5381 STLTLS
+5381 SALTLS
-5387 GTGTNFATGTVVTV
+5387 GTGTNFAAGTVVTV

-5528 TLGQGAQTITASVN
+5528 ALGQGAQTITASVN
-5542 DRAGNPGQT
+5542 DRAGNPGQA

-5559 VAPTITI
+5559 VAPTVTI
-5566 STVAGDDIINNAEQL
+5566 ATVAGDDIINNAEQL

-5606 WTATVGSGGSW
+5606 WSATVGSGGSW
-5617 SVFIPAQQFVGLS
+5617 SVFIPAQQFAGLS

-5635 VSATVSDQA
+5635 ISATVSDQA
-5644 GNSGSASRGVTLNG
+5644 GNPGSASRGVTLNG

-5749 NNHTITVDL
+5749 SNHTITVDL
-5758 SAPAMA
+5758 SAPAMD

-5813 WSTLTVTGTTWR
+5813 WTTLTVTGTSWR

-5855 QNVVIDTI
+5855 QNVVIDTT

-5900 LGATLS
+5900 LGAALS

-5964 VTVDTSAPLASKTI
+5964 VTVDTIAPLASKTI
-5978 TIAGISDDTGLSS
+5978 AIAGISDDTGLSS

-6004 GTLGATLAA
+6004 G
-6013 DERAQISLDGGVT
+6013 
-6026 WATLTVIGTNWSYA
+6026 
-6040 DGRTLTDGTWNYT
+6040 
-6053 VRVVDLA
+6053 
-6060 GNVGQTATQNVVVD
+6060 
-6074 TTSPEAAKSITITGI
+6074 
-6089 SDDTGASSSD
+6089 
-6099 FITSDTTLTVRG
+6099 
-6111 VLGAALGANE
+6111 VLGAVLGANE

-6134 NVTLAAD
+6134 NVTVAAD
-6141 GLNWTYADGR
+6141 GLNWSYVDGR

-6170 IGATGSQSAQ
+6170 VGATGSQSAL

-6209 DTTLTL
+6209 DTSLTL
-6215 TGSLGAGLASGEV
+6215 TGSLGTGLASGEV

-6326 LSGPL
+6326 LSAPL

-6395 IPTTLAQITNQTT
+6395 IPTTLAQITSQTT

-6435 KTYTSQPGGA
+6435 KTYTSEPGGA

-6459 PDTDVLAASA
+6459 PDTDALTVSA
-6469 TAYNVTAQ
+6469 TAYTVTAQ

-6483 NGNTANV
+6483 NGNNANI

-6498 AAIDYTPAWTTANK
+6498 AAIDYTPTWTTASK

-6522 DNHGMW
+6522 DTHGMW

-6533 QQIMQSTDPLTW
+6533 QQVMQSTDPLTW

-6551 LVQSGNNYATSS
+6551 LYQSGNSYATSS

-6599 SAIQVNVGTLT
+6599 SAILVAVGTLT

-6647 TLVGNSTTA
+6647 TLVGNSTTS
-6656 NNGGNA
+6656 NSGGSA
-6662 TVGGLV
+6662 TVGGAV
-6668 NGYLSL
+6668 TGYLSL

-6687 VDLVQHTFN
+6687 IDLVQHTFN
-6696 LNNFYTLSSLISQG
+6696 LNNYYTLSSLINQG

-6724 LSVAGSGGNSTSV
+6724 LSTAGSGGNSTSV

-6757 QGRANFGSLLFNTN
+6757 QGRANYGSLLFNTN

-6782 TGTTYASQFSVAVD
+6782 TATTYASQFSVAVD
-6796 WDHDGLMD
+6796 WNHDGLMD

-6823 SNWTQSVL
+6823 SNWTQSAL

-6935 ETYNAVLIKSTGATA
+6935 ETYNAVLIKSTGTTA
-6950 SNIDQTVNTTWG
+6950 SNIDQTVNTSWG
-6962 GLHATDATHAYDL
+6962 GLQATDATHAYDL
-6975 SAEAGTAS
+6975 SAETGTAS

-7068 FNDTLTGSTGDNQ
+7068 FNDTLTGSSGDNQ

-7186 IDRDGTGGGFATA
+7186 IDRDGTGGNFSTA

>member
-1 MSLIIDV
+1 MD
-8 ISRKTSVKQTLI
+8 
-20 NPGDVTVVI
+20 
-29 YEPSVVQI
+29 
-37 HAQASA
+37 
-43 VARYVREGNDLL
+43 
-55 IYMQDGTVVRCN
+55 
-67 GYFLQAANSTEQS
+67 
-80 ELVFADGQQLTHVTF
+80 
-95 ADTAAGGLA
+95 
-104 PVELVAHTAAIESI
+104 
-118 APFLDT
+118 
-124 VAQTSTFP
+124 
-132 WGWLAGAAVGGGALG
+132 
-147 ALLASGGGDDSKTE
+147 
-161 VVNNPPPAEP
+161 
-171 GNATP
+171 
-176 SFLVTDNQGDQRG
+176 
-189 ILATND
+189 
-195 ITDDTTPTFSGSGQ
+195 
-209 AGATIQ
+209 
-215 IKDSNGNTIASTQV
+215 
-229 DSNGHWNV
+229 
-237 SLPTQSAGEHTWS
+237 
-250 VVQIVGN
+250 
-257 TITDAGSITLTID
+257 
-270 NSQAAV
+270 
-276 QVATTAGDNIIN
+276 
-288 ASEQAGGFTL
+288 
-298 SGSSSH
+298 
-304 LAQGTEL
+304 
-311 TVTLNGKTYTTTVGA
+311 
-326 NGAWS
+326 
-331 VQVPTAD
+331 
-338 AQALAEGNQAVLVSG
+338 
-353 KDATGN
+353 
-359 TVTGAQLL
+359 
-367 TVDTQPPTLA
+367 
-377 INAIAQDN
+377 
-385 IVSAAEHNAALV
+385 
-397 LSGTSNAEAGQT
+397 
-409 VTLTVNGKSHTAIV
+409 
-423 GSDGTWQVTLPAAEV
+423 
-438 QALTEGNYA
+438 
-447 VNASVSDRAGNA
+447 
-459 TSNSANFTVDTSAP
+459 
-473 VVSVNTVAGDDV
+473 
-485 LNTAEQIV
+485 
-493 AQIISGRVS
+493 
-502 GASPGDTVT
+502 
-511 VKLGA
+511 
-516 TVLTGV
+516 
-522 VLADGTWNV
+522 
-531 ALDPAV
+531 
-537 TRTLARGPNDLIVT
+537 
-551 VTDAAGNTG
+551 
-560 TATHN
+560 
-565 ITLAGVAPQVAIDP
+565 
-579 ISGDNVLNALE
+579 
-590 SQQPLTLSGTS
+590 
-601 NLPDGGTVNV
+601 
-611 TLNNVTYSAQV
+611 
-622 NGGVWSLSVPVSDVL
+622 
-637 NLANTNYIV
+637 
-646 TASATDVIGNTGT
+646 
-659 AQSNLLVDTVLP
+659 
-671 QVIINTFAGDNV
+671 
-683 VNNAEAAADQTLSG
+683 
-697 RVVGAVQGDTVTI
+697 
-710 ELGGNTYTAT
+710 
-720 VGSNLTWSV
+720 
-729 NVPAADLQAL
+729 
-739 GDGALTINASVTNG
+739 
-753 HGNTGNGERDITI
+753 
-766 SATLPGLRINTIS
+766 
-779 GDDVINALEQ
+779 
-789 LQDLVI
+789 
-795 SGSSSHLPAG
+795 
-805 TTVTVTLG
+805 
-813 NETYQGVTDSNGNWQ
+813 
-828 VGVPAVDLQ
+828 
-837 ALSAGTVVVTASATD
+837 
-852 PAGNPVSIDHN
+852 
-863 VFVDAGEVAI
+863 
-873 AINIVSGDDIINAAE
+873 
-888 KGSPLTLTGTTQGV
+888 
-902 EAGQT
+902 
-907 VVVKF
+907 
-912 AGQTLTTT
+912 
-920 VQNDGSWSLTVPA
+920 
-933 STVSSLS
+933 
-940 DGATE
+940 
-945 ITATVTN
+945 
-952 TSGNTGDTSRT
+952 
-963 ITVDSQ
+963 
-969 APALSIDSLTADNI
+969 
-983 INATESGQDLS
+983 
-994 ITGTTDAQPGQTVTV
+994 
-1009 TLNGLTYQGTVQSDG
+1009 
-1024 TWSVT
+1024 
-1029 VPAANVDALADGNAT
+1029 
-1044 VTASVNDVAGNPTSV
+1044 
-1059 SRVALV
+1059 
-1065 DATPPVVTINPV
+1065 
-1077 ATDNVINTPEHAQA
+1077 
-1091 QIISGTVTGA
+1091 
-1101 QAGDIV
+1101 
-1107 TVTLNNVN
+1107 
-1115 YTTVVDASGNWSLG
+1115 
-1129 VPASVVS
+1129 
-1136 GLADG
+1136 
-1141 SYPVSVSV
+1141 
-1149 TDRAGNTGSQS
+1149 
-1160 LTVTVDTAAPVIG
+1160 
-1173 INTIAGDDVINASEK
+1173 
-1188 GADVQITG
+1188 
-1196 TSDQPVNTAI
+1196 
-1206 TVTLNGQNYTAT
+1206 
-1218 TDASGNWSVTVPA
+1218 
-1231 SAVTA
+1231 
-1236 LGQANYT
+1236 
-1243 VTAAV
+1243 
-1248 TSGIGNSATASH
+1248 
-1260 NLLVDSALP
+1260 
-1269 GVTINPVATD
+1269 
-1279 DIINA
+1279 
-1284 AEAGVAQTIS
+1284 
-1294 GQVTGAAVGDT
+1294 
-1305 VTVTLGGNTYTT
+1305 
-1317 TVQPGLSWSVSVP
+1317 
-1330 AADIQALGNG
+1330 
-1340 DLTVSASVTNEN
+1340 
-1352 GNTGS
+1352 
-1357 GTRDITVDAN
+1357 
-1367 LPGLRVDTVAG
+1367 
-1378 DDVVNI
+1378 
-1384 IEHGQALVITGSSSG
+1384 
-1399 LAEGTPLTVTINNVE
+1399 
-1414 YTTAVQ
+1414 
-1420 ADGSWSVGVTAAQVS
+1420 
-1435 AWPAGTVTVA
+1435 
-1445 VSGESSAGNPVS
+1445 
-1457 ITHPVTVD
+1457 
-1465 LTPAAISIN
+1465 IN
-1474 TIATDDVI
+1474 TIATDDI
-1482 NAAEKG
+1482 
-1488 ADLTLSGTTTNVEA
+1488 
-1502 GQTVTVTFGGKNY
+1502 
-1515 TASVASDGS
+1515 
-1524 WTATVPAA
+1524 
-1532 DLASL
+1532 
-1537 TDGAA
+1537 
-1542 TAQASVSNVNGN
+1542 
-1554 SASAV
+1554 
-1559 HNYSVDSSAPTII
+1559 
-1572 INTVASDN
+1572 
-1580 IVNGSEAD
+1580 
-1588 AGVTVSG
+1588 
-1595 STTAEAGQIVTV
+1595 
-1607 TLNSPTVQTYQAT
+1607 
-1620 VQADGTWSINI
+1620 
-1631 PAADLAALTDGSH
+1631 
-1644 TLTATVND
+1644 
-1652 KAGNPASTTHNL
+1652 
-1664 AVDLTVPVLTINT
+1664 
-1677 IADDDIINA
+1677 
-1686 AEHGQALVISGSST
+1686 
-1700 GGEAGDVV
+1700 
-1708 TVTLNS
+1708 
-1714 KTYTT
+1714 
-1719 TLDASGNWSV
+1719 
-1729 GVPAAD
+1729 
-1735 VTALGSGSQTVTASV
+1735 
-1750 TDAAGNSDSE
+1750 
-1760 THTVTVNLTAPTIGI
+1760 
-1775 NTIATDDVINAS
+1775 INAS

-1808 LTLNGQNYTATTD
+1808 LALNGQNYTATTD

-1865 NTALPGVTLNPVA
+1865 NTALPGVTINPVA
-1878 TDDIINATESGSAQ
+1878 TDDIINAAESGNAQ

-1935 QAIGNGDLTVNAS
+1935 QAIGNGNLTVNAS
-1948 VTNSVGN
+1948 VTNGVGN

-1979 DDVVNSIEHTQALV
+1979 DDVVNSIEHAQALV

-2024 TWSVGVPAADVGNW
+2024 TWSVGVPAADVSNW

-2043 NITVSGASSAGN
+2043 NITVSGTNTAGTTS
-2055 PVTITHPVTVDLAA
+2055 TITHPVTVDLAA

-2096 STSGVEA
+2096 STSGVEV

-2125 WTTSVPAADL
+2125 WTTTVPAADL
-2135 NALRDGDATVQ
+2135 SVLRDGDATVQ
-2146 ASVSNVNGNTASA
+2146 ASVSTINGNTASA

-2170 TLSINTIATDDIL
+2170 TLAINTIATDDIL

-2190 PLTINGTSSAETG
+2190 PLTISGSSTAEAG
-2203 QTVTVTLNGVSY
+2203 QTVTVTLNGVTYS
-2215 TGTVQADGSW
+2215 GSVQADGSW
-2225 SVSVPTTDLSN
+2225 SVSLPTADLSN
-2236 LTASPY
+2236 LTASQY
-2242 TVSASVNDKAGNP
+2242 TVSASVSDKAGNP
-2255 ATAIHGLA
+2255 ASANHGLA

-2275 VSGDDIINASEHGQA
+2275 VSGDDIINAAEHGQA

-2298 GGEAGDAITVTLNS
+2298 GGEAGDVITVTLNS
-2312 KTYTTTLDAS
+2312 KTYTTMLDAS

-2330 AADVTALGSGA
+2330 AADVTALGSGP
-2341 QTITAT
+2341 QTITAA
-2347 ITDAAGNIDDA
+2347 ITDAAGNSDDA

-2364 NLTSP
+2364 NLAAP

-2375 IATDDVIN
+2375 IATDDVIKA
-2383 STEKGADLQITGT
+2383 TEKGADLQITGT
-2396 SNQPAGTTV
+2396 SNQPAGTTI

-2413 YTATTDASGNW
+2413 YTATTDSNGNW
-2424 STTVPASAVSALG
+2424 SATVPASAVSALG

-2447 TDSAGNTNSASH
+2447 TDTAGNSNSASH
-2459 SVLVNSALPAV
+2459 NVLVNSALPAV

-2499 AAGDTV
+2499 AQGDTV

-2518 QANLSW
+2518 QSNLSW
-2524 NVSVPAADIQ
+2524 SVDVPAADIQ
-2534 AIGNGS
+2534 ALGNGD

-2554 GSGTR
+2554 GSGSR

-2583 IEHSQALVVTGSSTG
+2583 IEHNQALVITGSSSG
-2598 LTAGTALTVVIN
+2598 LTAGTALTVEIN
-2610 SVTYGATVLADGTW
+2610 NVTYGATVLADGTW
-2624 NLGVPAADVSNWP
+2624 SLGVPAVDVSNWP
-2637 AGTVDITVSGTNSA
+2637 AGTVNITVSGTNSA

-2665 AAVAITI
+2665 AGVAITI

-2718 EANGSWTVNVLPA
+2718 EANGSWTVNVPPA

-2741 NVQVSVSNIN
+2741 NVQASVSNIN

-2756 TDRAY
+2756 ADRAY

-2776 GDDILNV
+2776 SDDILNV

-2812 YQTTVQADGTWSVNV
+2812 YQTTVLADGTWSVNV
-2827 PATDLSGLTA
+2827 PAADLSGLTA

-2856 DHALAVDVTAPD
+2856 DHALVVDITAPD

-2899 AGDVVTVNLNGKNY
+2899 AGDVVTVTLNGKNY

-2977 DIINNT
+2977 DIIN
-2983 EKTQDLTISGGSSGL
+2983 
-2998 ATGTT
+2998 
-3003 VTVMLNGLAYRA
+3003 
-3015 TTDGSGNW
+3015 
-3023 SVTVPASAVG
+3023 
-3033 ALGEAVYSISATATD
+3033 
-3048 SAGNSGSTTHT
+3048 
-3059 VNVESLLPGV
+3059 
-3069 IINTVAGDDIINAA
+3069 AA
-3083 EIAVNQTISGQV
+3083 EIVVAQTISGQV
-3095 TGTAEAGNTVTVTL
+3095 TGTAVAGNTVIVTI
-3109 GGNQYTATVQ
+3109 GGNQYNATVQ
-3119 PDLSWSV
+3119 SDLSWSV
-3126 SVPAA
+3126 SVPANV
-3131 DLQALGNG
+3131 LQALGNG
-3139 ELTISASVTNTTGN
+3139 ELTISASLTNSANN

-3172 DTVAGDDVVNIIEHG
+3172 DTVAGDDVINSIEHT
-3187 QALVVTGSST
+3187 QALVITGSSS
-3197 GLAAGTPLTVEING
+3197 GLAAGAALTVVINS
-3211 VTYGATVLADGT
+3211 VTYGATVLADGS
-3223 WSVGVPVGDVA
+3223 WSVGVPVADVT
-3234 NWPAGTVDI
+3234 NWPAGTVNI
-3243 TVTGTN
+3243 AVSGTN

-3273 ILSGDDVINAAEKG
+3273 TLSTDDVINAAEKG

-3317 VATGG
+3317 VAADNT
-3322 SWGLTVPAADLAT
+3322 WGLTIPAVDVAT
-3335 LSDGAANVQAS
+3335 LPDGAANVQAS

-3352 NIAQTTHAYSVD
+3352 NSTQATHAYSVD

-3406 TLNGVDYSGNVQA
+3406 TLNGVNYSGNVQA

-3429 GDLVNL
+3429 GDLASL
-3435 TANSYTVSASVSD
+3435 TASSYTVNASVSD
-3448 KAGNPASATHN
+3448 KARNSASATHN

-3473 VAGDDVINAT
+3473 VAGDDIINAT
-3483 EHAQAQVIS
+3483 EHGQAQIIS

-3554 TASHVVNVALGAPVL
+3554 TASHTVTVALGAPVL
-3569 GINTIAVDDII
+3569 AINTIAVDDII
-3580 NATEKGADL
+3580 NAAEKGADL
-3589 AISGTSN
+3589 AITGTSN
-3596 QPAGTQVTVTFNGQ
+3596 QPAGTQITVTLNGQ
-3610 NYTTTADSSG
+3610 NYTTTADASG
-3620 NWSVTVPASAVG
+3620 NWSVTVPASRVSA
-3632 SLGEATY
+3632 LGEATY
-3639 TVTATATDVDG
+3639 TVTAAATDADG

-3685 ADQTISGQV
+3685 VEQTISGQV

-3721 WSINIPAAALQALGN
+3721 WSVDVPASALQELGN

-3743 TVTNSVGNTGNGT
+3743 SVTNSVGNTGNGT

-3794 SGLAAGAVL
+3794 SGLAAGSNVTL
-3803 TVSINNQTYSATVLA
+3803 TINGQTYVAAVLA
-3818 DGSWSVGVPAADV
+3818 D
-3831 SAWPAGTVTI
+3831 
-3841 TASGS
+3841 
-3846 TTAGN
+3846 
-3851 PVSVTHPVTV
+3851 
-3861 DLTAIAVSI
+3861 
-3870 NAITADDVIN
+3870 
-3880 AAEKGAALTL
+3880 
-3890 SGSTSGV
+3890 
-3897 EAGQTVTVTFGGKTY
+3897 
-3912 SATVAANGSWS
+3912 
-3923 TTVPAADMAAL
+3923 
-3934 RDGDASAQASVSNV
+3934 
-3948 NGNSATTTHAYSVD
+3948 
-3962 ASAPTVTI
+3962 
-3970 NTIAGDDILNAA
+3970 
-3982 EAGAALTITGSSTA
+3982 
-3996 EVGQTVTVTLNGA
+3996 
-4009 NYTGTVQTDGSWSV
+4009 
-4023 SVPPAALSALTASN
+4023 
-4037 YTVSAAVSDKAGNPA
+4037 
-4052 SVNHN
+4052 
-4057 LTVDTSVPLVTINT
+4057 
-4071 VAGDDVI
+4071 
-4078 NATEHAQAQIISG
+4078 
-4091 SATGAATGSTVT
+4091 
-4103 VTIGTNTFTTVLDA
+4103 
-4117 SGNWSVGVPASVV
+4117 GNWSVGVPASVV
-4130 SALANGMVTINAS
+4130 SALANGTVTINAS
-4143 VTDAAGNSG
+4143 VTDAGGNSG
-4152 STTHQVT
+4152 SATHQVT
-4159 VNTGLPSITFNA
+4159 VNTGLPTITFNA
-4171 ISGDNVLNADE
+4171 ISGDNILNADE

-4187 TISGSSSGLATGAQV
+4187 TISGGSTGLATGAQV

-4207 GHNYSATTDAAGNWT
+4207 GHNYSATTDASGNWT
-4222 LTVPASDLAALDQA
+4222 LTVPVSDLAALGQA

-4241 ASATSAVG
+4241 ASATSAAG
-4249 NTVSS
+4249 NTASS

-4261 SGLPGVTINT
+4261 SGLPDVTINT

-4284 ADQTISGAVT
+4284 ADQTISGVVT

-4313 QVQADLSWSVS
+4313 TVQSNLSWSVS
-4324 VPAADL
+4324 VPTADL
-4330 QALGNGDLTIN
+4330 QALGNGDLTIT
-4341 ASVTNASGNTGSGTR
+4341 ASVTNANGNTGSGTR

-4392 SSGLNTGAALTVT
+4392 SSGLNAGAVLTVT
-4405 INGVAYAATVQADG
+4405 INSVAYSATVQADG

-4431 TWPAGPLTV
+4431 AWPAGPLTV
-4440 EVVGQSSAGNPVN
+4440 EVDGQSSANNPVS

-4483 GADLTLSGSTSGIAS
+4483 GTNLTLSGSTSGIES

-4517 NGSWSVTVPAAD
+4517 NGSWSVNVPAAD
-4529 LATLPDGAANVQA
+4529 LATLPEGAANVQA

-4549 NNASATHA
+4549 NSASATHA

-4578 NATEA
+4578 NAAEA
-4583 GSPLTLSGT
+4583 GSPLTISGT

-4610 SGNVQADGSWSVSV
+4610 TGTVQADGSWSVSV

-4630 ALTASNYTVSA
+4630 ALNASNYTVSA
-4641 TVNDKAGNPGNASHN
+4641 TVNDKAGNPGSASHN

-4687 ISGTSTGGEAGDVVS
+4687 ISGTSSGGEAGDVVS

-4758 VSLSVP
+4758 VSLSAP
-4764 VIGINTIAGDDVINA
+4764 VISINTIAGDDVINA
-4779 TEKGSNLA
+4779 TEKGSDLA

-4792 DQPAGTAII
+4792 DQPAGTAIT

-4858 NTALPGVTINP
+4858 NTALPGITINP

-4875 INAAEAGSAQTISGQ
+4875 INASEAGSAQTISGQ
-4890 VTGAAAGSTVTVT
+4890 VTGAAAGSTVTVE
-4903 LGGKTYSVTVQP
+4903 LGGKTYTATVQA

-4981 GQAQVIS
+4981 AQAQVIT

-5017 NWSVGVPA
+5017 SWSVGVPA
-5025 ADVSNWSAG
+5025 TDVSNWPAG
-5034 TLNISVSGANSAG
+5034 TLNITVSGANSAG

-5054 PVTVDL
+5054 PLTVDL
-5060 TAVAISINAITS
+5060 TAVAISMNSITS
-5072 DDVINAA
+5072 DDAINAA

-5089 STSGVEAGQIVTVTF
+5089 STSGVEAGQTVTVTF
-5104 GGKTYSATVAA
+5104 GGKTYTTTVAA

-5127 MAALRDGD
+5127 LAALRDGD
-5135 ASALVRVTNVNGN
+5135 ASAQVRVTNVNGN

-5161 VPMVTINTIASDNII
+5161 APTVTINTIASDNII

-5192 AEAGQTLTVTLNGTT
+5192 AQTGQTLTVTLNGTN
-5207 YQTTVQADGSWSL
+5207 YQTTVQTDGSWSL
-5220 TLPASALTTLANNG
+5220 TLPASDLTALANNG

-5241 SDLAGNPGSA
+5241 SDLAGNLGSA

-5262 VISFNTVTGDDVI
+5262 VISFNTVAGDDVI
-5275 NNVEHTQAQI
+5275 NNVEHIQAQI

-5381 STLTLS
+5381 SALTLS

-5421 VPAADVAALADGT
+5421 VPAADVAALSDGT

-5518 ALNVPAADLA
+5518 ALNVPAVDLA
-5528 TLGQGAQTITASVN
+5528 ALGQGAQTITASVN
-5542 DRAGNPGQT
+5542 DRAGNPGQA

-5559 VAPTITI
+5559 VAPTVTI
-5566 STVAGDDIINNAEQL
+5566 ATVAGDDIINNAEQL

-5606 WTATVGSGGSW
+5606 WSATVGSGGSW
-5617 SVFIPAQQFVGLS
+5617 SVFIPAQQFAGLS

-5635 VSATVSDQA
+5635 ISATVSDQA
-5644 GNSGSASRGVTLNG
+5644 GNPGSASRGVTLNG

-5749 NNHTITVDL
+5749 SNHTITVDL
-5758 SAPAMA
+5758 SAPAMG

-5808 DGGVT
+5808 DGGTT
-5813 WSTLTVTGTTWR
+5813 WTTLTVTGTTWR

-5855 QNVVIDTI
+5855 QNVVIDTT

-5876 ITTDTGLITN
+5876 ITTDMGLITN

-5906 AGEFAQISIDG
+5906 AGEFAQIS
-5917 GTTWQN
+5917 
-5923 LSVSGLTWT
+5923 
-5932 YLDGRTLTD
+5932 
-5941 GNYNYQVRV
+5941 
-5950 IDTAGNIGATASQI
+5950 
-5964 VTVDTSAPLASKTI
+5964 
-5978 TIAGISDDTGLSS
+5978 
-5991 SDFVTRDTTLTVR
+5991 
-6004 GTLGATLAA
+6004 
-6013 DERAQISLDGGVT
+6013 LDGGVT
-6026 WATLTVIGTNWSYA
+6026 WTTLTVVGTSWSYA
-6040 DGRTLTDGTWNYT
+6040 DGHTLTDGTWNYT

-6089 SDDTGASSSD
+6089 SDDTGTSSSD

-6134 NVTLAAD
+6134 NVTVAAD
-6141 GLNWTYADGR
+6141 SLNWSYVDGR

-6170 IGATGSQSAQ
+6170 VGATSSQSAL

-6209 DTTLTL
+6209 DTMLTL

-6234 GGATWT
+6234 SGATWT

-6326 LSGPL
+6326 LSAPL

-6359 SDSGLVSGAYTY
+6359 SDSGLVSGAYAY

-6395 IPTTLAQITNQTT
+6395 IPTTLAQITSQTT

-6435 KTYTSQPGGA
+6435 KTYTSEPGGA

-6459 PDTDVLAASA
+6459 PDTDALTVSA
-6469 TAYNVTAQ
+6469 TAYTVTAQ

-6483 NGNTANV
+6483 NGNNANI

-6498 AAIDYTPAWTTANK
+6498 AAIDYTPTWTTASK

-6522 DNHGMW
+6522 DSHGMW

-6533 QQIMQSTDPLTW
+6533 QQVMQSTDPLTW

-6551 LVQSGNNYATSS
+6551 LYQSGNNYATSS

-6599 SAIQVNVGTLT
+6599 SAIQVTVGTLT

-6647 TLVGNSTTA
+6647 TLVGNSTTS
-6656 NNGGNA
+6656 NSGGSA
-6662 TVGGLV
+6662 TVGGAV
-6668 NGYLSL
+6668 TGYLSL

-6687 VDLVQHTFN
+6687 IDLVQHTYN
-6696 LNNFYTLSSLISQG
+6696 LNNYYTLSSLINQG
-6710 NGTFVWGQNTINTF
+6710 NGTFVWGQNTTNTF
-6724 LSVAGSGGNSTSV
+6724 LSGAGSGAMSSSV

-6757 QGRANFGSLLFNTN
+6757 QGRANYGSLLFNTN

-6782 TGTTYASQFSVAVD
+6782 TATTYASQFSLAVD
-6796 WDHDGLMD
+6796 WNHDGLMD

-6816 YTNVGGA
+6816 YTNVSNA
-6823 SNWTQSVL
+6823 SNWTQSAL

-6853 DVLVTKQSGS
+6853 DVLVSKQSGS
-6863 VFLIRNT
+6863 VFLSRNT

-6935 ETYNAVLIKSTGATA
+6935 ETYNAVLIKSTGTTA
-6950 SNIDQTVNTTWG
+6950 SNIDQTVNTSWG
-6962 GLHATDATHAYDL
+6962 GLQATDATHAYDL

-7068 FNDTLTGSTGDNQ
+7068 FNDILTGSSGDNQ

-7186 IDRDGTGGGFATA
+7186 IDRDGTGGTFATT

>member
-1 MSLIIDV
+1 M
-8 ISRKTSVKQTLI
+8 
-20 NPGDVTVVI
+20 
-29 YEPSVVQI
+29 
-37 HAQASA
+37 
-43 VARYVREGNDLL
+43 
-55 IYMQDGTVVRCN
+55 
-67 GYFLQAANSTEQS
+67 
-80 ELVFADGQQLTHVTF
+80 
-95 ADTAAGGLA
+95 
-104 PVELVAHTAAIESI
+104 
-118 APFLDT
+118 
-124 VAQTSTFP
+124 
-132 WGWLAGAAVGGGALG
+132 
-147 ALLASGGGDDSKTE
+147 
-161 VVNNPPPAEP
+161 
-171 GNATP
+171 
-176 SFLVTDNQGDQRG
+176 
-189 ILATND
+189 
-195 ITDDTTPTFSGSGQ
+195 
-209 AGATIQ
+209 
-215 IKDSNGNTIASTQV
+215 
-229 DSNGHWNV
+229 
-237 SLPTQSAGEHTWS
+237 
-250 VVQIVGN
+250 
-257 TITDAGSITLTID
+257 
-270 NSQAAV
+270 
-276 QVATTAGDNIIN
+276 
-288 ASEQAGGFTL
+288 
-298 SGSSSH
+298 
-304 LAQGTEL
+304 
-311 TVTLNGKTYTTTVGA
+311 
-326 NGAWS
+326 
-331 VQVPTAD
+331 
-338 AQALAEGNQAVLVSG
+338 
-353 KDATGN
+353 
-359 TVTGAQLL
+359 
-367 TVDTQPPTLA
+367 
-377 INAIAQDN
+377 
-385 IVSAAEHNAALV
+385 
-397 LSGTSNAEAGQT
+397 
-409 VTLTVNGKSHTAIV
+409 
-423 GSDGTWQVTLPAAEV
+423 
-438 QALTEGNYA
+438 
-447 VNASVSDRAGNA
+447 
-459 TSNSANFTVDTSAP
+459 
-473 VVSVNTVAGDDV
+473 
-485 LNTAEQIV
+485 
-493 AQIISGRVS
+493 
-502 GASPGDTVT
+502 
-511 VKLGA
+511 
-516 TVLTGV
+516 
-522 VLADGTWNV
+522 
-531 ALDPAV
+531 
-537 TRTLARGPNDLIVT
+537 
-551 VTDAAGNTG
+551 
-560 TATHN
+560 
-565 ITLAGVAPQVAIDP
+565 
-579 ISGDNVLNALE
+579 
-590 SQQPLTLSGTS
+590 
-601 NLPDGGTVNV
+601 
-611 TLNNVTYSAQV
+611 
-622 NGGVWSLSVPVSDVL
+622 
-637 NLANTNYIV
+637 
-646 TASATDVIGNTGT
+646 
-659 AQSNLLVDTVLP
+659 
-671 QVIINTFAGDNV
+671 
-683 VNNAEAAADQTLSG
+683 
-697 RVVGAVQGDTVTI
+697 
-710 ELGGNTYTAT
+710 
-720 VGSNLTWSV
+720 
-729 NVPAADLQAL
+729 
-739 GDGALTINASVTNG
+739 
-753 HGNTGNGERDITI
+753 
-766 SATLPGLRINTIS
+766 
-779 GDDVINALEQ
+779 
-789 LQDLVI
+789 
-795 SGSSSHLPAG
+795 
-805 TTVTVTLG
+805 
-813 NETYQGVTDSNGNWQ
+813 
-828 VGVPAVDLQ
+828 
-837 ALSAGTVVVTASATD
+837 
-852 PAGNPVSIDHN
+852 
-863 VFVDAGEVAI
+863 
-873 AINIVSGDDIINAAE
+873 INAAE
-888 KGSPLTLTGTTQGV
+888 KS
-902 EAGQT
+902 
-907 VVVKF
+907 
-912 AGQTLTTT
+912 
-920 VQNDGSWSLTVPA
+920 
-933 STVSSLS
+933 
-940 DGATE
+940 
-945 ITATVTN
+945 
-952 TSGNTGDTSRT
+952 
-963 ITVDSQ
+963 
-969 APALSIDSLTADNI
+969 
-983 INATESGQDLS
+983 
-994 ITGTTDAQPGQTVTV
+994 
-1009 TLNGLTYQGTVQSDG
+1009 
-1024 TWSVT
+1024 
-1029 VPAANVDALADGNAT
+1029 
-1044 VTASVNDVAGNPTSV
+1044 
-1059 SRVALV
+1059 
-1065 DATPPVVTINPV
+1065 
-1077 ATDNVINTPEHAQA
+1077 
-1091 QIISGTVTGA
+1091 
-1101 QAGDIV
+1101 
-1107 TVTLNNVN
+1107 
-1115 YTTVVDASGNWSLG
+1115 
-1129 VPASVVS
+1129 
-1136 GLADG
+1136 
-1141 SYPVSVSV
+1141 
-1149 TDRAGNTGSQS
+1149 
-1160 LTVTVDTAAPVIG
+1160 
-1173 INTIAGDDVINASEK
+1173 
-1188 GADVQITG
+1188 
-1196 TSDQPVNTAI
+1196 
-1206 TVTLNGQNYTAT
+1206 
-1218 TDASGNWSVTVPA
+1218 
-1231 SAVTA
+1231 
-1236 LGQANYT
+1236 
-1243 VTAAV
+1243 
-1248 TSGIGNSATASH
+1248 
-1260 NLLVDSALP
+1260 
-1269 GVTINPVATD
+1269 
-1279 DIINA
+1279 
-1284 AEAGVAQTIS
+1284 
-1294 GQVTGAAVGDT
+1294 
-1305 VTVTLGGNTYTT
+1305 
-1317 TVQPGLSWSVSVP
+1317 
-1330 AADIQALGNG
+1330 
-1340 DLTVSASVTNEN
+1340 
-1352 GNTGS
+1352 
-1357 GTRDITVDAN
+1357 
-1367 LPGLRVDTVAG
+1367 
-1378 DDVVNI
+1378 
-1384 IEHGQALVITGSSSG
+1384 
-1399 LAEGTPLTVTINNVE
+1399 
-1414 YTTAVQ
+1414 
-1420 ADGSWSVGVTAAQVS
+1420 
-1435 AWPAGTVTVA
+1435 
-1445 VSGESSAGNPVS
+1445 
-1457 ITHPVTVD
+1457 
-1465 LTPAAISIN
+1465 
-1474 TIATDDVI
+1474 
-1482 NAAEKG
+1482 
-1488 ADLTLSGTTTNVEA
+1488 
-1502 GQTVTVTFGGKNY
+1502 
-1515 TASVASDGS
+1515 
-1524 WTATVPAA
+1524 
-1532 DLASL
+1532 
-1537 TDGAA
+1537 
-1542 TAQASVSNVNGN
+1542 
-1554 SASAV
+1554 
-1559 HNYSVDSSAPTII
+1559 
-1572 INTVASDN
+1572 
-1580 IVNGSEAD
+1580 
-1588 AGVTVSG
+1588 
-1595 STTAEAGQIVTV
+1595 
-1607 TLNSPTVQTYQAT
+1607 
-1620 VQADGTWSINI
+1620 
-1631 PAADLAALTDGSH
+1631 
-1644 TLTATVND
+1644 
-1652 KAGNPASTTHNL
+1652 
-1664 AVDLTVPVLTINT
+1664 
-1677 IADDDIINA
+1677 
-1686 AEHGQALVISGSST
+1686 
-1700 GGEAGDVV
+1700 
-1708 TVTLNS
+1708 
-1714 KTYTT
+1714 
-1719 TLDASGNWSV
+1719 
-1729 GVPAAD
+1729 
-1735 VTALGSGSQTVTASV
+1735 
-1750 TDAAGNSDSE
+1750 
-1760 THTVTVNLTAPTIGI
+1760 
-1775 NTIATDDVINAS
+1775 
-1787 EKGADLQI
+1787 
-1795 SGTSNQPAGTTIT
+1795 
-1808 LTLNGQNYTATTD
+1808 
-1821 AAGNWSTTV
+1821 
-1830 PASAVG
+1830 
-1836 ALGEASYTVTANVT
+1836 
-1850 DSAGNSNSASHNVQV
+1850 
-1865 NTALPGVTLNPVA
+1865 
-1878 TDDIINATESGSAQ
+1878 
-1892 TISGQV
+1892 
-1898 TGAAA
+1898 
-1903 GDTVT
+1903 
-1908 VTLGGKTYT
+1908 
-1917 ATVQGNLS
+1917 
-1925 WSVDVPAADI
+1925 
-1935 QAIGNGDLTVNAS
+1935 
-1948 VTNSVGN
+1948 
-1955 TGSGSRDITID
+1955 
-1966 ANLPGLRVDTVAG
+1966 
-1979 DDVVNSIEHTQALV
+1979 
-1993 ITGSSSGLA
+1993 
-2002 AGAALTVVINT
+2002 
-2013 VTYAAT
+2013 
-2019 VLADG
+2019 
-2024 TWSVGVPAADVGNW
+2024 
-2038 PAGTV
+2038 
-2043 NITVSGASSAGN
+2043 
-2055 PVTITHPVTVDLAA
+2055 
-2069 VAISI
+2069 
-2074 NTVSG
+2074 
-2079 DDVINA
+2079 
-2085 AEKGADLTLSG
+2085 ADLTLSG

-2125 WTTSVPAADL
+2125 WTTTVPAADL
-2135 NALRDGDATVQ
+2135 SALRDGDATVQ
-2146 ASVSNVNGNTASA
+2146 ASVSTINGNTASA

-2170 TLSINTIATDDIL
+2170 TLVINTIATDDIV

-2190 PLTINGTSSAETG
+2190 PLTISGSSTAEAG
-2203 QTVTVTLNGVSY
+2203 QTVTVTLNGVTY
-2215 TGTVQADGSW
+2215 TGTVQADGNW
-2225 SVSVPTTDLSN
+2225 SVSVPTADLSN
-2236 LTASPY
+2236 LTASQY

-2255 ATAIHGLA
+2255 ASTTHGLA

-2275 VSGDDIINASEHGQA
+2275 VSGDDIINAAEHGQA

-2298 GGEAGDAITVTLNS
+2298 GGEAGDIITVTLNS

-2330 AADVTALGSGA
+2330 AADVTALGSGP
-2341 QTITAT
+2341 QTIAAA
-2347 ITDAAGNIDDA
+2347 ITDAAGNSDDA

-2364 NLTSP
+2364 NLTAP

-2383 STEKGADLQITGT
+2383 ATEKGADLQITGT
-2396 SNQPAGTTV
+2396 SNQPAGTTI

-2413 YTATTDASGNW
+2413 YTATTDSNGNW
-2424 STTVPASAVSALG
+2424 SATVPASAVSALG
-2437 EANYTVTANV
+2437 EANYTVTASV
-2447 TDSAGNTNSASH
+2447 TDTAGNSNSTSH
-2459 SVLVNSALPAV
+2459 NVLVNSALPAV

-2499 AAGDTV
+2499 AAGSTV
-2505 TVTLGGNTYTATV
+2505 TVELGGKTYTATV

-2524 NVSVPAADIQ
+2524 SVDVPAADIQ
-2534 AIGNGS
+2534 ALGNGD

-2554 GSGTR
+2554 GSGSR

-2583 IEHSQALVVTGSSTG
+2583 LEHSQALVITGSSTG

-2610 SVTYGATVLADGTW
+2610 NVTYAATVLADGTW

-2718 EANGSWTVNVLPA
+2718 EANGSWTVNVPPA

-2741 NVQVSVSNIN
+2741 NVQASVSNIN
-2751 GNSAQ
+2751 GNNAQ
-2756 TDRAY
+2756 ADRAY

-2776 GDDILNV
+2776 SDDILNV
-2783 SEAGAGITI
+2783 SEADAGIAI

-2868 LTINTVAGDD
+2868 LTINTIAGDD

-2925 GIPAADVTA
+2925 GIPAGDVTA

-2946 SDRAGNSDSTT
+2946 SDRAGNSDSAT
-2957 HDVTVDLSGPTLTI
+2957 HNVTVDLSGPTLTV

-2977 DIINNT
+2977 DIINNA

-3003 VTVMLNGLAYRA
+3003 VTVMLNGLAYSA
-3015 TTDGSGNW
+3015 TTDSSGNW

-3033 ALGEAVYSISATATD
+3033 ALGEAVYQISASATD

-3083 EIAVNQTISGQV
+3083 EIVVAQTISGQV
-3095 TGTAEAGNTVTVTL
+3095 TGTAVAGNTVIVTI
-3109 GGNQYTATVQ
+3109 GGNQYNATVQ
-3119 PDLSWSV
+3119 SDLSWSV
-3126 SVPAA
+3126 SVPANV
-3131 DLQALGNG
+3131 LQALGNG
-3139 ELTISASVTNTTGN
+3139 ELTISASVTNSANN
-3153 TGTAT
+3153 TGTT
-3158 HDIVIDA
+3158 TRDIVIDA

-3172 DTVAGDDVVNIIEHG
+3172 D
-3187 QALVVTGSST
+3187 
-3197 GLAAGTPLTVEING
+3197 
-3211 VTYGATVLADGT
+3211 
-3223 WSVGVPVGDVA
+3223 
-3234 NWPAGTVDI
+3234 
-3243 TVTGTN
+3243 
-3249 TAGTT
+3249 
-3254 TSISH
+3254 
-3259 PVTVDLAAV
+3259 
-3268 AITIN
+3268 
-3273 ILSGDDVINAAEKG
+3273 
-3287 SDLQL
+3287 
-3292 SGTTSGVEAGQT
+3292 
-3304 ITVIFGGKSYTTT
+3304 
-3317 VATGG
+3317 
-3322 SWGLTVPAADLAT
+3322 
-3335 LSDGAANVQAS
+3335 
-3346 VSNVAG
+3346 
-3352 NIAQTTHAYSVD
+3352 
-3364 ATAPSVTINTIA
+3364 
-3376 TDDILNAAEAGSA
+3376 
-3389 LTISGTSTAEA
+3389 
-3400 GQTVTV
+3400 
-3406 TLNGVDYSGNVQA
+3406 
-3419 DGSWSVSVPT
+3419 
-3429 GDLVNL
+3429 
-3435 TANSYTVSASVSD
+3435 
-3448 KAGNPASATHN
+3448 
-3459 LTVDLAAPVVTINT
+3459 
-3473 VAGDDVINAT
+3473 
-3483 EHAQAQVIS
+3483 
-3492 GSATGA
+3492 
-3498 TTGNTVSV
+3498 
-3506 TIGTTTYTTVLDAN
+3506 
-3520 GNWSIG
+3520 
-3526 VPASVISALAQG
+3526 
-3538 DVTITATV
+3538 
-3546 TDSAGNSG
+3546 
-3554 TASHVVNVALGAPVL
+3554 
-3569 GINTIAVDDII
+3569 
-3580 NATEKGADL
+3580 
-3589 AISGTSN
+3589 
-3596 QPAGTQVTVTFNGQ
+3596 
-3610 NYTTTADSSG
+3610 
-3620 NWSVTVPASAVG
+3620 
-3632 SLGEATY
+3632 
-3639 TVTATATDVDG
+3639 
-3650 NSGSASHNVQVN
+3650 
-3662 TALPGVTINVVATD
+3662 
-3676 DIINAAEAG
+3676 
-3685 ADQTISGQV
+3685 
-3694 TGAAAGDTV
+3694 
-3703 TVTLGG
+3703 
-3709 ATYTA
+3709 
-3714 TVQANLS
+3714 
-3721 WSINIPAAALQALGN
+3721 
-3736 GELTISA
+3736 
-3743 TVTNSVGNTGNGT
+3743 
-3756 REITI
+3756 
-3761 DANLPGLRVDTV
+3761 
-3773 AGDDVVNIIEHGQA
+3773 
-3787 LVITGSS
+3787 
-3794 SGLAAGAVL
+3794 
-3803 TVSINNQTYSATVLA
+3803 
-3818 DGSWSVGVPAADV
+3818 
-3831 SAWPAGTVTI
+3831 
-3841 TASGS
+3841 
-3846 TTAGN
+3846 
-3851 PVSVTHPVTV
+3851 
-3861 DLTAIAVSI
+3861 
-3870 NAITADDVIN
+3870 
-3880 AAEKGAALTL
+3880 
-3890 SGSTSGV
+3890 
-3897 EAGQTVTVTFGGKTY
+3897 
-3912 SATVAANGSWS
+3912 
-3923 TTVPAADMAAL
+3923 
-3934 RDGDASAQASVSNV
+3934 
-3948 NGNSATTTHAYSVD
+3948 
-3962 ASAPTVTI
+3962 
-3970 NTIAGDDILNAA
+3970 
-3982 EAGAALTITGSSTA
+3982 
-3996 EVGQTVTVTLNGA
+3996 
-4009 NYTGTVQTDGSWSV
+4009 
-4023 SVPPAALSALTASN
+4023 
-4037 YTVSAAVSDKAGNPA
+4037 
-4052 SVNHN
+4052 
-4057 LTVDTSVPLVTINT
+4057 T

-4103 VTIGTNTFTTVLDA
+4103 VTIGSSTFTTVLDA

-4130 SALANGMVTINAS
+4130 SALANGTVTINAS

-4159 VNTGLPSITFNA
+4159 VNTGLPTITFNA

-4187 TISGSSSGLATGAQV
+4187 TISGGSTGLATGAQV

-4207 GHNYSATTDAAGNWT
+4207 GHNYSATTDASGNWI
-4222 LTVPASDLAALDQA
+4222 LTVPVSDLAALGQT

-4241 ASATSAVG
+4241 ASATSAAG
-4249 NTVSS
+4249 NTASS

-4284 ADQTISGAVT
+4284 ADQTISGVVT

-4313 QVQADLSWSVS
+4313 QVQPDLSWSIS
-4324 VPAADL
+4324 VPTDDL
-4330 QALGNGDLTIN
+4330 QALGNGDLTIT
-4341 ASVTNASGNTGSGTR
+4341 ASVTNANGNTGSGTR

-4392 SSGLNTGAALTVT
+4392 SSGLNAGAVLTVT
-4405 INGVAYAATVQADG
+4405 INSVAYSATVQADG

-4431 TWPAGPLTV
+4431 AWPAGPLTV
-4440 EVVGQSSAGNPVN
+4440 DVAGQSSAGNPVS

-4483 GADLTLSGSTSGIAS
+4483 GTDLTLSGSTSGIES

-4529 LATLPDGAANVQA
+4529 LAALPDGAANVQA

-4549 NNASATHA
+4549 NSASATHA

-4583 GSPLTLSGT
+4583 GSPLTISGT

-4610 SGNVQADGSWSVSV
+4610 TGTVQADGSWSVSV

-4630 ALTASNYTVSA
+4630 ALIASNYTVSA
-4641 TVNDKAGNPGNASHN
+4641 TVNDKAGNPGSASHN
-4656 LAVDTTAPVLT
+4656 LAVDTTAPILT

-4687 ISGTSTGGEAGDVVS
+4687 ISGTSSGGEAGDVVS

-4721 VGVPAADVTALG
+4721 VGIPAADVTALG

-4758 VSLSVP
+4758 VSLSAP
-4764 VIGINTIAGDDVINA
+4764 VISINTIAGDDVINA
-4779 TEKGSNLA
+4779 TEKGSDLA

-4792 DQPAGTAII
+4792 DQPAGTAIT

-4858 NTALPGVTINP
+4858 NTALPGITINP

-4875 INAAEAGSAQTISGQ
+4875 INASEAGSAQTISGQ
-4890 VTGAAAGSTVTVT
+4890 VTGAAAGSTVTVE
-4903 LGGKTYSVTVQP
+4903 LGGKTYSATVQP
-4915 DLSWNVSVPAADWQ
+4915 DLSWSVSVPAADWQ

-4943 NAVGNTGSG
+4943 NAVGNTGSV

-4981 GQAQVIS
+4981 AQAQVIT

-5017 NWSVGVPA
+5017 SWSVGVPA
-5025 ADVSNWSAG
+5025 TDVSNWPAG
-5034 TLNISVSGANSAG
+5034 TLNITVSGANSAG

-5054 PVTVDL
+5054 PLTVDL
-5060 TAVAISINAITS
+5060 TTVAISINAITP
-5072 DDVINAA
+5072 DDVINVA

-5089 STSGVEAGQIVTVTF
+5089 STSGVEAGQTVTVTF
-5104 GGKTYSATVAA
+5104 GGKTYTTTVAA

-5135 ASALVRVTNVNGN
+5135 ASAQVRVTNVNGN

-5161 VPMVTINTIASDNII
+5161 APTVTINTIASDNII

-5192 AEAGQTLTVTLNGTT
+5192 AETGQTLIVTLNGTN

-5220 TLPASALTTLANNG
+5220 TLPASDLTALANNG

-5241 SDLAGNPGSA
+5241 SDQAGNPGSA

-5262 VISFNTVTGDDVI
+5262 VISFNTVAGDDVI

-5381 STLTLS
+5381 SALTLS

-5421 VPAADVAALADGT
+5421 VPAADVAALSDGT

-5528 TLGQGAQTITASVN
+5528 ALGQGAQTITASVN

-5559 VAPTITI
+5559 VAPTVTI
-5566 STVAGDDIINNAEQL
+5566 ATVAGDDIINNAEQL

-5617 SVFIPAQQFVGLS
+5617 SVFIPAQQFAGLS

-5635 VSATVSDQA
+5635 ISATVSDQA
-5644 GNSGSASRGVTLNG
+5644 GNPGSASRGVTLNG

-5749 NNHTITVDL
+5749 SNHTITVDL
-5758 SAPAMA
+5758 SAPAMG

-5808 DGGVT
+5808 DGGTT
-5813 WSTLTVTGTTWR
+5813 WTTLTVTGTTWR

-5855 QNVVIDTI
+5855 QNVVIDTT

-5923 LSVSGLTWT
+5923 LSVSGLTWS

-5964 VTVDTSAPLASKTI
+5964 VTVDTTAPLASKTI
-5978 TIAGISDDTGLSS
+5978 AIAGISDDTGLSS

-6004 GTLGATLAA
+6004 GTLGAALAA

-6026 WATLTVIGTNWSYA
+6026 WTTLTVVGTSWSYA

-6089 SDDTGASSSD
+6089 SDDTGTSSSD

-6141 GLNWTYADGR
+6141 GLNWSYVDGR

-6170 IGATGSQSAQ
+6170 VGATSSQSVL

-6196 TDTGSSATDFITS
+6196 TDTGSSSTDFITS

-6215 TGSLGAGLASGEV
+6215 TGSLGTGLASGEV

-6234 GGATWT
+6234 GGATWI

-6282 VVVDTI
+6282 VVVDAT
-6288 NPTATPTIVSY
+6288 NPLATPNIVSY

-6326 LSGPL
+6326 LSAPL

-6395 IPTTLAQITNQTT
+6395 IPTTLAQITSQTT

-6435 KTYTSQPGGA
+6435 KTYTSEPGGA

-6459 PDTDVLAASA
+6459 PDTDALTVSA
-6469 TAYNVTAQ
+6469 TAYTVTAQ

-6483 NGNTANV
+6483 NGNNANI

-6498 AAIDYTPAWTTANK
+6498 AAIDYTPTWTTASK

-6522 DNHGMW
+6522 DSHGMW

-6533 QQIMQSTDPLTW
+6533 QQVMQSTDPLTW

-6551 LVQSGNNYATSS
+6551 LYQSGNNYATSS

-6599 SAIQVNVGTLT
+6599 SAIQVTVGTLT

-6647 TLVGNSTTA
+6647 TLVGNSTTS
-6656 NNGGNA
+6656 NSGGSA
-6662 TVGGLV
+6662 TVGGAV
-6668 NGYLSL
+6668 TGYLSL

-6687 VDLVQHTFN
+6687 IDLVQHTYN
-6696 LNNFYTLSSLISQG
+6696 LNNYYTLSSLINQG
-6710 NGTFVWGQNTINTF
+6710 NGTFVWGQNTTNTF
-6724 LSVAGSGGNSTSV
+6724 LSGAGSGAMSSSV

-6757 QGRANFGSLLFNTN
+6757 QGRANYGSLLFNTN

-6782 TGTTYASQFSVAVD
+6782 TATTYASQFSLAVD
-6796 WDHDGLMD
+6796 WNHDGLMD

-6823 SNWTQSVL
+6823 SNWTQSAL

-6935 ETYNAVLIKSTGATA
+6935 ETYNAVLIKSTGTTA
-6950 SNIDQTVNTTWG
+6950 SNIDQTVNTSWG
-6962 GLHATDATHAYDL
+6962 GLQATDATHAYDL

-7068 FNDTLTGSTGDNQ
+7068 FNDTLTGSSGDNQ

-7186 IDRDGTGGGFATA
+7186 IDRDGTGGNFATT